1 MAAFGMLSYE
11 HRPLKRPRLGPP
23 DVYPQDP
30 KQKEDELTAL
40 NVKQGFNNQP
50 AVSGDEHGSAKNV
63 NFNPSKISS
72 NFSSIIAEK
81 LRCNTFPDTGK
92 RKPQVNQK
100 DNFWLVTAR
109 SQSSINN
116 WFTDLAG
123 TKPLTQLAKKVP
135 IFSKKEEVFGY
146 LAKYSVPVMRSAWM
160 IKMTCAYHAAIT
172 ETKVKKRHVI
182 DPCIEWTQIITKYLS
197 EQLQKVAE
205 FYRQSPSQG
214 CGSPLPAPP
223 AEVETAMKQWEYNE
237 KLAMFMFQDGMLDRH
252 EFLTWVLE
260 CFEKIRP
267 GEDELLKLLLPLL
280 LQYSG
285 EFVQSAYLSR
295 RLAYFCTRRLNLLLS
310 DGSIGPSSGGHPP
323 HGITSQPSNALPTTP
338 TSQPAGATQP
348 QTPFTDFY
356 ICPQHRPVVFGLS
369 CMLQSIVLCCPSAL
383 VWHYSLT
390 DSRNKTGSPL
400 DLLPIA
406 PSNLPMPGANST
418 FNQQVRAKLR
428 EIEEQIKERGQAVE
442 FRWSFDKCQETTAG
456 FTIGRV
462 LHTLEVLDNHSF
474 EKSDFSNSLDSLYNR
489 IFGSGQSKDGHEMSP
504 DDDAVVTLL
513 CEWAVCCK
521 RSGRHR
527 AMVVAKLL
535 EKRQT
540 EIEAERCGE
549 SEVVD
554 EKGSVS
560 SGSLSAATL
569 PVFQD
574 VLLQFLD
581 TQAPILTEPGNE
593 SERVEFSNLV
603 LLFCE
608 LIRHDVFSHNIYM
621 CTLISRGD
629 LASDSHLPRPR
640 SPSDEPSD
648 ESERKEQDTG
658 SGVKME
664 DTGLSEPMEI
674 DNNDEMFS
682 PPMHCEAKG
691 SPSPEKGAPEQ
702 DGKSTA
708 KEKGLDPTF
717 PQVYEQPRHIQ
728 YATHFPIP
736 QEESASHECNQRLVV
751 LYGVGKQRDE
761 ARHSI
766 KKITKDILKVL
777 NRKSTAE
784 TGGEEGQK
792 RKRSKPEAFPT
803 AEDIFSK
810 FQHLSHFDQHQV
822 TSQVSR
828 NVLEQITSFALGM
841 SYHLPL
847 VQHIQFIFDLME
859 YSLNISGLIDFA
871 IQLLNE
877 LSLVEAELLLKS
889 SSLAGSYTTSL
900 CLCIVAVL
908 RRYHSCLI
916 LNPDQTAQVFDG
928 LRIVVKSG
936 VNPADC
942 SSAERC
948 ILAYL
953 YDLYTSCSHLKSK
966 FGEIFSEFC
975 SKVKNSI
982 YWNIDP
988 SDSNMLWDQ
997 VFMIDAIANPSAHN
1011 LNHSMVGKILNDSPA
1026 NRYSFVCNV
1035 LMDVCVDHRDPDRVN
1050 DIGILCAEL
1059 TAYCRSLS
1067 AEWLGVLKALCCSSN
1082 NGNCGFNDLLCNVDV
1097 SDLSFHDSLATFVAI
1112 LIARQCLL
1120 LEDLVRC
1127 VAIPSLLNAACSEQD
1142 SEPGAR
1148 LTCRILL
1155 HLFRTPQ
1162 RNPCP
1167 QDSKTDKAT
1176 VGIRSSCDRHL
1187 LAASQNSIVV
1197 GAVFAVLKAVFML
1210 GDAELKGSGFSHP
1223 AGLDD
1228 IGEDDMGSKK
1238 SGGRNISIETASL
1251 DVYAK
1256 YVLKSICQQ
1265 EWVGERCL
1273 KSLSEDSS
1281 ALQDPVLVNI
1291 QAQRL
1296 LQLICYPHRQLDSE
1310 EGENPQRQRI
1320 KRILQNLDQWT
1331 MRQSSLELQ
1340 LMIKQSSNN
1349 ELYSLLENIAKA
1361 TIEVFQKSAEM
1372 NSSNPSW
1379 NGSAASSSS
1388 VSNSNNTS
1396 KLKPVL
1402 SSSERSGV
1410 WLVAPLIAKLP
1421 TSVQGHVLKAAGEE
1435 LEKGQHL
1442 GSSSRKER
1450 DRQKQKSMSLLSQQ
1464 PFLSL
1469 VLTCLKGQDEQR
1481 EGLLTSLYSQV
1492 QQIVTNWR
1500 EDQYQDDCKAK
1511 QMMHEALKLRLN
1523 LVGGM
1528 FDTVQRST
1536 QQTTEW
1542 AVLLLD
1548 IISSGTVDM
1557 QSNNELFTTVLD
1569 MLSVLINGTLAAD
1582 MSSISQGGMEENKR
1596 AYMNLVKKL
1605 RKELGDRQSESLEKV
1620 RQLLPLPKQTRDVIT
1635 CEPQGS
1641 LIDTKGNKIAGF
1653 EKEGLQVSTKQ
1664 KISPWDVFEGLKHS
1678 APLSWGWFGTV
1689 RVDRKVTRFEEQQ
1702 RLLLYHTHLKPK
1714 PRSYYLEPLPLP
1726 PEEEEPPTPV
1736 PQEPEKKMV
1745 EAVKTDKSMPSVGPD
1760 TVKKKSKKKKTS
1772 SVNKPEDFPAR
1783 NPAVMSFHTP
1793 SMNPDIMNINQ
1804 PNHSYRAMPYSQ
1816 PIMYTQNQPLP
1827 PGGPGLEPP
1836 YRPRMPMNNHQKIMP
1851 TRANYPG
1858 MISNLPGGMGM
1869 IGIDN
1874 KQYQI
1879 GFKPQPAMPQG
1890 QILRQQLQVRLSMI
1904 GQQIRQMAPNQSYS
1918 SMPASQGYTS
1928 YGSHVGMQP
1937 HPSQTAGIVP
1947 SSYSNQGFPGAHPG
1961 TNPGVVDPLRQMQQR
1976 PSGYVHQQAPGA
1988 YPANMQNTP
1997 RFTHQPMQQTP
2008 MMHGLGQGHMQTQG
2022 MHPNMR
2028 TNQML
2033 DQQQQQQQQA
2043 QAQAQA
2049 QQQQQFMRQQALR
2062 QAQQVQQQ
2070 QQQVQQQQVP
2080 SQQVQQ
2086 SQQVPSQQVQQQQ
2099 VGTAQPP
2106 GQPQSQ
2112 ALGMQPLPPQQ
2123 PMFPRQGQG
2132 MQQTQQQQQTAAL
2145 VRQLQQQLSNT
2156 QPGQNT
2162 SSYYPKYE

>member
-1 MAAFGMLSYE
+1 
-11 HRPLKRPRLGPP
+11 
-23 DVYPQDP
+23 
-30 KQKEDELTAL
+30 
-40 NVKQGFNNQP
+40 
-50 AVSGDEHGSAKNV
+50 
-63 NFNPSKISS
+63 
-72 NFSSIIAEK
+72 
-81 LRCNTFPDTGK
+81 
-92 RKPQVNQK
+92 
-100 DNFWLVTAR
+100 
-109 SQSSINN
+109 
-116 WFTDLAG
+116 
-123 TKPLTQLAKKVP
+123 
-135 IFSKKEEVFGY
+135 
-146 LAKYSVPVMRSAWM
+146 
-160 IKMTCAYHAAIT
+160 
-172 ETKVKKRHVI
+172 
-182 DPCIEWTQIITKYLS
+182 
-197 EQLQKVAE
+197 
-205 FYRQSPSQG
+205 
-214 CGSPLPAPP
+214 
-223 AEVETAMKQWEYNE
+223 
-237 KLAMFMFQDGMLDRH
+237 
-252 EFLTWVLE
+252 
-260 CFEKIRP
+260 
-267 GEDELLKLLLPLL
+267 
-280 LQYSG
+280 
-285 EFVQSAYLSR
+285 
-295 RLAYFCTRRLNLLLS
+295 
-310 DGSIGPSSGGHPP
+310 
-323 HGITSQPSNALPTTP
+323 
-338 TSQPAGATQP
+338 
-348 QTPFTDFY
+348 
-356 ICPQHRPVVFGLS
+356 
-369 CMLQSIVLCCPSAL
+369 
-383 VWHYSLT
+383 
-390 DSRNKTGSPL
+390 
-400 DLLPIA
+400 
-406 PSNLPMPGANST
+406 
-418 FNQQVRAKLR
+418 
-428 EIEEQIKERGQAVE
+428 
-442 FRWSFDKCQETTAG
+442 
-456 FTIGRV
+456 
-462 LHTLEVLDNHSF
+462 
-474 EKSDFSNSLDSLYNR
+474 
-489 IFGSGQSKDGHEMSP
+489 MSP

-513 CEWAVCCK
+513 CEWAVSCK
-521 RSGRHR
+521 RSGPHR

-581 TQAPILTEPGNE
+581 TQAPVLTEPRNE

-640 SPSDEPSD
+640 SPGDEPSD
-648 ESERKEQDTG
+648 ESERKEQDAG
-658 SGVKME
+658 SSVKME
-664 DTGLSEPMEI
+664 DTGMSESMEI
-674 DNNDEMFS
+674 DHNSSANFDEQMFS
-682 PPMHCEAKG
+682 PPMHCESKG
-691 SPSPEKGAPEQ
+691 SPSPEKPASEQ
-702 DGKSTA
+702 ESKSTA
-708 KEKGLDPTF
+708 KDKGMDPAF
-717 PQVYEQPRHIQ
+717 PLVYEQPRHIQ

-761 ARHSI
+761 ARHAI

-889 SSLAGSYTTSL
+889 SNLAGSYTTSL

-982 YWNIDP
+982 YYNIDP

-997 VFMIDAIANPSAHN
+997 MFMIDAIANPTAHN

-1035 LMDVCVDHRDPDRVN
+1035 LMDVCVDHRDPERVN

-1167 QDSKTDKAT
+1167 QDGTKSDKST

-1197 GAVFAVLKAVFML
+1197 GAVFAVMQCYFVLISP
-1210 GDAELKGSGFSHP
+1210 GDAELKGSGFSHS

-1238 SGGRNISIETASL
+1238 SGGRNVSIETASL
-1251 DVYAK
+1251 VVYAK

-1320 KRILQNLDQWT
+1320 KRILQNMDQWT

-1372 NSSNPSW
+1372 NSSNPTW
-1379 NGSAASSSS
+1379 NGSAVSGSS
-1388 VSNSNNTS
+1388 VSNSNSAS

-1410 WLVAPLIAKLP
+1410 WLVAPLIGRLP

-1442 GSSSRKER
+1442 GPSSRKER

-1582 MSSISQGGMEENKR
+1582 MSSISQGSMEENKR

-1605 RKELGDRQSESLEKV
+1605 RKELGERQSESLEKV

-1664 KISPWDVFEGLKHS
+1664 KISPWDVFEGLKYS
-1678 APLSWGWFGTV
+1678 APLSWGWFGSV
-1689 RVDRKVTRFEEQQ
+1689 RVDRKVTKYEEQQ
-1702 RLLLYHTHLKPK
+1702 RLLLYHTHIKPK
-1714 PRSYYLEPLPLP
+1714 QRSYYLAPLNLP
-1726 PEEEEPPTPV
+1726 QEEEEPPTPV
-1736 PQEPEKKMV
+1736 PPEPDKKVDPGKPEK
-1745 EAVKTDKSMPSVGPD
+1745 SVSNVAPD
-1760 TVKKKSKKKKTS
+1760 TAKKKKKKKQTS
-1772 SVNKPEDFPAR
+1772 ANKQEDYKPH
-1783 NPAVMSFHTP
+1783 NPVMQYTPGMAPDLINMGQSNLSFRMGYP
-1793 SMNPDIMNINQ
+1793 PMSM
-1804 PNHSYRAMPYSQ
+1804 YA
-1816 PIMYTQNQPLP
+1816 QNQPLP

-1836 YRPRMPMNNHQKIMP
+1836 FRPRGPMGKIPPRPAYSMANMPG
-1851 TRANYPG
+1851 A
-1858 MISNLPGGMGM
+1858 GMGNM
-1869 IGIDN
+1869 MGMD
-1874 KQYQI
+1874 KQFQMGY
-1879 GFKPQPAMPQG
+1879 KPPQSMPQG
-1890 QILRQQLQVRLSMI
+1890 QILRHQLQVRL
-1904 GQQIRQMAPNQSYS
+1904 QQ
-1918 SMPASQGYTS
+1918 
-1928 YGSHVGMQP
+1928 V
-1937 HPSQTAGIVP
+1937 
-1947 SSYSNQGFPGAHPG
+1947 
-1961 TNPGVVDPLRQMQQR
+1961 QQ
-1976 PSGYVHQQAPGA
+1976 QQV
-1988 YPANMQNTP
+1988 
-1997 RFTHQPMQQTP
+1997 QQ
-2008 MMHGLGQGHMQTQG
+2008 QV
-2022 MHPNMR
+2022 
-2028 TNQML
+2028 
-2033 DQQQQQQQQA
+2033 QQQQQQQVQP
-2043 QAQAQA
+2043 
-2049 QQQQQFMRQQALR
+2049 QQQVPQ
-2062 QAQQVQQQ
+2062 QQVQ
-2070 QQQVQQQQVP
+2070 QQQVQQQQV
-2080 SQQVQQ
+2080 
-2086 SQQVPSQQVQQQQ
+2086 QQQQ
-2099 VGTAQPP
+2099 VAAAQPP
-2106 GQPQSQ
+2106 AQ
-2112 ALGMQPLPPQQ
+2112 ALGMQP
-2123 PMFPRQGQG
+2123 MFPRQG

-2145 VRQLQQQLSNT
+2145 VRQLQQQLSST

-2162 SSYYPKYE
+2162 NSYF

>member
-109 SQSSINN
+109 SQSSINI

-182 DPCIEWTQIITKYLS
+182 DPCIEWTQIITKYLW

-214 CGSPLPAPP
+214 CGSPLPATP

-310 DGSIGPSSGGHPP
+310 DGSLGLSTGGHPP
-323 HGITSQPSNALPTTP
+323 HSISGQPGNALPPTP
-338 TSQPAGATQP
+338 TSQPAGGNQP

-406 PSNLPMPGANST
+406 PSNLPMPGGNST
-418 FNQQVRAKLR
+418 FNQQVRAKVR

-489 IFGSGQSKDGHEMSP
+489 IFGSGQSKDGHEVTTP

-560 SGSLSAATL
+560 SGSLSAATV

-581 TQAPILTEPGNE
+581 TQAPVLTEPGNE

-658 SGVKME
+658 SSVKM
-664 DTGLSEPMEI
+664 
-674 DNNDEMFS
+674 EMFS
-682 PPMHCEAKG
+682 PPMHGEAKG
-691 SPSPEKGAPEQ
+691 SPSPEKAAPEQ

-708 KEKGLDPTF
+708 KEKCMDPAF

-736 QEESASHECNQRLVV
+736 QEESASHECNQRQVV

-761 ARHSI
+761 ARHAI

-1035 LMDVCVDHRDPDRVN
+1035 LMDVCVDHRDPERVN

-1167 QDSKTDKAT
+1167 QDDKST

-1238 SGGRNISIETASL
+1238 SGGRNVSIETASL

-1310 EGENPQRQRI
+1310 EGDNPQRQRI
-1320 KRILQNLDQWT
+1320 KRILQNMDQWT

-1388 VSNSNNTS
+1388 DCMVFFCC
-1396 KLKPVL
+1396 

-1523 LVGGM
+1523 LVRD
-1528 FDTVQRST
+1528 F
-1536 QQTTEW
+1536 
-1542 AVLLLD
+1542 AFHLLFL
-1548 IISSGTVDM
+1548 
-1557 QSNNELFTTVLD
+1557 QSKLTIVNHVELFTTVLD

-1582 MSSISQGGMEENKR
+1582 MSSISQGSMEENKR

-1702 RLLLYHTHLKPK
+1702 RLLLYHTHVKPR

-1745 EAVKTDKSMPSVGPD
+1745 EAVKSEKNV
-1760 TVKKKSKKKKTS
+1760 TS
-1772 SVNKPEDFPAR
+1772 DYPAR
-1783 NPAVMSFHTP
+1783 NPGV
-1793 SMNPDIMNINQ
+1793 
-1804 PNHSYRAMPYSQ
+1804 MPYGPGTNNELMNMGQSGHTYRMGYNQ
-1816 PIMYTQNQPLP
+1816 TSIIYTQNQPLP
-1827 PGGPGLEPP
+1827 PGGSGQRIALC
-1836 YRPRMPMNNHQKIMP
+1836 YLNLNFFMFCLFSFQN
-1851 TRANYPG
+1851 
-1858 MISNLPGGMGM
+1858 IS
-1869 IGIDN
+1869 
-1874 KQYQI
+1874 Q
-1879 GFKPQPAMPQG
+1879 
-1890 QILRQQLQVRLSMI
+1890 
-1904 GQQIRQMAPNQSYS
+1904 
-1918 SMPASQGYTS
+1918 QGYTS
-1928 YGSHVGMQP
+1928 YGSHMVMQP
-1937 HPSQTAGIVP
+1937 HPSQTGAIVP
-1947 SSYSNQGFPGAHPG
+1947 SQYGNQAFQGAHPG
-1961 TNPGVVDPLRQMQQR
+1961 TNPGVVDPLRQMPR
-1976 PSGYVHQQAPGA
+1976 PSGYVHQQASSA
-1988 YPANMQNTP
+1988 YGMQNTQRYIYP
-1997 RFTHQPMQQTP
+1997 E
-2008 MMHGLGQGHMQTQG
+2008 GNLGI
-2022 MHPNMR
+2022 
-2028 TNQML
+2028 
-2033 DQQQQQQQQA
+2033 QQQQH
-2043 QAQAQA
+2043 
-2049 QQQQQFMRQQALR
+2049 
-2062 QAQQVQQQ
+2062 
-2070 QQQVQQQQVP
+2070 
-2080 SQQVQQ
+2080 
-2086 SQQVPSQQVQQQQ
+2086 
-2099 VGTAQPP
+2099 
-2106 GQPQSQ
+2106 
-2112 ALGMQPLPPQQ
+2112 
-2123 PMFPRQGQG
+2123 
-2132 MQQTQQQQQTAAL
+2132 
-2145 VRQLQQQLSNT
+2145 NT
-2156 QPGQNT
+2156 IRNIFKHKLKQRRIENI
-2162 SSYYPKYE
+2162 

>member
-1 MAAFGMLSYE
+1 MMAAFGILSYE

-50 AVSGDEHGSAKNV
+50 AVSGDEHGSARNV

-81 LRCNTFPDTGK
+81 LRYNTFPDTGK

-182 DPCIEWTQIITKYLS
+182 DPCIEWTQIITKYLW

-205 FYRQSPSQG
+205 FYRQFPNQG
-214 CGSPLPAPP
+214 CSSPLPAMP
-223 AEVETAMKQWEYNE
+223 ADVDTAMKQWEYNE

-260 CFEKIRP
+260 CFEKVRP
-267 GEDELLKLLLPLL
+267 GEDELLRFLLPLL

-310 DGSIGPSSGGHPP
+310 DGSMGPSAAGHPG
-323 HGITSQPSNALPTTP
+323 HGILAQQGNALPPTP
-338 TSQPAGATQP
+338 TSQPSGGNQP

-356 ICPQHRPVVFGLS
+356 ICPQHRPIVYGLS

-390 DSRNKTGSPL
+390 DCRNKTGSPL

-406 PSNLPMPGANST
+406 PSSLPMPGGNTALT
-418 FNQQVRAKLR
+418 QQVRTKLR
-428 EIEEQIKERGQAVE
+428 EIEEQVKERGQAVE

-462 LHTLEVLDNHSF
+462 LHTLEVLDSHSF
-474 EKSDFSNSLDSLYNR
+474 EKSDFNNSLDLLYNR
-489 IFGSGQSKDGHEMSP
+489 IFGSGQSKDSHEMSP

-535 EKRQT
+535 EKRQA
-540 EIEAERCGE
+540 EIEAERCGD

-560 SGSLSAATL
+560 SGSLSAATV

-581 TQAPILTEPGNE
+581 TQAPTLTEPGNE

-648 ESERKEQDTG
+648 ESERKDQEAG
-658 SGVKME
+658 SNCKNE
-664 DTGLSEPMEI
+664 DTSLSESMEI
-674 DNNDEMFS
+674 DHNSSANFDEMFS
-682 PPMHCEAKG
+682 PPMHCESKG
-691 SPSPEKGAPEQ
+691 SPSPEKPAPEQ
-702 DGKSTA
+702 DS
-708 KEKGLDPTF
+708 KGSSKDKGMDPAF
-717 PQVYEQPRHIQ
+717 PQLYDQPRHIQ

-736 QEESASHECNQRLVV
+736 QEESSSHECNQRLVV
-751 LYGVGKQRDE
+751 LYGVGKLRDE
-761 ARHSI
+761 ARHTI

-792 RKRSKPEAFPT
+792 RKKSKPEAFPT

-889 SSLAGSYTTSL
+889 SNLVGSYTTSL

-916 LNPDQTAQVFDG
+916 LNPEQTAQVFDG

-953 YDLYTSCSHLKSK
+953 YDLYNSCSHLKNK

-982 YWNIDP
+982 YCNIDP
-988 SDSNMLWDQ
+988 SDSNMLWDPG
-997 VFMIDAIANPSAHN
+997 FMMEAIANPSAHN
-1011 LNHSMVGKILNDSPA
+1011 FNHSMVGKILNDSPV

-1035 LMDVCVDHRDPDRVN
+1035 LMDVCVDHRDPERVN

-1067 AEWLGVLKALCCSSN
+1067 AEWLGILKALCCSSN

-1155 HLFRTPQ
+1155 HLFKTPQ
-1162 RNPCP
+1162 RNPVP
-1167 QDSKTDKAT
+1167 QDGVKS

-1210 GDAELKGSGFSHP
+1210 GDAELRGSGLSHTS
-1223 AGLDD
+1223 GLDD
-1228 IGEDDMGSKK
+1228 ISE
-1238 SGGRNISIETASL
+1238 GGNVSIETASL
-1251 DVYAK
+1251 DAYAK
-1256 YVLKSICQQ
+1256 YVLKTICQQ

-1296 LQLICYPHRQLDSE
+1296 LQLICYPHRQLDSDD
-1310 EGENPQRQRI
+1310 GDNPQRQRI
-1320 KRILQNLDQWT
+1320 KRILQNMDQWT

-1340 LMIKQSSNN
+1340 LMIKQSTNN

-1372 NSSNPSW
+1372 NSSNPSG
-1379 NGSAASSSS
+1379 NGAVGSGGST
-1388 VSNSNNTS
+1388 SNSNSTAS
-1396 KLKPVL
+1396 KMKPIL

-1410 WLVAPLIAKLP
+1410 WLVAPLIAKLS
-1421 TSVQGHVLKAAGEE
+1421 TAVQGHVLKAAGEE

-1481 EGLLTSLYSQV
+1481 EGLLTSLYSQL

-1582 MSSISQGGMEENKR
+1582 MSSISQGSMEENKR

-1678 APLSWGWFGTV
+1678 APLSWGWFGTI
-1689 RVDRKVTRFEEQQ
+1689 RVDRKVNKFEEQQ
-1702 RLLLYHTHLKPK
+1702 RFLLYHTHLKPK

-1726 PEEEEPPTPV
+1726 PEEEEPLTPV
-1736 PQEPEKKMV
+1736 SQEPEKKMM
-1745 EAVKTDKSMPSVGPD
+1745 EAVKPEKTVPGVPSD
-1760 TVKKKSKKKKTS
+1760 SNKKKSNKKKKNS
-1772 SVNKPEDFPAR
+1772 SNKTEDGVNRAAGGVSYGTNMPPELMQ
-1783 NPAVMSFHTP
+1783 NPYGRLPYGQQA
-1793 SMNPDIMNINQ
+1793 MN
-1804 PNHSYRAMPYSQ
+1804 
-1816 PIMYTQNQPLP
+1816 MYTQNQPLP

-1836 YRPRMPMNNHQKIMP
+1836 YRPARNQQMNKMMPVRPNYTGMMSGMQGNMP
-1851 TRANYPG
+1851 S
-1858 MISNLPGGMGM
+1858 MMGL
-1869 IGIDN
+1869 D
-1874 KQYQI
+1874 KQYSM
-1879 GFKPQPAMPQG
+1879 GFKPQPSMPQG
-1890 QILRQQLQVRLSMI
+1890 QILRHQLQVRLNQSMI
-1904 GQQIRQMAPNQSYS
+1904 GQQMRQMTPNQPYT
-1918 SMPASQGYTS
+1918 SMQASQNLSQGYTTF
-1928 YGSHVGMQP
+1928 GSHMGMQQ
-1937 HPSQTAGIVP
+1937 HPSQTGGMAP
-1947 SSYSNQGFPGAHPG
+1947 SSYGNQNFQGTHPAN
-1961 TNPGVVDPLRQMQQR
+1961 NPAVVDPHRQLQQR
-1976 PSGYVHQQAPGA
+1976 PSGYVHQQAPG
-1988 YPANMQNTP
+1988 YPHNMQNTQ
-1997 RFTHQPMQQTP
+1997 RFPHQPIQQNP
-2008 MMHGLGQGHMQTQG
+2008 IMHSMGHMGGQGVHPG
-2022 MHPNMR
+2022 MRP
-2028 TNQML
+2028 NQML
-2033 DQQQQQQQQA
+2033 AEQQQQQQQQQQA
-2043 QAQAQA
+2043 A
-2049 QQQQQFMRQQALR
+2049 QQQQQYLRQQQALR
-2062 QAQQVQQQ
+2062 QQQQQAQQVQQQ
-2070 QQQVQQQQVP
+2070 QVQPQQVPPQQQVQQQQ
-2080 SQQVQQ
+2080 QQ
-2086 SQQVPSQQVQQQQ
+2086 QQQQ
-2099 VGTAQPP
+2099 VSSVPPP
-2106 GQPQSQ
+2106 GQAQNQ
-2112 ALGMQPLPPQQ
+2112 GLGMQPLPPQQ
-2123 PMFPRQGQG
+2123 PMFPRQG

-2145 VRQLQQQLSNT
+2145 VRQLQQQLSNS
-2156 QPGQNT
+2156 QPGQGTN
-2162 SSYYPKYE
+2162 SYF

>member
-1 MAAFGMLSYE
+1 M
-11 HRPLKRPRLGPP
+11 RLGSCPP
-23 DVYPQDP
+23 SVRRSLTPSLAQ
-30 KQKEDELTAL
+30 DELTAL

-50 AVSGDEHGSAKNV
+50 AVSGDEHGTAKNV
-63 NFNPSKISS
+63 NFNPAKISS

-81 LRCNTFPDTGK
+81 LRCNTLPDTGR

-109 SQSSINN
+109 SQSAINN
-116 WFTDLAG
+116 WFTDLSG
-123 TKPLTQLAKKVP
+123 TKPLTHLAKKVP

-146 LAKYSVPVMRSAWM
+146 LAKYTVPVMRAAWL
-160 IKMTCAYHAAIT
+160 IKMTCAYYAAIT

-182 DPCIEWTQIITKYLS
+182 DPFIEWTQIITKYLS
-197 EQLQKVAE
+197 EQLQKISE
-205 FYRQSPSQG
+205 FYRQLSGQG
-214 CGSPLPAPP
+214 CGSPSGPMPQ
-223 AEVETAMKQWEYNE
+223 EVEHALKQWDYNE

-280 LQYSG
+280 LRYSG

-295 RLAYFCTRRLNLLLS
+295 RLAYFCTRRLAMQVDGTGGHLPHILSAQTGAALPSTPAPQPAAGNPPPSPFSDLLL
-310 DGSIGPSSGGHPP
+310 
-323 HGITSQPSNALPTTP
+323 
-338 TSQPAGATQP
+338 
-348 QTPFTDFY
+348 
-356 ICPQHRPVVFGLS
+356 CPQHRPVVFGLS
-369 CMLQSIVLCCPSAL
+369 CILQSIILCCPSAL

-390 DSRNKTGSPL
+390 DSRIKTGSPL
-400 DLLPIA
+400 DHLPIA
-406 PSNLPMPGANST
+406 PSNLPMPGGNSAFT
-418 FNQQVRAKLR
+418 QQVRAKLR
-428 EIEEQIKERGQAVE
+428 EIEQQIKERGQAVE
-442 FRWSFDKCQETTAG
+442 VRWSFDKCQETTAG

-462 LHTLEVLDNHSF
+462 LHTLEVLDSHSF
-474 EKSDFSNSLDSLYNR
+474 ERSDFSNSLDSLYNR
-489 IFGSGQSKDGHEMSP
+489 IFGLGPSKDSHEISP
-504 DDDAVVTLL
+504 DDDAVVALL
-513 CEWAVCCK
+513 CEWAVSCK

-535 EKRQT
+535 EKRQA
-540 EIEAERCGE
+540 EIEAERCGD

-554 EKGSVS
+554 EKGSIS
-560 SGSLSAATL
+560 SGSLSAAST

-574 VLLQFLD
+574 VLMQFLD
-581 TQAPILTEPGNE
+581 TQAPVLTDPANE
-593 SERVEFSNLV
+593 SEKVEFFNLV

-629 LASDSHLPRPR
+629 LAMDSHGPRPP
-640 SPSDEPSD
+640 SPFDDPAEEHD
-648 ESERKEQDTG
+648 RKEG
-658 SGVKME
+658 MGNSGIKLE
-664 DTGLSEPMEI
+664 DTGLSESMDIDHSSSVLFDDMEKT
-674 DNNDEMFS
+674 DFSMFS
-682 PPMHCEAKG
+682 PPMHCESKA
-691 SPSPEKGAPEQ
+691 SPSPEKPDPE
-702 DGKSTA
+702 KEA
-708 KEKGLDPTF
+708 KPLLKEKAAEGTLASLYD
-717 PQVYEQPRHIQ
+717 QPRHIQ

-736 QEESASHECNQRLVV
+736 QEESCSHECNQRLVV
-751 LYGVGKQRDE
+751 LFGVGKQRDD
-761 ARHSI
+761 ARHTI

-784 TGGEEGQK
+784 TDEMLLKPSGEEGQK

-803 AEDIFSK
+803 AEDIFAK

-847 VQHIQFIFDLME
+847 VQHVQFIFDLME

-877 LSLVEAELLLKS
+877 LSVVEAELLLKS
-889 SSLAGSYTTSL
+889 SDLVGSYTTSL

-908 RRYHSCLI
+908 RHYHSCLI
-916 LNPDQTAQVFDG
+916 LNQDQMAQVFEG
-928 LRIVVKSG
+928 LCGVVKHGMNRSDG
-936 VNPADC
+936 

-966 FGEIFSEFC
+966 FGELFSDFC
-975 SKVKNSI
+975 SKVKNTI
-982 YWNIDP
+982 YCNVEP
-988 SDSNMLWDQ
+988 SDSNMLWEPE
-997 VFMIDAIANPSAHN
+997 FMIDTIENPSAHN
-1011 LNHSMVGKILNDSPA
+1011 FTYTNLGKSLNDNPA
-1026 NRYSFVCNV
+1026 NRYSFVCNA
-1035 LMDVCVDHRDPDRVN
+1035 LMHVCVGHHDPDRVN
-1050 DIGILCAEL
+1050 DIAILCAEL
-1059 TAYCRSLS
+1059 TGYCKSLS

-1082 NGNCGFNDLLCNVDV
+1082 NGTCGFNDLLCNVDV

-1120 LEDLVRC
+1120 LEDLIRC
-1127 VAIPSLLNAACSEQD
+1127 AAIPSLLNAGSSTQQWD
-1142 SEPGAR
+1142 SGALKPLRTVMLHIIPALGPGGN
-1148 LTCRILL
+1148 RIQVQRPLCEWLWFLLLL
-1155 HLFRTPQ
+1155 HKVTL
-1162 RNPCP
+1162 C
-1167 QDSKTDKAT
+1167 
-1176 VGIRSSCDRHL
+1176 L
-1187 LAASQNSIVV
+1187 LVT
-1197 GAVFAVLKAVFML
+1197 

-1223 AGLDD
+1223 GGVDD
-1228 IGEDDMGSKK
+1228 LMEDELGAKK
-1238 SGGRNISIETASL
+1238 SAGRTVSIETASL
-1251 DVYAK
+1251 DIYAK
-1256 YVLKSICQQ
+1256 YVLRSICQQ

-1273 KSLSEDSS
+1273 KSLCEDSND
-1281 ALQDPVLVNI
+1281 LQDPVLSST

-1296 LQLICYPHRQLDSE
+1296 MQLICYPHRLLDNE

-1340 LMIKQSSNN
+1340 LMIKQTANN
-1349 ELYSLLENIAKA
+1349 EMNSLLENIAKA
-1361 TIEVFQKSAEM
+1361 TIEVFQQSAETSSA
-1372 NSSNPSW
+1372 NSTGTGVNSLSTAPVSTASASNK
-1379 NGSAASSSS
+1379 
-1388 VSNSNNTS
+1388 V
-1396 KLKPVL
+1396 KPIL
-1402 SSSERSGV
+1402 SSLERSGV

-1442 GSSSRKER
+1442 GSSSPLGRGQE
-1450 DRQKQKSMSLLSQQ
+1450 Q

-1511 QMMHEALKLRLN
+1511 QLMHEALKLRLN

-1582 MSSISQGGMEENKR
+1582 MSSISQGSMEENKR

-1605 RKELGDRQSESLEKV
+1605 RKELGDRQSDSLEKV

-1653 EKEGLQVSTKQ
+1653 DSIFKKEGLQVSTKQ
-1664 KISPWDVFEGLKHS
+1664 KISPWDLFEGLKHS

-1689 RVDRKVTRFEEQQ
+1689 RVDRKVSRFEEQQ

-1736 PQEPEKKMV
+1736 ALEPEKKVV
-1745 EAVKTDKSMPSVGPD
+1745 EPAKADKTSSNPATSTEERKKKPS
-1760 TVKKKSKKKKTS
+1760 KSKKRNQPA
-1772 SVNKPEDFPAR
+1772 NKSEDFVLGPGRGVSYGVGMPADLMHHQAG
-1783 NPAVMSFHTP
+1783 NSMSRLAYGQSP
-1793 SMNPDIMNINQ
+1793 VGL
-1804 PNHSYRAMPYSQ
+1804 YA
-1816 PIMYTQNQPLP
+1816 QNQPLP
-1827 PGGPGLEPP
+1827 AGGPRLDTS
-1836 YRPRMPMNNHQKIMP
+1836 YRPVRVPLGKLVQSRP
-1851 TRANYPG
+1851 SYSGVLPSG
-1858 MISNLPGGMGM
+1858 MSGMM
-1869 IGIDN
+1869 GIDPS
-1874 KQYQI
+1874 Y
-1879 GFKPQPAMPQG
+1879 KPAVYRQQPPVSQG
-1890 QILRQQLQVRLSMI
+1890 QLLRQQLQAKLQGQGMLGQPPVRHMTPTPSYGGYTPYVSHI
-1904 GQQIRQMAPNQSYS
+1904 GLQQHPPQSSTMVPPNYS
-1918 SMPASQGYTS
+1918 S
-1928 YGSHVGMQP
+1928 QP
-1937 HPSQTAGIVP
+1937 YQNSHPS
-1947 SSYSNQGFPGAHPG
+1947 SNPAL
-1961 TNPGVVDPLRQMQQR
+1961 VDPVRQMQQR
-1976 PSGYVHQQAPGA
+1976 PSGYVHQQAPGYGHA
-1988 YPANMQNTP
+1988 LGNTQ
-1997 RFTHQPMQQTP
+1997 RFPHQSIQQAP
-2008 MMHGLGQGHMQTQG
+2008 MMSGMNHMSAQGVPSGIRPSQIL
-2022 MHPNMR
+2022 P
-2028 TNQML
+2028 
-2033 DQQQQQQQQA
+2033 DQQQQQQQQ
-2043 QAQAQA
+2043 QY
-2049 QQQQQFMRQQALR
+2049 LR
-2062 QAQQVQQQ
+2062 QQQ
-2070 QQQVQQQQVP
+2070 QQQQMLRVSEEPELRGGGP
-2080 SQQVQQ
+2080 SSTTSPDV
-2086 SQQVPSQQVQQQQ
+2086 SSNLCSTLSLPAGGADDSR
-2099 VGTAQPP
+2099 G
-2106 GQPQSQ
+2106 
-2112 ALGMQPLPPQQ
+2112 ALCHA
-2123 PMFPRQGQG
+2123 F
-2132 MQQTQQQQQTAAL
+2132 
-2145 VRQLQQQLSNT
+2145 V
-2156 QPGQNT
+2156 
-2162 SSYYPKYE
+2162 

>member
-1 MAAFGMLSYE
+1 MAAFGILSYE

-50 AVSGDEHGSAKNV
+50 AVSGDEHGTAKNV

-81 LRCNTFPDTGK
+81 LRCNTLPDTGR

-109 SQSSINN
+109 SQSAINN
-116 WFTDLAG
+116 WFNDLAG
-123 TKPLTQLAKKVP
+123 TKPLTHLAKKVP

-146 LAKYSVPVMRSAWM
+146 LAKYTVPVMRAAWL
-160 IKMTCAYHAAIT
+160 IKMTCAYYAAIT

-182 DPCIEWTQIITKYLS
+182 DPFSEWTQIITKFLW
-197 EQLQKVAE
+197 EQLQKISD
-205 FYRQSPSQG
+205 FHRQLLAQACASPSSLMPQ
-214 CGSPLPAPP
+214 
-223 AEVETAMKQWEYNE
+223 EVEYSVKQWDYNE

-267 GEDELLKLLLPLL
+267 GPP
-280 LQYSG
+280 SW
-285 EFVQSAYLSR
+285 
-295 RLAYFCTRRLNLLLS
+295 RLAYFCTRRLAILL
-310 DGSIGPSSGGHPP
+310 DSIGGHPAHHLTAQSTP
-323 HGITSQPSNALPTTP
+323 ALPSTP
-338 TSQPAGATQP
+338 TPQPAAGNP
-348 QTPFTDFY
+348 PPSPFGDLLH
-356 ICPQHRPVVFGLS
+356 CPQHRPVVYGLS
-369 CMLQSIVLCCPSAL
+369 CILQSIVLCCPSAL

-390 DSRNKTGSPL
+390 DSRIKTGSPL
-400 DLLPIA
+400 DHLPIS
-406 PSNLPMPGANST
+406 PSNLPMPGVSAG
-418 FNQQVRAKLR
+418 FMQQVRARLR
-428 EIEEQIKERGQAVE
+428 EIEQQIKERGQAVE
-442 FRWSFDKCQETTAG
+442 VRWSFDKCQEATAG
-456 FTIGRV
+456 FTISRV
-462 LHTLEVLDNHSF
+462 LHTLEVLDSHSF
-474 EKSDFSNSLDSLYNR
+474 ERSDFSNSLDSLYNR
-489 IFGSGQSKDGHEMSP
+489 IFGGGPSKDSHEISP
-504 DDDAVVTLL
+504 DDDAVVALL
-513 CEWAVCCK
+513 CEWAVSHK

-535 EKRQT
+535 EKRNS
-540 EIEAERCGE
+540 EIEAERCGD

-554 EKGSVS
+554 EKGSIS
-560 SGSLSAATL
+560 SGSLSPVVT

-574 VLLQFLD
+574 VLMQFLD
-581 TQAPILTEPGNE
+581 TQAPVLTDPSNE
-593 SERVEFSNLV
+593 NERVEFFNLV

-608 LIRHDVFSHNIYM
+608 LIRHDVFSHNMYM

-629 LASDSHLPRPR
+629 LAIEHGPRPP
-640 SPSDEPSD
+640 SPFDDTADEHD
-648 ESERKEQDTG
+648 RKEVEG
-658 SGVKME
+658 SSSMKLE
-664 DTGLSEPMEI
+664 DTGLSECQMDIDHNSSVIFDDMEKT
-674 DNNDEMFS
+674 DFSMFS
-682 PPMHCEAKG
+682 PPMHCESKA
-691 SPSPEKGAPEQ
+691 SPSPEKLDLEKDIKPLLKDRVA
-702 DGKSTA
+702 DGMLAS
-708 KEKGLDPTF
+708 LYD
-717 PQVYEQPRHIQ
+717 QPRHIQ
-728 YATHFPIP
+728 YSMHFPIP
-736 QEESASHECNQRLVV
+736 QEESSSHECNQRLVV
-751 LYGVGKQRDE
+751 LFGVGKQRDE
-761 ARHSI
+761 ARHAI

-784 TGGEEGQK
+784 TGLWVLVGEITFGGEEGQK
-792 RKRSKPEAFPT
+792 RKRNKPEAFPT
-803 AEDIFSK
+803 AEDIFAK
-810 FQHLSHFDQHQV
+810 FQHLSHFDQHLV

-847 VQHIQFIFDLME
+847 VQHVQFIFDLME

-877 LSLVEAELLLKS
+877 LSVVEAELLLKS
-889 SSLAGSYTTSL
+889 SNLVGSYTTSL

-908 RRYHSCLI
+908 RHYHSCLI
-916 LNPDQTAQVFDG
+916 LNQDQMAQVFEG
-928 LRIVVKSG
+928 LCGVVKHGMNRSDG
-936 VNPADC
+936 

-966 FGEIFSEFC
+966 FGELFSDFC
-975 SKVKNSI
+975 SKVKNTI
-982 YWNIDP
+982 YCNVEP
-988 SDSNMLWDQ
+988 SDSNMLWEPL
-997 VFMIDAIANPSAHN
+997 FMIDTIENPSAHN
-1011 LNHSMVGKILNDSPA
+1011 FTYTNLGKSLTDNPA
-1026 NRYSFVCNV
+1026 NRYSFVCNA
-1035 LMDVCVDHRDPDRVN
+1035 LMHVCVGHHDPDRVN
-1050 DIGILCAEL
+1050 DIAILCAEL
-1059 TAYCRSLS
+1059 TGYCKSLS

-1082 NGNCGFNDLLCNVDV
+1082 NGTCGFNDLLCNVDV

-1120 LEDLVRC
+1120 LEDLIRC
-1127 VAIPSLLNAACSEQD
+1127 AAIPSLLNAACSEQD

-1155 HLFRTPQ
+1155 HLFKTPQ
-1162 RNPCP
+1162 LNPCQ
-1167 QDSKTDKAT
+1167 QDSSKPS

-1187 LAASQNSIVV
+1187 LAASQNRIVD
-1197 GAVFAVLKAVFML
+1197 GAVFAVLKAVFVL

-1223 AGLDD
+1223 AGVDD
-1228 IGEDDMGSKK
+1228 LVEDDKK
-1238 SGGRNISIETASL
+1238 PASRMVSIETASL

-1256 YVLKSICQQ
+1256 YVLRSICQQ

-1273 KSLSEDSS
+1273 KSLCEDSND
-1281 ALQDPVLVNI
+1281 LQDPVLSST

-1296 LQLICYPHRQLDSE
+1296 MQLICYPHRLLDNE

-1331 MRQSSLELQ
+1331 MRQSLLELQ
-1340 LMIKQSSNN
+1340 LMIKQTANN
-1349 ELYSLLENIAKA
+1349 EMNSLLENIAKA
-1361 TIEVFQKSAEM
+1361 TIEVFQQSAET
-1372 NSSNPSW
+1372 NSASNGIVSLCSSTSFVP
-1379 NGSAASSSS
+1379 AS
-1388 VSNSNNTS
+1388 T
-1396 KLKPVL
+1396 KAKPIL
-1402 SSSERSGV
+1402 SSLERSGV

-1421 TSVQGHVLKAAGEE
+1421 TSVQGYVLKAAGDE

-1511 QMMHEALKLRLN
+1511 QLMHEALKLRLN

-1582 MSSISQGGMEENKR
+1582 MSSISQGSMEENKR

-1605 RKELGDRQSESLEKV
+1605 RKELGDRQSDSLEKV

-1653 EKEGLQVSTKQ
+1653 DSIFKKEGLQVSTKQ
-1664 KISPWDVFEGLKHS
+1664 KISPWDLFEGVKHS

-1689 RVDRKVTRFEEQQ
+1689 RVDRKVSRFEEQQ

-1736 PQEPEKKMV
+1736 ALEPEKKAV
-1745 EAVKTDKSMPSVGPD
+1745 EPTKVEKTSANPTNSATEP
-1760 TVKKKSKKKKTS
+1760 KKKTKTKKRPPPA
-1772 SVNKPEDFPAR
+1772 NKNEDYMMSTGRGVSYGSGMPTDLLHHQTG
-1783 NPAVMSFHTP
+1783 NPMSRLAYGQSP
-1793 SMNPDIMNINQ
+1793 MGL
-1804 PNHSYRAMPYSQ
+1804 YA
-1816 PIMYTQNQPLP
+1816 QNQPLP
-1827 PGGPGLEPP
+1827 AGGPRLDTS
-1836 YRPRMPMNNHQKIMP
+1836 YRPMRMPMGTRVPSRPPYTGVLP
-1851 TRANYPG
+1851 TS
-1858 MISNLPGGMGM
+1858 MGGMM
-1869 IGIDN
+1869 GIDPSY
-1874 KQYQI
+1874 KSSIYRQQ
-1879 GFKPQPAMPQG
+1879 QPPGPQG
-1890 QILRQQLQVRLSMI
+1890 QLLRQQLQAKLQSQGML
-1904 GQQIRQMAPNQSYS
+1904 GQPPVRQMAPA
-1918 SMPASQGYTS
+1918 PAYGSGYTP
-1928 YGSHVGMQP
+1928 YVSHVGLQP
-1937 HPSQTAGIVP
+1937 HPSQSSAMVP
-1947 SSYSNQGFPGAHPG
+1947 PTYSSQTYPNTHPG
-1961 TNPGVVDPLRQMQQR
+1961 SNPAFVDTVRPMQR
-1976 PSGYVHQQAPGA
+1976 PSGYVHQQAPGYGHA
-1988 YPANMQNTP
+1988 LNAAQRY
-1997 RFTHQPMQQTP
+1997 F
-2008 MMHGLGQGHMQTQG
+2008 LGPGTRSASRG
-2022 MHPNMR
+2022 GGCGEPLAL
-2028 TNQML
+2028 QMFCSCNS
-2033 DQQQQQQQQA
+2033 QKQA
-2043 QAQAQA
+2043 WPSGQRWWEQS
-2049 QQQQQFMRQQALR
+2049 MSNVREPE
-2062 QAQQVQQQ
+2062 
-2070 QQQVQQQQVP
+2070 VP
-2080 SQQVQQ
+2080 HTW
-2086 SQQVPSQQVQQQQ
+2086 PSRRRRW
-2099 VGTAQPP
+2099 
-2106 GQPQSQ
+2106 
-2112 ALGMQPLPPQQ
+2112 M
-2123 PMFPRQGQG
+2123 
-2132 MQQTQQQQQTAAL
+2132 
-2145 VRQLQQQLSNT
+2145 
-2156 QPGQNT
+2156 
-2162 SSYYPKYE
+2162 K

>member
-1 MAAFGMLSYE
+1 MMAAFGILSYE

-81 LRCNTFPDTGK
+81 LRYNTFPDTGK

-182 DPCIEWTQIITKYLS
+182 DPCIEWTQIITKYLW

-205 FYRQSPSQG
+205 YYRQFPSQG
-214 CGSPLPAPP
+214 CSSPLPATP
-223 AEVETAMKQWEYNE
+223 ADVETAMKQWEYNE

-260 CFEKIRP
+260 CFEKVRP
-267 GEDELLKLLLPLL
+267 GEDELLRLLLPLL

-310 DGSIGPSSGGHPP
+310 DGSLGPGTGGHPA
-323 HGITSQPSNALPTTP
+323 HGILAQQGNALPPTP
-338 TSQPAGATQP
+338 TSQPAGGNQP

-356 ICPQHRPVVFGLS
+356 ICPQHRPLVFGLS

-406 PSNLPMPGANST
+406 PSSLPMPGGNTAFT
-418 FNQQVRAKLR
+418 QQVRTKLR
-428 EIEEQIKERGQAVE
+428 EIEEQVKERGQAVE

-474 EKSDFSNSLDSLYNR
+474 EKSDFNNSLDSLYNR

-535 EKRQT
+535 EKRQA

-581 TQAPILTEPGNE
+581 TQAPTLTEPGNE

-629 LASDSHLPRPR
+629 LASDSHLLRPR

-648 ESERKEQDTG
+648 ESERKEQEAGG
-658 SGVKME
+658 SGKNEARWEASVVGYVESDESSVQQHKATARCQKSNMRFLFVQQ
-664 DTGLSEPMEI
+664 DTGLSESMEI
-674 DNNDEMFS
+674 DQNSSANFDEMFS
-682 PPMHCEAKG
+682 PTMHCESKG
-691 SPSPEKGAPEQ
+691 SPSPEKPAAEQ
-702 DGKSTA
+702 DSKASC
-708 KEKGLDPTF
+708 KDKGMDPAF
-717 PQVYEQPRHIQ
+717 PQLYEQPRHIQ

-751 LYGVGKQRDE
+751 LYGVGKLRDE
-761 ARHSI
+761 ARHAI

-828 NVLEQITSFALGM
+828 NVLDQITNFALGM

-847 VQHIQFIFDLME
+847 VQHIQLIFDLME

-871 IQLLNE
+871 LHLLTE

-889 SSLAGSYTTSL
+889 SSLVGSYTTSL

-916 LNPDQTAQVFDG
+916 LNPEQTAQVFDG

-953 YDLYTSCSHLKSK
+953 YDLYTSCSHLKNK

-982 YWNIDP
+982 YCNIDP
-988 SDSNMLWDQ
+988 SDSNMLWDP
-997 VFMIDAIANPSAHN
+997 VFMMEAIANPSAHN
-1011 LNHSMVGKILNDSPA
+1011 FNHSMVGTILNDSPA

-1035 LMDVCVDHRDPDRVN
+1035 LMDVCVDHRDPERVN

-1067 AEWLGVLKALCCSSN
+1067 AEWLGILKALCCSSN

-1155 HLFRTPQ
+1155 HLFKTPQ
-1162 RNPCP
+1162 RNPVP
-1167 QDSKTDKAT
+1167 QDGVKSDKSS

-1210 GDAELKGSGFSHP
+1210 GDAELRGSGLSHP

-1228 IGEDDMGSKK
+1228 ISE
-1238 SGGRNISIETASL
+1238 GRNVSIETASL

-1256 YVLKSICQQ
+1256 YVLKTICQQ

-1296 LQLICYPHRQLDSE
+1296 LQLICYPHRQLDSDD
-1310 EGENPQRQRI
+1310 GDNPQRQRI
-1320 KRILQNLDQWT
+1320 KRILQNMDQWT

-1340 LMIKQSSNN
+1340 LMIKQSTNN

-1372 NSSNPSW
+1372 NSSNPSG
-1379 NGSAASSSS
+1379 NGAAAQGGAASNN
-1388 VSNSNNTS
+1388 NSTTS
-1396 KLKPVL
+1396 KMKPIL

-1421 TSVQGHVLKAAGEE
+1421 TTVQGHVLKAAGEE

-1582 MSSISQGGMEENKR
+1582 MSSISQGSMEENKR

-1689 RVDRKVTRFEEQQ
+1689 RVDRKVTKFEEQQ
-1702 RLLLYHTHLKPK
+1702 RFLLYHTHLKPK

-1726 PEEEEPPTPV
+1726 PEEEEPLTPV
-1736 PQEPEKKMV
+1736 SQEPEKKMM
-1745 EAVKTDKSMPSVGPD
+1745 EAVKPEKAVPAVPSD
-1760 TVKKKSKKKKTS
+1760 SSKKKSNKKKKAPSTKTEQDYVRS
-1772 SVNKPEDFPAR
+1772 AQGGGGYPTNMPPELMQ
-1783 NPAVMSFHTP
+1783 N
-1793 SMNPDIMNINQ
+1793 
-1804 PNHSYRAMPYSQ
+1804 PYSRLPYGQ
-1816 PIMYTQNQPLP
+1816 QGMGMGMYTQNQPLP

-1836 YRPRMPMNNHQKIMP
+1836 YRPARNPQMKQMMP
-1851 TRANYPG
+1851 TRPSYPTMMPG
-1858 MISNLPGGMGM
+1858 MQGSM
-1869 IGIDN
+1869 IGLD
-1874 KQYQI
+1874 KQYPM
-1879 GFKPQPAMPQG
+1879 GYKPQPMPQG
-1890 QILRQQLQVRLSMI
+1890 QILRQQLQVRLNQSMI
-1904 GQQIRQMAPNQSYS
+1904 GQQIRPITPNQPYT
-1918 SMPASQGYTS
+1918 SMQPSQNISQGYTS
-1928 YGSHVGMQP
+1928 YGSHMGMQP
-1937 HPSQTAGIVP
+1937 HPSQGGGIGP
-1947 SSYSNQGFPGAHPG
+1947 SSYGNQNFQGAHPG
-1961 TNPGVVDPLRQMQQR
+1961 ANPAVVDPLRQMQQR
-1976 PSGYVHQQAPGA
+1976 PSGYVHQQAPGYA
-1988 YPANMQNTP
+1988 HNMQNTQ
-1997 RFTHQPMQQTP
+1997 RFAHQPLQQNP
-2008 MMHGLGQGHMQTQG
+2008 IMHGLSHMAGQGVHPG
-2022 MHPNMR
+2022 MRP
-2028 TNQML
+2028 NQML
-2033 DQQQQQQQQA
+2033 AEQQQQQQQQQQA
-2043 QAQAQA
+2043 A
-2049 QQQQQFMRQQALR
+2049 QQQQQYLRQQALR
-2062 QAQQVQQQ
+2062 
-2070 QQQVQQQQVP
+2070 
-2080 SQQVQQ
+2080 
-2086 SQQVPSQQVQQQQ
+2086 
-2099 VGTAQPP
+2099 
-2106 GQPQSQ
+2106 
-2112 ALGMQPLPPQQ
+2112 
-2123 PMFPRQGQG
+2123 
-2132 MQQTQQQQQTAAL
+2132 
-2145 VRQLQQQLSNT
+2145 VRHWMIMM
-2156 QPGQNT
+2156 
-2162 SSYYPKYE
+2162 

>member
-1 MAAFGMLSYE
+1 MAAFGILSYE

-81 LRCNTFPDTGK
+81 LRYNTFPDTGK

-182 DPCIEWTQIITKYLS
+182 DPCIEWTQIITKYLW

-205 FYRQSPSQG
+205 FYRQFPSQG
-214 CGSPLPAPP
+214 CSSPLPATP
-223 AEVETAMKQWEYNE
+223 ADVETAMKQWEYNE

-260 CFEKIRP
+260 CFEKVRP
-267 GEDELLKLLLPLL
+267 GEDELLRLLLPLL

-310 DGSIGPSSGGHPP
+310 DGSLGPGTGGHPA
-323 HGITSQPSNALPTTP
+323 HGILTQQGNALPSTP
-338 TSQPAGATQP
+338 TSQPAGGNQP

-356 ICPQHRPVVFGLS
+356 ICPQHRPLVFGLS

-406 PSNLPMPGANST
+406 PSNLPMPGGNTAFT
-418 FNQQVRAKLR
+418 QQVRAKLR
-428 EIEEQIKERGQAVE
+428 EIEEQVKERGQAVE

-474 EKSDFSNSLDSLYNR
+474 EKSDFNNSLDSLYNR

-535 EKRQT
+535 EKRQA

-581 TQAPILTEPGNE
+581 TQAPTLTEPGNE

-648 ESERKEQDTG
+648 ESERKEQDAG
-658 SGVKME
+658 SSVKME
-664 DTGLSEPMEI
+664 DTGLSESMEI
-674 DNNDEMFS
+674 DHNSSANFDEMFS
-682 PPMHCEAKG
+682 PPMHCESKG
-691 SPSPEKGAPEQ
+691 SPSPEKPAAEQ
-702 DGKSTA
+702 DSKASC
-708 KEKGLDPTF
+708 KDKGMDPAF
-717 PQVYEQPRHIQ
+717 PQLYEQPRHIQ

-751 LYGVGKQRDE
+751 LYGVGKLRDE
-761 ARHSI
+761 ARHTI

-784 TGGEEGQK
+784 TGNIVSCCFPSYCFPPFFPTYAGGEEGQK

-889 SSLAGSYTTSL
+889 SSLVGSYTTSL

-916 LNPDQTAQVFDG
+916 LNPEQTAQVFDG

-953 YDLYTSCSHLKSK
+953 YDLYTSCSHLKNK

-982 YWNIDP
+982 YCNIDP
-988 SDSNMLWDQ
+988 SDSNMLWDP
-997 VFMIDAIANPSAHN
+997 VFMMEAIANPSAN
-1011 LNHSMVGKILNDSPA
+1011 NFNHSMVGKILNDSPA

-1035 LMDVCVDHRDPDRVN
+1035 LMDVCVDHRDPERVN

-1067 AEWLGVLKALCCSSN
+1067 AEWLGILKALCCSSN

-1148 LTCRILL
+1148 LTCRVLL
-1155 HLFRTPQ
+1155 HLFKTPQ
-1162 RNPCP
+1162 RNPVP
-1167 QDSKTDKAT
+1167 QHGMKSS

-1210 GDAELKGSGFSHP
+1210 GDAELRGSGLSHP

-1228 IGEDDMGSKK
+1228 ISE
-1238 SGGRNISIETASL
+1238 GRNVSIETASL

-1256 YVLKSICQQ
+1256 YVLKTICQQ

-1296 LQLICYPHRQLDSE
+1296 LQLICYPHRQLDSDD
-1310 EGENPQRQRI
+1310 GDNPQRQRI
-1320 KRILQNLDQWT
+1320 KRILQNMDQWT

-1340 LMIKQSSNN
+1340 LMIKQSTPN

-1372 NSSNPSW
+1372 NSSNPSG
-1379 NGSAASSSS
+1379 NGAT
-1388 VSNSNNTS
+1388 VQG
-1396 KLKPVL
+1396 
-1402 SSSERSGV
+1402 ERSGV

-1582 MSSISQGGMEENKR
+1582 MSSISQGSMEENKR

-1689 RVDRKVTRFEEQQ
+1689 RVDRKVTKFEEQQ
-1702 RLLLYHTHLKPK
+1702 RFLLYHTHLKPK

-1726 PEEEEPPTPV
+1726 PEEEEPLTPV
-1736 PQEPEKKMV
+1736 SQEPEKKMM
-1745 EAVKTDKSMPSVGPD
+1745 EAVKPEKNVP
-1760 TVKKKSKKKKTS
+1760 TVPADSNKKKSNKKKKTPAKTEDYGNRTPGG
-1772 SVNKPEDFPAR
+1772 VNYGPNMPPELMPNHPYNR
-1783 NPAVMSFHTP
+1783 LPYG
-1793 SMNPDIMNINQ
+1793 Q
-1804 PNHSYRAMPYSQ
+1804 PNIS
-1816 PIMYTQNQPLP
+1816 MYTQNQPLP

-1836 YRPRMPMNNHQKIMP
+1836 YRPNRTPQMNKMMNPRPSYQGMM
-1851 TRANYPG
+1851 PG
-1858 MISNLPGGMGM
+1858 MQGSMPGMMGL
-1869 IGIDN
+1869 D
-1874 KQYQI
+1874 KQYQM
-1879 GFKPQPAMPQG
+1879 GYKPQPSMPQG
-1890 QILRQQLQVRLSMI
+1890 QILRHQLQVRLVS
-1904 GQQIRQMAPNQSYS
+1904 QSTLTDQNI
-1918 SMPASQGYTS
+1918 SQGYTT
-1928 YGSHVGMQP
+1928 YGSHMGMQQ
-1937 HPSQTAGIVP
+1937 HPSQGGGIGP
-1947 SSYSNQGFPGAHPG
+1947 SSYGNQNFQGTHPGA
-1961 TNPGVVDPLRQMQQR
+1961 NPAVVDPLRQMQQK
-1976 PSGYVHQQAPGA
+1976 PSGYVHQHAPGYA
-1988 YPANMQNTP
+1988 HNMQNTQ
-1997 RFTHQPMQQTP
+1997 RSTQTEKFRP
-2008 MMHGLGQGHMQTQG
+2008 SFSSFSAFLKLKCYKTC
-2022 MHPNMR
+2022 N
-2028 TNQML
+2028 L
-2033 DQQQQQQQQA
+2033 LLSLFCFLQQQ
-2043 QAQAQA
+2043 
-2049 QQQQQFMRQQALR
+2049 

-2070 QQQVQQQQVP
+2070 QQQQQQQQVQP
-2080 SQQVQQ
+2080 
-2086 SQQVPSQQVQQQQ
+2086 QQVPPQQQVPQQQQQQ
-2099 VGTAQPP
+2099 VSAVPPP
-2106 GQPQSQ
+2106 GQAQNQGLS
-2112 ALGMQPLPPQQ
+2112 MQPLPPQQ
-2123 PMFPRQGQG
+2123 PMVGPNQ
-2132 MQQTQQQQQTAAL
+2132 
-2145 VRQLQQQLSNT
+2145 VRPNQ
-2156 QPGQNT
+2156 
-2162 SSYYPKYE
+2162 

>member
-1 MAAFGMLSYE
+1 MAAFGILSYE

-30 KQKEDELTAL
+30 KQKEDDLTAL

-63 NFNPSKISS
+63 NFNSSKISS

-146 LAKYSVPVMRSAWM
+146 LAKYCVPVMRSAWM

-182 DPCIEWTQIITKYLS
+182 DPCIEWTQIITKYLW

-267 GEDELLKLLLPLL
+267 GEDELLRFLLPLL
-280 LQYSG
+280 LQ
-285 EFVQSAYLSR
+285 
-295 RLAYFCTRRLNLLLS
+295 
-310 DGSIGPSSGGHPP
+310 
-323 HGITSQPSNALPTTP
+323 
-338 TSQPAGATQP
+338 
-348 QTPFTDFY
+348 
-356 ICPQHRPVVFGLS
+356 
-369 CMLQSIVLCCPSAL
+369 
-383 VWHYSLT
+383 
-390 DSRNKTGSPL
+390 
-400 DLLPIA
+400 
-406 PSNLPMPGANST
+406 
-418 FNQQVRAKLR
+418 VRVKVR

-456 FTIGRV
+456 FTISRV

-513 CEWAVCCK
+513 CEWAVSCK
-521 RSGRHR
+521 RSGPHR

-560 SGSLSAATL
+560 SGSLALSKLKLLYFMNTL
-569 PVFQD
+569 EYRPK
-574 VLLQFLD
+574 
-581 TQAPILTEPGNE
+581 

-648 ESERKEQDTG
+648 ESERKEQDAG
-658 SGVKME
+658 SSVKME
-664 DTGLSEPMEI
+664 ARKPFPGETCP
-674 DNNDEMFS
+674 
-682 PPMHCEAKG
+682 
-691 SPSPEKGAPEQ
+691 GAGGQ
-702 DGKSTA
+702 KHS
-708 KEKGLDPTF
+708 
-717 PQVYEQPRHIQ
+717 EQP
-728 YATHFPIP
+728 IP
-736 QEESASHECNQRLVV
+736 KFSIVVYVTNVTELVVFQEESASHECNQRLVV

-761 ARHSI
+761 ARHAI

-828 NVLEQITSFALGM
+828 NVMEQITSFALGM

-889 SSLAGSYTTSL
+889 SNLAGSYTTGL

-982 YWNIDP
+982 YYNIDP
-988 SDSNMLWDQ
+988 SDSNMLWEQ
-997 VFMIDAIANPSAHN
+997 MFMIDAIANPTAHN

-1035 LMDVCVDHRDPDRVN
+1035 LMDVCVDHRDPERVN

-1142 SEPGAR
+1142 SESGAR

-1162 RNPCP
+1162 IIFL
-1167 QDSKTDKAT
+1167 STDKST

-1210 GDAELKGSGFSHP
+1210 GDAELKGSGFSHS

-1238 SGGRNISIETASL
+1238 SGGRNVSIETASL
-1251 DVYAK
+1251 VVYAK

-1320 KRILQNLDQWT
+1320 KRILQNMDQWT

-1372 NSSNPSW
+1372 NSSNPTW
-1379 NGSAASSSS
+1379 NGSAVSGSS
-1388 VSNSNNTS
+1388 VSNSNSAS

-1410 WLVAPLIAKLP
+1410 WLVAPLIGKLP

-1442 GSSSRKER
+1442 GPSSRKER

-1582 MSSISQGGMEENKR
+1582 MSSISQGSMEENKR

-1678 APLSWGWFGTV
+1678 APLSWGWFGSV
-1689 RVDRKVTRFEEQQ
+1689 RVDRKVMKYDEQQ
-1702 RLLLYHTHLKPK
+1702 RLLLYHTHIKPK
-1714 PRSYYLEPLPLP
+1714 PRSYYLAPLNLP
-1726 PEEEEPPTPV
+1726 QEEEEPPTPV
-1736 PQEPEKKMV
+1736 PPEPDKKVDPGKMQKILQYTPGM
-1745 EAVKTDKSMPSVGPD
+1745 APDLMNMSQSNMPFRMGYQ
-1760 TVKKKSKKKKTS
+1760 T
-1772 SVNKPEDFPAR
+1772 A
-1783 NPAVMSFHTP
+1783 
-1793 SMNPDIMNINQ
+1793 
-1804 PNHSYRAMPYSQ
+1804 
-1816 PIMYTQNQPLP
+1816 MYTQNQPLP
-1827 PGGPGLEPP
+1827 AGQCVPFNLL
-1836 YRPRMPMNNHQKIMP
+1836 YCLTSQSSCFSKLSIMIC
-1851 TRANYPG
+1851 
-1858 MISNLPGGMGM
+1858 M
-1869 IGIDN
+1869 
-1874 KQYQI
+1874 
-1879 GFKPQPAMPQG
+1879 
-1890 QILRQQLQVRLSMI
+1890 
-1904 GQQIRQMAPNQSYS
+1904 
-1918 SMPASQGYTS
+1918 
-1928 YGSHVGMQP
+1928 
-1937 HPSQTAGIVP
+1937 
-1947 SSYSNQGFPGAHPG
+1947 
-1961 TNPGVVDPLRQMQQR
+1961 
-1976 PSGYVHQQAPGA
+1976 
-1988 YPANMQNTP
+1988 
-1997 RFTHQPMQQTP
+1997 
-2008 MMHGLGQGHMQTQG
+2008 
-2022 MHPNMR
+2022 
-2028 TNQML
+2028 
-2033 DQQQQQQQQA
+2033 
-2043 QAQAQA
+2043 
-2049 QQQQQFMRQQALR
+2049 
-2062 QAQQVQQQ
+2062 
-2070 QQQVQQQQVP
+2070 
-2080 SQQVQQ
+2080 
-2086 SQQVPSQQVQQQQ
+2086 
-2099 VGTAQPP
+2099 
-2106 GQPQSQ
+2106 
-2112 ALGMQPLPPQQ
+2112 
-2123 PMFPRQGQG
+2123 
-2132 MQQTQQQQQTAAL
+2132 
-2145 VRQLQQQLSNT
+2145 
-2156 QPGQNT
+2156 
-2162 SSYYPKYE
+2162 

>member
-1 MAAFGMLSYE
+1 MMAAFGILSYE

-81 LRCNTFPDTGK
+81 LRYNTFPDTGK

-182 DPCIEWTQIITKYLS
+182 DPCIEWTQIITKYLW

-214 CGSPLPAPP
+214 CSSPLPATP
-223 AEVETAMKQWEYNE
+223 ADVETAMKQWEYNE

-260 CFEKIRP
+260 CFEKVRP
-267 GEDELLKLLLPLL
+267 GEDELLRLLLPLL

-310 DGSIGPSSGGHPP
+310 DGSLGPGTGGHPA
-323 HGITSQPSNALPTTP
+323 HGILTQQGNALPPTP
-338 TSQPAGATQP
+338 TSQPAGGNQP

-356 ICPQHRPVVFGLS
+356 ICPQHRPLVFGLS

-406 PSNLPMPGANST
+406 SSSLPMPGGNTAFT
-418 FNQQVRAKLR
+418 QQVRAKLR

-474 EKSDFSNSLDSLYNR
+474 EKSDFNNSLDSLYNR

-535 EKRQT
+535 EKRQA

-581 TQAPILTEPGNE
+581 TQAPTLTEPGNE

-648 ESERKEQDTG
+648 ESERKEQDAG
-658 SGVKME
+658 SSVKME
-664 DTGLSEPMEI
+664 DTGLSESMEI
-674 DNNDEMFS
+674 DHNSSANFDEMFS
-682 PPMHCEAKG
+682 PPMHCESKG
-691 SPSPEKGAPEQ
+691 SPSPEKPAPEQ
-702 DGKSTA
+702 DSKASC
-708 KEKGLDPTF
+708 KDKGMDPAF
-717 PQVYEQPRHIQ
+717 PQLYEQPRHIQ

-751 LYGVGKQRDE
+751 LYGVGKLRDE
-761 ARHSI
+761 ARHTI

-889 SSLAGSYTTSL
+889 SSLVGSYTTSL

-916 LNPDQTAQVFDG
+916 LNPEQTAQVFDG

-953 YDLYTSCSHLKSK
+953 YDLYTSCSHLKNK

-982 YWNIDP
+982 YCNIDP
-988 SDSNMLWDQ
+988 SDSNMLWDP
-997 VFMIDAIANPSAHN
+997 VFMMEAIGNPSAHN
-1011 LNHSMVGKILNDSPA
+1011 FNHSMVGKILNDSPA

-1035 LMDVCVDHRDPDRVN
+1035 LMDVCVDHRDPERVN

-1067 AEWLGVLKALCCSSN
+1067 AEWLGILKALCCSSN

-1155 HLFRTPQ
+1155 HLFKTPQ
-1162 RNPCP
+1162 RNPVP
-1167 QDSKTDKAT
+1167 QDGVKSDKSS

-1210 GDAELKGSGFSHP
+1210 GDAELRGSGLSHP

-1228 IGEDDMGSKK
+1228 ISE
-1238 SGGRNISIETASL
+1238 GRNVSIETASL

-1256 YVLKSICQQ
+1256 YVLKTICQQ

-1296 LQLICYPHRQLDSE
+1296 LQLICYPHRQLDSDD
-1310 EGENPQRQRI
+1310 GDNPQRQRI
-1320 KRILQNLDQWT
+1320 KRILQNMDQWT

-1340 LMIKQSSNN
+1340 LMIKQSTNN

-1372 NSSNPSW
+1372 NSNNPSG
-1379 NGSAASSSS
+1379 NGAAVQGGSA
-1388 VSNSNNTS
+1388 SNNNSTTS
-1396 KLKPVL
+1396 KMKPIL

-1582 MSSISQGGMEENKR
+1582 MSSISQGSMEENKR

-1689 RVDRKVTRFEEQQ
+1689 RVDRKVTKFEEQQ
-1702 RLLLYHTHLKPK
+1702 RFLLYHTHLKPK

-1726 PEEEEPPTPV
+1726 PEEEEPLTPV
-1736 PQEPEKKMV
+1736 SQEQEKKMEPV
-1745 EAVKTDKSMPSVGPD
+1745 KPEKNVPAVPSD
-1760 TVKKKSKKKKTS
+1760 SNKKKSNKKKKTPS
-1772 SVNKPEDFPAR
+1772 TKTEDYVNRTPGGVSYGTNMPTELMQ
-1783 NPAVMSFHTP
+1783 NPYGRMQY
-1793 SMNPDIMNINQ
+1793 NQ
-1804 PNHSYRAMPYSQ
+1804 Q
-1816 PIMYTQNQPLP
+1816 PMGVYPQNQPLP

-1836 YRPRMPMNNHQKIMP
+1836 YRPARNQQINKMMP
-1851 TRANYPG
+1851 TRPSYPG
-1858 MISNLPGGMGM
+1858 MMPGMQGNMPGMMGL
-1869 IGIDN
+1869 D
-1874 KQYQI
+1874 KQYPM
-1879 GFKPQPAMPQG
+1879 GYKPQPSMPQS
-1890 QILRQQLQVRLSMI
+1890 QILRQQLQVRLNQSMI
-1904 GQQIRQMAPNQSYS
+1904 GQQMRQITPNQPYTPIQASQNI
-1918 SMPASQGYTS
+1918 SQGYTP
-1928 YGSHVGMQP
+1928 YASHLGMQQ
-1937 HPSQTAGIVP
+1937 HPSQGGGIVP
-1947 SSYSNQGFPGAHPG
+1947 SSYGNQSFPGTHPG
-1961 TNPGVVDPLRQMQQR
+1961 ANPAVVDPLRQMQQR
-1976 PSGYVHQQAPGA
+1976 PSGYVHQQAPGYA
-1988 YPANMQNTP
+1988 HNMQNTQ
-1997 RFTHQPMQQTP
+1997 RFAHQPLQQNAI
-2008 MMHGLGQGHMQTQG
+2008 MHGLSHMGNQGV
-2022 MHPNMR
+2022 HPGLR
-2028 TNQML
+2028 PNQML
-2033 DQQQQQQQQA
+2033 AEQQQQQQQQQQA
-2043 QAQAQA
+2043 A
-2049 QQQQQFMRQQALR
+2049 QQQQYLRQQALR
-2062 QAQQVQQQ
+2062 QQQQAQQVQQQ
-2070 QQQVQQQQVP
+2070 QQQQQQQVQP
-2080 SQQVQQ
+2080 
-2086 SQQVPSQQVQQQQ
+2086 QQVPPQQQVPQQQQQQ
-2099 VGTAQPP
+2099 VSSVPPP
-2106 GQPQSQ
+2106 GQAQNQ
-2112 ALGMQPLPPQQ
+2112 GLGMQPLPPQQ
-2123 PMFPRQGQG
+2123 PMFPRQG

-2156 QPGQNT
+2156 QPGQGTN
-2162 SSYYPKYE
+2162 SYY

>member
-1 MAAFGMLSYE
+1 ELRA
-11 HRPLKRPRLGPP
+11 LGVEGPCRALLIVLPP
-23 DVYPQDP
+23 Q
-30 KQKEDELTAL
+30 DELTAL

-63 NFNPSKISS
+63 NFNPAKISS

-81 LRCNTFPDTGK
+81 LRCNTLPDTGR

-109 SQSSINN
+109 SQSAINN

-123 TKPLTQLAKKVP
+123 TKPLTHLAKKVP

-146 LAKYSVPVMRSAWM
+146 LAKYTVPVMRAAWL
-160 IKMTCAYHAAIT
+160 IKMTCAYYAAIT

-182 DPCIEWTQIITKYLS
+182 DPFIEWTQIITKYLS
-197 EQLQKVAE
+197 EQLQKIAE
-205 FYRQSPSQG
+205 FYRQLPGQG
-214 CGSPLPAPP
+214 CGSPSGPMTQ
-223 AEVETAMKQWEYNE
+223 EVEQTLKQWDYNE

-260 CFEKIRP
+260 CFEKIRS
-267 GEDELLKLLLPLL
+267 GEDEFLKMLLPLL
-280 LQYSG
+280 LRYSG

-295 RLAYFCTRRLNLLLS
+295 RLAYFCTRRLAMQL
-310 DGSIGPSSGGHPP
+310 DGAGGHPP
-323 HGITSQPSNALPTTP
+323 HILSAQTGNALPSTP
-338 TSQPAGATQP
+338 TPQPAAGNP
-348 QTPFTDFY
+348 PPSPFSDLLL
-356 ICPQHRPVVFGLS
+356 CPQHRPVVYGLS
-369 CMLQSIVLCCPSAL
+369 CILQSIILCCPSAL

-390 DSRNKTGSPL
+390 DSRIKTGSPL
-400 DLLPIA
+400 DHLPIA
-406 PSNLPMPGANST
+406 PSNLPMPGGNSAFT
-418 FNQQVRAKLR
+418 QQVRAKLR
-428 EIEEQIKERGQAVE
+428 EIEQQIKERGQAVE
-442 FRWSFDKCQETTAG
+442 VRWSFDKCQETTAG

-462 LHTLEVLDNHSF
+462 LHTLEVLDSHSF
-474 EKSDFSNSLDSLYNR
+474 ERSDFSNSLDSLYNR
-489 IFGSGQSKDGHEMSP
+489 IFGLGPTKDSHEVPWDFSAGPWSCMWLCSCLYSMVTMQSP
-504 DDDAVVTLL
+504 L
-513 CEWAVCCK
+513 K
-521 RSGRHR
+521 RISF
-527 AMVVAKLL
+527 
-535 EKRQT
+535 
-540 EIEAERCGE
+540 
-549 SEVVD
+549 VD
-554 EKGSVS
+554 EKGSIS
-560 SGSLSAATL
+560 SGSLSAASA

-574 VLLQFLD
+574 VLMQFLD
-581 TQAPILTEPGNE
+581 TQAPMLTDPGKENE
-593 SERVEFSNLV
+593 KVEFFNLV

-629 LASDSHLPRPR
+629 LAMDSHGPRPP
-640 SPSDEPSD
+640 SPFDDPAEEHD
-648 ESERKEQDTG
+648 RKETEG
-658 SGVKME
+658 NSG
-664 DTGLSEPMEI
+664 I
-674 DNNDEMFS
+674 N
-682 PPMHCEAKG
+682 
-691 SPSPEKGAPEQ
+691 PSPEKPDPEKEAKPLLK
-702 DGKSTA
+702 DKSVEGMLA
-708 KEKGLDPTF
+708 SLYD
-717 PQVYEQPRHIQ
+717 QPRHIQ

-736 QEESASHECNQRLVV
+736 QEESCSHECNQRLVV
-751 LYGVGKQRDE
+751 LFGVGKQRDD
-761 ARHSI
+761 ARHTI

-792 RKRSKPEAFPT
+792 RKKSKPEAFPT
-803 AEDIFSK
+803 AEDIFAK

-847 VQHIQFIFDLME
+847 VQHVQFIFDLME

-877 LSLVEAELLLKS
+877 LSVVEAELLLKS
-889 SSLAGSYTTSL
+889 SDLVGSYTTSL

-908 RRYHSCLI
+908 RHYHSCLI
-916 LNPDQTAQVFDG
+916 LNQDQMAQVFEG
-928 LRIVVKSG
+928 LCGVVKHGMNRSDG
-936 VNPADC
+936 

-966 FGEIFSEFC
+966 FGELFSDFC
-975 SKVKNSI
+975 SKVKNTI
-982 YWNIDP
+982 YCNVEP
-988 SDSNMLWDQ
+988 SDSNMLWEPE
-997 VFMIDAIANPSAHN
+997 FMIDTIENPSAHN
-1011 LNHSMVGKILNDSPA
+1011 FTYTNLGKSLNENPA
-1026 NRYSFVCNV
+1026 NRYSFVCNA
-1035 LMDVCVDHRDPDRVN
+1035 LMHVCVGHHDPDRVN
-1050 DIGILCAEL
+1050 DIAILCAEL
-1059 TAYCRSLS
+1059 TGYCKSLS

-1082 NGNCGFNDLLCNVDV
+1082 NGTCGFNDLLCNVDV

-1120 LEDLVRC
+1120 LEDLIRC
-1127 VAIPSLLNAACSEQD
+1127 AAIPSLLNAACSEQD

-1155 HLFRTPQ
+1155 HLFKTPQ
-1162 RNPCP
+1162 LNPCQ
-1167 QDSKTDKAT
+1167 QDGNKPT

-1187 LAASQNSIVV
+1187 LAASQNRIVD
-1197 GAVFAVLKAVFML
+1197 GAVFAVLKAVFVL

-1223 AGLDD
+1223 GGVDD
-1228 IGEDDMGSKK
+1228 LMDDELGTRRA
-1238 SGGRNISIETASL
+1238 GGRVVTVETASL
-1251 DVYAK
+1251 DIYAK
-1256 YVLKSICQQ
+1256 YVLRSICQQ

-1273 KSLSEDSS
+1273 KSLCEDSND
-1281 ALQDPVLVNI
+1281 LQDPVLSST

-1296 LQLICYPHRQLDSE
+1296 MQLICYPHRLLDNE

-1340 LMIKQSSNN
+1340 LMIKQTASNEMN
-1349 ELYSLLENIAKA
+1349 SLLENIAKA
-1361 TIEVFQKSAEM
+1361 TIEVFQQSAET
-1372 NSSNPSW
+1372 SS
-1379 NGSAASSSS
+1379 ASSAGNG
-1388 VSNSNNTS
+1388 VNSI
-1396 KLKPVL
+1396 
-1402 SSSERSGV
+1402 SSSASWIANCFSLLCCHSSLERSGV

-1511 QMMHEALKLRLN
+1511 QLMHEALKLRLN

-1582 MSSISQGGMEENKR
+1582 MSSISQGSMEENKR

-1605 RKELGDRQSESLEKV
+1605 RKELGDRQSDSLEKV

-1653 EKEGLQVSTKQ
+1653 DSIFKKEASEGLQVSTKQ
-1664 KISPWDVFEGLKHS
+1664 KISPWDLFEGLKHS

-1689 RVDRKVTRFEEQQ
+1689 RVDRKVSRFEEQQ

-1736 PQEPEKKMV
+1736 ALEPEKKAV
-1745 EAVKTDKSMPSVGPD
+1745 EPAKAD
-1760 TVKKKSKKKKTS
+1760 KTS
-1772 SVNKPEDFPAR
+1772 S
-1783 NPAVMSFHTP
+1783 NPATSTEERKKKQ
-1793 SMNPDIMNINQ
+1793 SKTKKRNQ
-1804 PNHSYRAMPYSQ
+1804 SSRPPYSGV
-1816 PIMYTQNQPLP
+1816 LP
-1827 PGGPGLEPP
+1827 PG
-1836 YRPRMPMNNHQKIMP
+1836 
-1851 TRANYPG
+1851 
-1858 MISNLPGGMGM
+1858 MGSM
-1869 IGIDN
+1869 MGIDPS
-1874 KQYQI
+1874 Y
-1879 GFKPQPAMPQG
+1879 KPAVYRQQPPVSQG
-1890 QILRQQLQVRLSMI
+1890 QILRHCALGVAGPHSMTSPSCLLGLSLLPRRLQPCLCFCSGKMICLVSVPLAQLFVLF
-1904 GQQIRQMAPNQSYS
+1904 
-1918 SMPASQGYTS
+1918 QGYTP
-1928 YGSHVGMQP
+1928 YVSHIGLQQ
-1937 HPSQTAGIVP
+1937 HPSQSGTMVPPTYSGQPYQNSHP
-1947 SSYSNQGFPGAHPG
+1947 SS
-1961 TNPGVVDPLRQMQQR
+1961 NPALVDPVRQMQQR
-1976 PSGYVHQQAPGA
+1976 PSGYVHQQAPG
-1988 YPANMQNTP
+1988 YGHTLGNTQ
-1997 RFTHQPMQQTP
+1997 RFPHQSIQQAP
-2008 MMHGLGQGHMQTQG
+2008 MMSGMNHLGPQGVPSGIRPSQILPDQQQQQQYL
-2022 MHPNMR
+2022 R
-2028 TNQML
+2028 
-2033 DQQQQQQQQA
+2033 QQQQQQQQMLRVSGCCQEEGCWSWRRLA
-2043 QAQAQA
+2043 QCC
-2049 QQQQQFMRQQALR
+2049 L
-2062 QAQQVQQQ
+2062 
-2070 QQQVQQQQVP
+2070 
-2080 SQQVQQ
+2080 
-2086 SQQVPSQQVQQQQ
+2086 
-2099 VGTAQPP
+2099 
-2106 GQPQSQ
+2106 
-2112 ALGMQPLPPQQ
+2112 PLC
-2123 PMFPRQGQG
+2123 
-2132 MQQTQQQQQTAAL
+2132 
-2145 VRQLQQQLSNT
+2145 QQLSALHLCARKDV
-2156 QPGQNT
+2156 
-2162 SSYYPKYE
+2162 SSVGDCLIIC

>member
-1 MAAFGMLSYE
+1 MAAFGILSYE

-81 LRCNTFPDTGK
+81 LRYNTFPDTGK

-135 IFSKKEEVFGY
+135 IFSKKEEAFGY
-146 LAKYSVPVMRSAWM
+146 LAKYTVPVMRSAWM

-172 ETKVKKRHVI
+172 ETKVKKRHVV
-182 DPCIEWTQIITKYLS
+182 DPCIEWTQIITKYLW

-214 CGSPLPAPP
+214 CVSPLPATS
-223 AEVETAMKQWEYNE
+223 AEVDTAMKQWEYNE

-260 CFEKIRP
+260 CSEKVRP

-280 LQYSG
+280 LQYLG

-310 DGSIGPSSGGHPP
+310 DGSLGPGAGGHPA
-323 HGITSQPSNALPTTP
+323 HSILAQPGNALPPTP
-338 TSQPAGATQP
+338 TSQPAGGNQP

-356 ICPQHRPVVFGLS
+356 ICPQHRPLVFGLS
-369 CMLQSIVLCCPSAL
+369 CMLQSIMLCCPSAL

-400 DLLPIA
+400 DLLPIS
-406 PSNLPMPGANST
+406 PSNLPMPGGNGT
-418 FNQQVRAKLR
+418 FTQQVRAKVR
-428 EIEEQIKERGQAVE
+428 EIEEQVKDRGQAVE

-513 CEWAVCCK
+513 CEWAVCSK

-535 EKRQT
+535 EKKQA

-581 TQAPILTEPGNE
+581 TQAPMLSDNE
-593 SERVEFSNLV
+593 SERVEFSNQV

-648 ESERKEQDTG
+648 ESERKEAG
-658 SGVKME
+658 SSVKNE
-664 DTGLSEPMEI
+664 ACYVEAV
-674 DNNDEMFS
+674 MFS
-682 PPMHCEAKG
+682 PPMHCESKG
-691 SPSPEKGAPEQ
+691 SPSPEKTAQ
-702 DGKSTA
+702 DPA
-708 KEKGLDPTF
+708 F
-717 PQVYEQPRHIQ
+717 PLVYEQPRHIQ

-761 ARHSI
+761 ARHAI

-889 SSLAGSYTTSL
+889 SSLVGSYTTGL

-916 LNPDQTAQVFDG
+916 LNPEQTAQVFDG

-982 YWNIDP
+982 YCNIDP
-988 SDSNMLWDQ
+988 SDSNMLWDP
-997 VFMIDAIANPSAHN
+997 VFMMEALANPSAHN
-1011 LNHSMVGKILNDSPA
+1011 FNYSMVGKILNDSPA

-1035 LMDVCVDHRDPDRVN
+1035 LMDVCVDHRDPERVN

-1155 HLFRTPQ
+1155 HLFKTPQ

-1167 QDSKTDKAT
+1167 QDGAKSDKSS

-1228 IGEDDMGSKK
+1228 IADDDIGSKK
-1238 SGGRNISIETASL
+1238 SGGHTVSIETASL
-1251 DVYAK
+1251 DMYAK

-1310 EGENPQRQRI
+1310 EGDNPQRQRI
-1320 KRILQNLDQWT
+1320 KRILQVRVELVFVV
-1331 MRQSSLELQ
+1331 SLQ
-1340 LMIKQSSNN
+1340 
-1349 ELYSLLENIAKA
+1349 ELYSLLEHIAKV

-1372 NSSNPSW
+1372 NSSNPSG
-1379 NGSAASSSS
+1379 NSSACAGSST
-1388 VSNSNNTS
+1388 SNSNNTS
-1396 KLKPVL
+1396 KTKPVL

-1548 IISSGTVDM
+1548 IISSVPTHL
-1557 QSNNELFTTVLD
+1557 ELFTTVLD

-1582 MSSISQGGMEENKR
+1582 MSSISQGSMEENKR

-1653 EKEGLQVSTKQ
+1653 EKERKQIGLQVSNKQ

-1689 RVDRKVTRFEEQQ
+1689 RVDRKVTKFEEQQ
-1702 RLLLYHTHLKPK
+1702 RFLLYHTHLKPK

-1726 PEEEEPPTPV
+1726 PEEEETPTPV

-1745 EAVKTDKSMPSVGPD
+1745 EAVKPEKSVPAASSD
-1760 TVKKKSKKKKTS
+1760 ATKKKPKKKKT
-1772 SVNKPEDFPAR
+1772 
-1783 NPAVMSFHTP
+1783 P
-1793 SMNPDIMNINQ
+1793 STSKTEVRGRHWDRSCPNI
-1804 PNHSYRAMPYSQ
+1804 
-1816 PIMYTQNQPLP
+1816 
-1827 PGGPGLEPP
+1827 
-1836 YRPRMPMNNHQKIMP
+1836 
-1851 TRANYPG
+1851 
-1858 MISNLPGGMGM
+1858 
-1869 IGIDN
+1869 
-1874 KQYQI
+1874 
-1879 GFKPQPAMPQG
+1879 
-1890 QILRQQLQVRLSMI
+1890 
-1904 GQQIRQMAPNQSYS
+1904 
-1918 SMPASQGYTS
+1918 SQGYTT
-1928 YGSHVGMQP
+1928 YGSHMGMQP
-1937 HPSQTAGIVP
+1937 QPSQVGGIVP
-1947 SSYSNQGFPGAHPG
+1947 PSYGNQSFQGSHPGA
-1961 TNPGVVDPLRQMQQR
+1961 NLGVVDSLRQMVQR
-1976 PSGYVHQQAPGA
+1976 PSGYVHQQAPG
-1988 YPANMQNTP
+1988 YSHTLQNTQ
-1997 RFTHQPMQQTP
+1997 RWAGGKSCGGLDNTLYCTP
-2008 MMHGLGQGHMQTQG
+2008 VAQGC
-2022 MHPNMR
+2022 
-2028 TNQML
+2028 L
-2033 DQQQQQQQQA
+2033 LSIIKDILAQQQ
-2043 QAQAQA
+2043 QA
-2049 QQQQQFMRQQALR
+2049 QQQQQQYLRQQALR
-2062 QAQQVQQQ
+2062 VCF
-2070 QQQVQQQQVP
+2070 VYL
-2080 SQQVQQ
+2080 
-2086 SQQVPSQQVQQQQ
+2086 
-2099 VGTAQPP
+2099 
-2106 GQPQSQ
+2106 
-2112 ALGMQPLPPQQ
+2112 LGLL
-2123 PMFPRQGQG
+2123 
-2132 MQQTQQQQQTAAL
+2132 AI
-2145 VRQLQQQLSNT
+2145 SNT
-2156 QPGQNT
+2156 TDQHGT
-2162 SSYYPKYE
+2162 VD

>member
-1 MAAFGMLSYE
+1 MMAAFGILSYE

-81 LRCNTFPDTGK
+81 LRYNTFPDTGK

-146 LAKYSVPVMRSAWM
+146 LAKYTVPVMRSAWM

-182 DPCIEWTQIITKYLS
+182 DPCIEWTQIITKYLW

-214 CGSPLPAPP
+214 CGSPLPATS
-223 AEVETAMKQWEYNE
+223 AEVDTAMKQWEYNE

-260 CFEKIRP
+260 CSEKVRP

-280 LQYSG
+280 LQ
-285 EFVQSAYLSR
+285 
-295 RLAYFCTRRLNLLLS
+295 
-310 DGSIGPSSGGHPP
+310 
-323 HGITSQPSNALPTTP
+323 
-338 TSQPAGATQP
+338 
-348 QTPFTDFY
+348 
-356 ICPQHRPVVFGLS
+356 
-369 CMLQSIVLCCPSAL
+369 
-383 VWHYSLT
+383 
-390 DSRNKTGSPL
+390 
-400 DLLPIA
+400 
-406 PSNLPMPGANST
+406 
-418 FNQQVRAKLR
+418 VRAKVR
-428 EIEEQIKERGQAVE
+428 EIEEQVKDRGQAVE

-489 IFGSGQSKDGHEMSP
+489 IFGSGMNKDGHEMSP

-535 EKRQT
+535 EKRQA

-581 TQAPILTEPGNE
+581 TQAPVLSDNE
-593 SERVEFSNLV
+593 SERVEFSNQV

-648 ESERKEQDTG
+648 ESERREAG
-658 SGVKME
+658 SSVK
-664 DTGLSEPMEI
+664 
-674 DNNDEMFS
+674 NEMFS
-682 PPMHCEAKG
+682 PPIHCESKG
-691 SPSPEKGAPEQ
+691 SPSPEKTDQ
-702 DGKSTA
+702 DPA
-708 KEKGLDPTF
+708 F
-717 PQVYEQPRHIQ
+717 PLVYEQPRHIQ

-761 ARHSI
+761 ARHAI

-784 TGGEEGQK
+784 TGGDEGQK

-889 SSLAGSYTTSL
+889 SSLVGSYTTGL

-916 LNPDQTAQVFDG
+916 LNPEQTAQVFDG

-982 YWNIDP
+982 YCNIDP
-988 SDSNMLWDQ
+988 SDSNMLWDP
-997 VFMIDAIANPSAHN
+997 VFMMEAIANPSAHN
-1011 LNHSMVGKILNDSPA
+1011 FNHSMVGKILNDSPA

-1035 LMDVCVDHRDPDRVN
+1035 LMDVCVDHRDPERVN

-1155 HLFRTPQ
+1155 HLFKTPQ
-1162 RNPCP
+1162 RNPYK
-1167 QDSKTDKAT
+1167 SS

-1210 GDAELKGSGFSHP
+1210 GDAELKGSGFSR
-1223 AGLDD
+1223 LDD
-1228 IGEDDMGSKK
+1228 DDIGSKK
-1238 SGGRNISIETASL
+1238 SGGHTGSIETASL
-1251 DVYAK
+1251 DMYAK

-1310 EGENPQRQRI
+1310 EGDNPQRQRI
-1320 KRILQNLDQWT
+1320 KRILQVMDELVFIV
-1331 MRQSSLELQ
+1331 SLQ
-1340 LMIKQSSNN
+1340 
-1349 ELYSLLENIAKA
+1349 ELYSLLENIAKV

-1372 NSSNPSW
+1372 NSNNPLGNSSAGA
-1379 NGSAASSSS
+1379 GSST
-1388 VSNSNNTS
+1388 SNSNNTS
-1396 KLKPVL
+1396 KMKPVL
-1402 SSSERSGV
+1402 SSSERTGV

-1548 IISSGTVDM
+1548 IISSVPKHTC
-1557 QSNNELFTTVLD
+1557 SHIFNFITLLLFTTVLD

-1582 MSSISQGGMEENKR
+1582 MSSISQGSMEENKR

-1653 EKEGLQVSTKQ
+1653 EKERKQIGLQVSNKQ

-1689 RVDRKVTRFEEQQ
+1689 RVDRKVTKFEEQQ
-1702 RLLLYHTHLKPK
+1702 RFLLYHTHLKPK

-1736 PQEPEKKMV
+1736 PQELEKKMV
-1745 EAVKTDKSMPSVGPD
+1745 EALKPEKSVPLVSSDV
-1760 TVKKKSKKKKTS
+1760 TKKKPKKKKTPS
-1772 SVNKPEDFPAR
+1772 TSKTEVRGRHWDRSCPA
-1783 NPAVMSFHTP
+1783 
-1793 SMNPDIMNINQ
+1793 
-1804 PNHSYRAMPYSQ
+1804 
-1816 PIMYTQNQPLP
+1816 
-1827 PGGPGLEPP
+1827 
-1836 YRPRMPMNNHQKIMP
+1836 K
-1851 TRANYPG
+1851 
-1858 MISNLPGGMGM
+1858 
-1869 IGIDN
+1869 
-1874 KQYQI
+1874 
-1879 GFKPQPAMPQG
+1879 
-1890 QILRQQLQVRLSMI
+1890 LR
-1904 GQQIRQMAPNQSYS
+1904 
-1918 SMPASQGYTS
+1918 
-1928 YGSHVGMQP
+1928 
-1937 HPSQTAGIVP
+1937 
-1947 SSYSNQGFPGAHPG
+1947 
-1961 TNPGVVDPLRQMQQR
+1961 
-1976 PSGYVHQQAPGA
+1976 
-1988 YPANMQNTP
+1988 
-1997 RFTHQPMQQTP
+1997 
-2008 MMHGLGQGHMQTQG
+2008 
-2022 MHPNMR
+2022 
-2028 TNQML
+2028 
-2033 DQQQQQQQQA
+2033 
-2043 QAQAQA
+2043 
-2049 QQQQQFMRQQALR
+2049 
-2062 QAQQVQQQ
+2062 
-2070 QQQVQQQQVP
+2070 
-2080 SQQVQQ
+2080 
-2086 SQQVPSQQVQQQQ
+2086 
-2099 VGTAQPP
+2099 
-2106 GQPQSQ
+2106 
-2112 ALGMQPLPPQQ
+2112 
-2123 PMFPRQGQG
+2123 
-2132 MQQTQQQQQTAAL
+2132 
-2145 VRQLQQQLSNT
+2145 
-2156 QPGQNT
+2156 
-2162 SSYYPKYE
+2162 

>member
-1 MAAFGMLSYE
+1 MAAFGILSYE

-30 KQKEDELTAL
+30 KQKEDDLTAL

-146 LAKYSVPVMRSAWM
+146 LAKYCVPVMRSAWM

-182 DPCIEWTQIITKYLS
+182 DPCIEWTQIITKYLW

-267 GEDELLKLLLPLL
+267 GEDELLRFLLPLL

-310 DGSIGPSSGGHPP
+310 DGSLGPGPGGHPA
-323 HGITSQPSNALPTTP
+323 HGISGQQGNALPPTP
-338 TSQPAGATQP
+338 TSQPAGGNQP

-406 PSNLPMPGANST
+406 SSNLPMPGGNSS
-418 FNQQVRAKLR
+418 FNQQVRAKVR

-456 FTIGRV
+456 FTISRV

-513 CEWAVCCK
+513 CEWAVSCK
-521 RSGRHR
+521 RSGPHR

-581 TQAPILTEPGNE
+581 TQAP
-593 SERVEFSNLV
+593 
-603 LLFCE
+603 
-608 LIRHDVFSHNIYM
+608 
-621 CTLISRGD
+621 
-629 LASDSHLPRPR
+629 
-640 SPSDEPSD
+640 
-648 ESERKEQDTG
+648 Q
-658 SGVKME
+658 
-664 DTGLSEPMEI
+664 
-674 DNNDEMFS
+674 MFS
-682 PPMHCEAKG
+682 PPMHCESKG
-691 SPSPEKGAPEQ
+691 SPSPEKPASEQ
-702 DGKSTA
+702 ESKSTA
-708 KEKGLDPTF
+708 KDKGMDPAF
-717 PQVYEQPRHIQ
+717 PLVYEQPRHIQ

-761 ARHSI
+761 ARHAI

-889 SSLAGSYTTSL
+889 SNLAGSYTTGL

-982 YWNIDP
+982 YYNIDP

-997 VFMIDAIANPSAHN
+997 VFMIDAIANPTAHN

-1035 LMDVCVDHRDPDRVN
+1035 LMDVCVDHRDPERVN

-1167 QDSKTDKAT
+1167 QDGTKSDKST

-1210 GDAELKGSGFSHP
+1210 GDAELKGSGFSHS

-1238 SGGRNISIETASL
+1238 SGGRNVSIETASL
-1251 DVYAK
+1251 VVYAK

-1320 KRILQNLDQWT
+1320 KRILQNMDQWT

-1372 NSSNPSW
+1372 NSSNPTW
-1379 NGSAASSSS
+1379 NGSVVSGSS
-1388 VSNSNNTS
+1388 VSNSNSAS

-1410 WLVAPLIAKLP
+1410 WLVAPLIGRLP

-1442 GSSSRKER
+1442 GPSSRKER

-1582 MSSISQGGMEENKR
+1582 MSSISQGSMEENKR

-1605 RKELGDRQSESLEKV
+1605 RKELGERQSESLEKV

-1678 APLSWGWFGTV
+1678 APLSWGWFGSV
-1689 RVDRKVTRFEEQQ
+1689 RVDRKVTKYEEQQ
-1702 RLLLYHTHLKPK
+1702 RLLLYHTHIKPK
-1714 PRSYYLEPLPLP
+1714 QRSYYLAPLNLP
-1726 PEEEEPPTPV
+1726 QEEEEPPTPV
-1736 PQEPEKKMV
+1736 PPEPDKKVDPGKPEK
-1745 EAVKTDKSMPSVGPD
+1745 SVSNVAPD
-1760 TVKKKSKKKKTS
+1760 TAKKKKKKKQTS
-1772 SVNKPEDFPAR
+1772 ANKQEDYKPH
-1783 NPAVMSFHTP
+1783 NPVMQYTPGMAPDLINMGQSNMSFRGYQAPMHL
-1793 SMNPDIMNINQ
+1793 
-1804 PNHSYRAMPYSQ
+1804 YG
-1816 PIMYTQNQPLP
+1816 QNQPLP

-1836 YRPRMPMNNHQKIMP
+1836 FRPRGPMAKIPPRPAYSMANMPG
-1851 TRANYPG
+1851 A
-1858 MISNLPGGMGM
+1858 GMGNM
-1869 IGIDN
+1869 MGMD
-1874 KQYQI
+1874 KQFQMGY
-1879 GFKPQPAMPQG
+1879 KPPQSMPQG
-1890 QILRQQLQVRLSMI
+1890 QILRHQLQNHNHLL
-1904 GQQIRQMAPNQSYS
+1904 GQQIRQVAPNQQYP
-1918 SMPASQGYTS
+1918 SMQPTQNISQGYTS
-1928 YGSHVGMQP
+1928 YGSHMGMQP
-1937 HPSQTAGIVP
+1937 HPSQPGGIVP
-1947 SSYSNQGFPGAHPG
+1947 ASYGNQGFQGGHPG
-1961 TNPGVVDPLRQMQQR
+1961 TNPAMVDSLRQMQQR
-1976 PSGYVHQQAPGA
+1976 PSGYVHQQAPAA
-1988 YPANMQNTP
+1988 YAHTMQNTQ
-1997 RFTHQPMQQTP
+1997 RFSHQSMQQS
-2008 MMHGLGQGHMQTQG
+2008 MMHGLGQGHLGAQG
-2022 MHPNMR
+2022 MHPNIIS
-2028 TNQML
+2028 NQMME
-2033 DQQQQQQQQA
+2033 QQQQQQQQ
-2043 QAQAQA
+2043 
-2049 QQQQQFMRQQALR
+2049 
-2062 QAQQVQQQ
+2062 
-2070 QQQVQQQQVP
+2070 
-2080 SQQVQQ
+2080 
-2086 SQQVPSQQVQQQQ
+2086 
-2099 VGTAQPP
+2099 
-2106 GQPQSQ
+2106 
-2112 ALGMQPLPPQQ
+2112 
-2123 PMFPRQGQG
+2123 
-2132 MQQTQQQQQTAAL
+2132 
-2145 VRQLQQQLSNT
+2145 QQLIR
-2156 QPGQNT
+2156 QHPFQNSGPIRRPRRRGKRCELLFT
-2162 SSYYPKYE
+2162 VAS

>member
-109 SQSSINN
+109 SQSSINI

-182 DPCIEWTQIITKYLS
+182 DPCIEWTQIITKYLW

-214 CGSPLPAPP
+214 CGSPLPATP

-310 DGSIGPSSGGHPP
+310 DGSLGLSTGGHPP
-323 HGITSQPSNALPTTP
+323 HSISGQPGNALPPTP
-338 TSQPAGATQP
+338 TSQPAGGNQP

-406 PSNLPMPGANST
+406 PSNLPMPGGNST
-418 FNQQVRAKLR
+418 FNQQVRAKVR

-560 SGSLSAATL
+560 SGSLSAATV

-581 TQAPILTEPGNE
+581 TQAPVLTEPGNE

-658 SGVKME
+658 SSVKME

-674 DNNDEMFS
+674 EHNSSANFDEMFS
-682 PPMHCEAKG
+682 PPMHGEAKG
-691 SPSPEKGAPEQ
+691 SPSPEKAAPEQ

-708 KEKGLDPTF
+708 KEKCMDPAF

-736 QEESASHECNQRLVV
+736 QEESASHECNQRQVV

-761 ARHSI
+761 ARHAI

-1035 LMDVCVDHRDPDRVN
+1035 LMDVCVDHRDPERVN

-1167 QDSKTDKAT
+1167 QDGKSDKST

-1238 SGGRNISIETASL
+1238 SGGRNVSIETASL

-1310 EGENPQRQRI
+1310 EGDNPQRQRI
-1320 KRILQNLDQWT
+1320 KRILQNMDQWT

-1388 VSNSNNTS
+1388 VSNSNNAS

-1402 SSSERSGV
+1402 RWVTPIRAYPRTE
-1410 WLVAPLIAKLP
+1410 
-1421 TSVQGHVLKAAGEE
+1421 TD
-1435 LEKGQHL
+1435 EKCIQNL
-1442 GSSSRKER
+1442 SRE
-1450 DRQKQKSMSLLSQQ
+1450 
-1464 PFLSL
+1464 
-1469 VLTCLKGQDEQR
+1469 
-1481 EGLLTSLYSQV
+1481 
-1492 QQIVTNWR
+1492 IVTNWR

-1536 QQTTEW
+1536 QQTNEW

-1582 MSSISQGGMEENKR
+1582 MSSISQGSMEENKR

-1702 RLLLYHTHLKPK
+1702 RLLLYHTHVKPR

-1745 EAVKTDKSMPSVGPD
+1745 EAVKSEKNVTSVPPD
-1760 TVKKKSKKKKTS
+1760 ANKKKKKKKTPS
-1772 SVNKPEDFPAR
+1772 TSKQEDYPAR
-1783 NPAVMSFHTP
+1783 NPGV
-1793 SMNPDIMNINQ
+1793 
-1804 PNHSYRAMPYSQ
+1804 MPYGPGTNNELMNMGQSGHTYRMGYNQ
-1816 PIMYTQNQPLP
+1816 TSIIYTQNQPLP

-1836 YRPRMPMNNHQKIMP
+1836 YRPRMPVNKMP
-1851 TRANYPG
+1851 TRPNYPG
-1858 MISNLPGGMGM
+1858 NYHPGGMGIM
-1869 IGIDN
+1869 GMDN
-1874 KQYQI
+1874 KQYTM
-1879 GFKPQPAMPQG
+1879 GFKPQTAMSQG
-1890 QILRQQLQVRLSMI
+1890 QMLRQQIQSML
-1904 GQQIRQMAPNQSYS
+1904 GQQMRPMAPNQQYS
-1918 SMPASQGYTS
+1918 SMQPAQNISQQGYTS
-1928 YGSHVGMQP
+1928 YGSHMVMQP
-1937 HPSQTAGIVP
+1937 HPSQTGAIVP
-1947 SSYSNQGFPGAHPG
+1947 SQYGNQAFQGAHPG
-1961 TNPGVVDPLRQMQQR
+1961 TNPGVVDPLRQMPR
-1976 PSGYVHQQAPGA
+1976 PSGYVHQQASSA
-1988 YPANMQNTP
+1988 YGMQNTQ
-1997 RFTHQPMQQTP
+1997 RFAHQPMQQAS
-2008 MMHGLGQGHMQTQG
+2008 MMHGLPQGHMAAQG
-2022 MHPNMR
+2022 VHPGMR
-2028 TNQML
+2028 PNQIL
-2033 DQQQQQQQQA
+2033 DQQQQA
-2043 QAQAQA
+2043 A
-2049 QQQQQFMRQQALR
+2049 QQQQQQFLRQQALR
-2062 QAQQVQQQ
+2062 VCAHQHCYSLFSWDFVLIISSASYSTGCYPQDTVGGLFSFQQC
-2070 QQQVQQQQVP
+2070 
-2080 SQQVQQ
+2080 
-2086 SQQVPSQQVQQQQ
+2086 
-2099 VGTAQPP
+2099 
-2106 GQPQSQ
+2106 
-2112 ALGMQPLPPQQ
+2112 
-2123 PMFPRQGQG
+2123 
-2132 MQQTQQQQQTAAL
+2132 
-2145 VRQLQQQLSNT
+2145 N
-2156 QPGQNT
+2156 
-2162 SSYYPKYE
+2162 

>member
-1 MAAFGMLSYE
+1 MAGMGIPTRNP

-63 NFNPSKISS
+63 NFNPAKISS

-81 LRCNTFPDTGK
+81 LRCNTLPDTGR

-109 SQSSINN
+109 SQSAINN

-123 TKPLTQLAKKVP
+123 TKPLTHLAKKVP

-146 LAKYSVPVMRSAWM
+146 LAKYTVPVMRAAWL
-160 IKMTCAYHAAIT
+160 IKMTCAYYAAIT

-182 DPCIEWTQIITKYLS
+182 DPFIEWTQIITKYLS
-197 EQLQKVAE
+197 EQLQKIAE
-205 FYRQSPSQG
+205 FYRQLPGQG
-214 CGSPLPAPP
+214 CGSPSGPMPQ
-223 AEVETAMKQWEYNE
+223 EVEQALKQWDYNE

-260 CFEKIRP
+260 CFEKIRS
-267 GEDELLKLLLPLL
+267 GEDEFLKMLLPLL
-280 LQYSG
+280 LRYSG

-295 RLAYFCTRRLNLLLS
+295 RLAYFCTRRLAMQL
-310 DGSIGPSSGGHPP
+310 DGAGGHPP
-323 HGITSQPSNALPTTP
+323 HILSAQTGNALPSTP
-338 TSQPAGATQP
+338 TPQPAAGNP
-348 QTPFTDFY
+348 PPSPFSDLLL
-356 ICPQHRPVVFGLS
+356 CPQHRPVVYGLS
-369 CMLQSIVLCCPSAL
+369 CILQSIILCCPSAL

-390 DSRNKTGSPL
+390 DSRIKTGSPL
-400 DLLPIA
+400 DHLPIA
-406 PSNLPMPGANST
+406 PSNLPMPGGNSAFT
-418 FNQQVRAKLR
+418 QQVRAKLR
-428 EIEEQIKERGQAVE
+428 EIEQQIKERGQAVE
-442 FRWSFDKCQETTAG
+442 VRWSFDKCQETTAG

-462 LHTLEVLDNHSF
+462 LHTLEVLDSHSF
-474 EKSDFSNSLDSLYNR
+474 ERSDFSNSLDSLYNR
-489 IFGSGQSKDGHEMSP
+489 IFGLGPTKDSHEISP
-504 DDDAVVTLL
+504 DDDAVVALL
-513 CEWAVCCK
+513 CEWAVSYK

-535 EKRQT
+535 EKRQA
-540 EIEAERCGE
+540 EIEAERCGD

-554 EKGSVS
+554 EKGSIS
-560 SGSLSAATL
+560 SGSLSAASA

-574 VLLQFLD
+574 VLMQFLD
-581 TQAPILTEPGNE
+581 TQAPMLTDPGKENE
-593 SERVEFSNLV
+593 KVEFFNLV

-629 LASDSHLPRPR
+629 LAMDSHGPRP
-640 SPSDEPSD
+640 
-648 ESERKEQDTG
+648 
-658 SGVKME
+658 
-664 DTGLSEPMEI
+664 
-674 DNNDEMFS
+674 
-682 PPMHCEAKG
+682 
-691 SPSPEKGAPEQ
+691 PSPF
-702 DGKSTA
+702 D
-708 KEKGLDPTF
+708 DPPSCTSVCCSCLF
-717 PQVYEQPRHIQ
+717 LPLLMQLSLSV
-728 YATHFPIP
+728 P
-736 QEESASHECNQRLVV
+736 QEESCSHECNQRLVV
-751 LYGVGKQRDE
+751 LFGVGKQRDD
-761 ARHSI
+761 ARHTI

-792 RKRSKPEAFPT
+792 RKKSKPEAFPT
-803 AEDIFSK
+803 AEDIFAK

-847 VQHIQFIFDLME
+847 VQHVQFIFDLME

-877 LSLVEAELLLKS
+877 LSVVEAELLLKS
-889 SSLAGSYTTSL
+889 SDLVGSYTTSL

-908 RRYHSCLI
+908 RHYHSCLI
-916 LNPDQTAQVFDG
+916 LNQDQMAQVFEG
-928 LRIVVKSG
+928 LCGVVKHGMNRSDG
-936 VNPADC
+936 

-966 FGEIFSEFC
+966 FGELFSDFC
-975 SKVKNSI
+975 SKVKNTI
-982 YWNIDP
+982 YCNVEP
-988 SDSNMLWDQ
+988 SDSNMLWEPE
-997 VFMIDAIANPSAHN
+997 FMIDTIENPSAHN
-1011 LNHSMVGKILNDSPA
+1011 FTYTNLGKSLNENPA
-1026 NRYSFVCNV
+1026 NRYSFVCNA
-1035 LMDVCVDHRDPDRVN
+1035 LMHVCVGHHDPDRVN
-1050 DIGILCAEL
+1050 DIAILCAEL
-1059 TAYCRSLS
+1059 TGYCKSLS

-1082 NGNCGFNDLLCNVDV
+1082 NGTCGFNDLLCNVDV

-1120 LEDLVRC
+1120 LEDLIRC
-1127 VAIPSLLNAACSEQD
+1127 AAIPSLLNAACSEQD

-1155 HLFRTPQ
+1155 HLFKTPQ
-1162 RNPCP
+1162 LNPCQ
-1167 QDSKTDKAT
+1167 QDGNKPT

-1187 LAASQNSIVV
+1187 LAASQNRIVD
-1197 GAVFAVLKAVFML
+1197 GAVFAVLKAVFVL

-1223 AGLDD
+1223 GGVDD
-1228 IGEDDMGSKK
+1228 LMDDELGTRKA
-1238 SGGRNISIETASL
+1238 GGRIVTVETASL
-1251 DVYAK
+1251 DIYAK
-1256 YVLKSICQQ
+1256 YVLRSICQQ

-1273 KSLSEDSS
+1273 KSLCEDSND
-1281 ALQDPVLVNI
+1281 LQDPVLSST

-1296 LQLICYPHRQLDSE
+1296 MQLICYPHRLLDNE

-1340 LMIKQSSNN
+1340 LMIKQTASNEMN
-1349 ELYSLLENIAKA
+1349 SLLENIAKA
-1361 TIEVFQKSAEM
+1361 TIEVFQQSAET
-1372 NSSNPSW
+1372 SSASCAG
-1379 NGSAASSSS
+1379 NGVNNISSSTS
-1388 VSNSNNTS
+1388 ATPASNKS
-1396 KLKPVL
+1396 KPIL
-1402 SSSERSGV
+1402 SSLERSGV

-1511 QMMHEALKLRLN
+1511 QLMHEALKLRLN

-1582 MSSISQGGMEENKR
+1582 MSSISQGSMEENKR

-1605 RKELGDRQSESLEKV
+1605 RKELGDRQSDSLEKV

-1653 EKEGLQVSTKQ
+1653 DSIFKKEGLQVSTKQ
-1664 KISPWDVFEGLKHS
+1664 KISPWDLFEGLKHS

-1689 RVDRKVTRFEEQQ
+1689 RVDRKVSRFEEQQ

-1736 PQEPEKKMV
+1736 ALEPEKKTA
-1745 EAVKTDKSMPSVGPD
+1745 EPAKAD
-1760 TVKKKSKKKKTS
+1760 KTS
-1772 SVNKPEDFPAR
+1772 S
-1783 NPAVMSFHTP
+1783 NPAASTEE
-1793 SMNPDIMNINQ
+1793 
-1804 PNHSYRAMPYSQ
+1804 R
-1816 PIMYTQNQPLP
+1816 
-1827 PGGPGLEPP
+1827 
-1836 YRPRMPMNNHQKIMP
+1836 KK
-1851 TRANYPG
+1851 
-1858 MISNLPGGMGM
+1858 
-1869 IGIDN
+1869 
-1874 KQYQI
+1874 KQS
-1879 GFKPQPAMPQG
+1879 KTKK
-1890 QILRQQLQVRLSMI
+1890 R
-1904 GQQIRQMAPNQSYS
+1904 NQSASKTEVMGCPTAVDVPCPPLLVTEHFLES
-1918 SMPASQGYTS
+1918 SRGMEADVLCFCSLFHPMTENGLFVSFQGYTP
-1928 YGSHVGMQP
+1928 YVSHIGLQQ
-1937 HPSQTAGIVP
+1937 HPSQSGTMVPPTYSGQPYQNSHP
-1947 SSYSNQGFPGAHPG
+1947 SS
-1961 TNPGVVDPLRQMQQR
+1961 NPALVDPVRQMQQR
-1976 PSGYVHQQAPGA
+1976 PSGYVHQQAPG
-1988 YPANMQNTP
+1988 YGHSLGNTQRYFLP
-1997 RFTHQPMQQTP
+1997 C
-2008 MMHGLGQGHMQTQG
+2008 G
-2022 MHPNMR
+2022 MLISCISLRVSFLFPSGIR
-2028 TNQML
+2028 PSQIL
-2033 DQQQQQQQQA
+2033 PDQQQQQY
-2043 QAQAQA
+2043 
-2049 QQQQQFMRQQALR
+2049 LR
-2062 QAQQVQQQ
+2062 QQQ
-2070 QQQVQQQQVP
+2070 QQQIWRRL
-2080 SQQVQQ
+2080 
-2086 SQQVPSQQVQQQQ
+2086 
-2099 VGTAQPP
+2099 AQFC
-2106 GQPQSQ
+2106 
-2112 ALGMQPLPPQQ
+2112 LPLP
-2123 PMFPRQGQG
+2123 
-2132 MQQTQQQQQTAAL
+2132 L
-2145 VRQLQQQLSNT
+2145 CVRKDVTLLGS
-2156 QPGQNT
+2156 GCRDLLG
-2162 SSYYPKYE
+2162 SSPFLRAGYS

>member
-1 MAAFGMLSYE
+1 MAAFGILSYE

-30 KQKEDELTAL
+30 KQKEDDLTAL

-146 LAKYSVPVMRSAWM
+146 LAKYCVPVMRSAWM

-182 DPCIEWTQIITKYLS
+182 DPCIEWTQIITKYLW

-260 CFEKIRP
+260 C
-267 GEDELLKLLLPLL
+267 DELLRFLLPLL

-310 DGSIGPSSGGHPP
+310 DGSLGPGPSGHPA
-323 HGITSQPSNALPTTP
+323 HGISAQQGNALPPTP
-338 TSQPAGATQP
+338 TSQPAGGNQP

-406 PSNLPMPGANST
+406 PSNLPMPGGNSS
-418 FNQQVRAKLR
+418 FNQQVRAKVR

-456 FTIGRV
+456 FTISRV

-513 CEWAVCCK
+513 CEWAVSCK
-521 RSGRHR
+521 RSGPHR
-527 AMVVAKLL
+527 AMVVSKLL

-581 TQAPILTEPGNE
+581 TQAPVL
-593 SERVEFSNLV
+593 SEFI
-603 LLFCE
+603 F
-608 LIRHDVFSHNIYM
+608 Y
-621 CTLISRGD
+621 IS
-629 LASDSHLPRPR
+629 LHLP
-640 SPSDEPSD
+640 S
-648 ESERKEQDTG
+648 
-658 SGVKME
+658 
-664 DTGLSEPMEI
+664 
-674 DNNDEMFS
+674 
-682 PPMHCEAKG
+682 KG
-691 SPSPEKGAPEQ
+691 SPSPEKPASEQ
-702 DGKSTA
+702 ESKSTA
-708 KEKGLDPTF
+708 KDKGMDPAF
-717 PQVYEQPRHIQ
+717 PLVYEQPRHIQ

-761 ARHSI
+761 ARHAI

-784 TGGEEGQK
+784 TDIKRLNPQLLIFQEGQK

-889 SSLAGSYTTSL
+889 SNLAGSYTTGL

-982 YWNIDP
+982 YYNIDP

-997 VFMIDAIANPSAHN
+997 VFMIDAIANPTAHN

-1035 LMDVCVDHRDPDRVN
+1035 LMDVCVDHRDPERVN

-1167 QDSKTDKAT
+1167 QDGTKS

-1210 GDAELKGSGFSHP
+1210 GDAELKGSGFSHS

-1238 SGGRNISIETASL
+1238 SGGRNVSIETASL
-1251 DVYAK
+1251 VVYAK

-1320 KRILQNLDQWT
+1320 KRILQNMDQWT

-1372 NSSNPSW
+1372 NSSNPTW
-1379 NGSAASSSS
+1379 NGSAVSGSS
-1388 VSNSNNTS
+1388 VSNSNSAS

-1410 WLVAPLIAKLP
+1410 WLVAPLIGRLP

-1442 GSSSRKER
+1442 GPSSRKER

-1582 MSSISQGGMEENKR
+1582 MSSISQGSMEENKR

-1605 RKELGDRQSESLEKV
+1605 RKELGERQSESLEKV

-1664 KISPWDVFEGLKHS
+1664 KISPWDVFEGLKYS

-1689 RVDRKVTRFEEQQ
+1689 RVDRKVTKYEEQQ
-1702 RLLLYHTHLKPK
+1702 RLLLYHTHIKPK
-1714 PRSYYLEPLPLP
+1714 QRSYYLDIIYYFFLLVFYAFFPQP
-1726 PEEEEPPTPV
+1726 P
-1736 PQEPEKKMV
+1736 
-1745 EAVKTDKSMPSVGPD
+1745 
-1760 TVKKKSKKKKTS
+1760 
-1772 SVNKPEDFPAR
+1772 F
-1783 NPAVMSFHTP
+1783 
-1793 SMNPDIMNINQ
+1793 
-1804 PNHSYRAMPYSQ
+1804 
-1816 PIMYTQNQPLP
+1816 
-1827 PGGPGLEPP
+1827 
-1836 YRPRMPMNNHQKIMP
+1836 RPRGPMGKIPPRPAYSMANMPG
-1851 TRANYPG
+1851 A
-1858 MISNLPGGMGM
+1858 GMGNM
-1869 IGIDN
+1869 MGMD
-1874 KQYQI
+1874 KQFQMGY
-1879 GFKPQPAMPQG
+1879 KPPQSMPQG
-1890 QILRQQLQVRLSMI
+1890 QILRHQLQVRLVSLHSLKPGDNSPCFSLQNI
-1904 GQQIRQMAPNQSYS
+1904 
-1918 SMPASQGYTS
+1918 SQGYTS
-1928 YGSHVGMQP
+1928 YGSHMGMQP
-1937 HPSQTAGIVP
+1937 HTSQ
-1947 SSYSNQGFPGAHPG
+1947 
-1961 TNPGVVDPLRQMQQR
+1961 QMQQR
-1976 PSGYVHQQAPGA
+1976 PSGYVHQQAPAA
-1988 YPANMQNTP
+1988 YAHTMQNTQ
-1997 RFTHQPMQQTP
+1997 RFSHQSMQQS
-2008 MMHGLGQGHMQTQG
+2008 MMHGLGQGHLGAQG
-2022 MHPNMR
+2022 MHPSMR
-2028 TNQML
+2028 PNQMME
-2033 DQQQQQQQQA
+2033 QQQQQQQQ
-2043 QAQAQA
+2043 QLI
-2049 QQQQQFMRQQALR
+2049 RQHPALR
-2062 QAQQVQQQ
+2062 VRT
-2070 QQQVQQQQVP
+2070 P
-2080 SQQVQQ
+2080 H
-2086 SQQVPSQQVQQQQ
+2086 
-2099 VGTAQPP
+2099 T
-2106 GQPQSQ
+2106 
-2112 ALGMQPLPPQQ
+2112 
-2123 PMFPRQGQG
+2123 PMHCGRAGRLIEKKSKP
-2132 MQQTQQQQQTAAL
+2132 T
-2145 VRQLQQQLSNT
+2145 
-2156 QPGQNT
+2156 
-2162 SSYYPKYE
+2162 

>member
-1 MAAFGMLSYE
+1 MAAFGVLSYE

-63 NFNPSKISS
+63 NFNPAKISS

-81 LRCNTFPDTGK
+81 LRCNTLPDTGR

-109 SQSSINN
+109 SQSAINN

-123 TKPLTQLAKKVP
+123 TKPLTHLAKKVP

-146 LAKYSVPVMRSAWM
+146 LAKYTVPVMRAAWL
-160 IKMTCAYHAAIT
+160 IKMTCAYYAAIT

-182 DPCIEWTQIITKYLS
+182 DPFIEWTQIITKYLS
-197 EQLQKVAE
+197 EQLQKIAE
-205 FYRQSPSQG
+205 FYRQLPGQG
-214 CGSPLPAPP
+214 CGSPSGPMPQ
-223 AEVETAMKQWEYNE
+223 EVEQALKQWDYNE

-260 CFEKIRP
+260 CFEKIRS
-267 GEDELLKLLLPLL
+267 GEDEFLKMLLPLL
-280 LQYSG
+280 LRYSG

-295 RLAYFCTRRLNLLLS
+295 RLAYFCTRRLAMQL
-310 DGSIGPSSGGHPP
+310 DGAGGHPP
-323 HGITSQPSNALPTTP
+323 HILSAQTGNALPSTP
-338 TSQPAGATQP
+338 TPQPAAGNP
-348 QTPFTDFY
+348 PPSPFSDLLL
-356 ICPQHRPVVFGLS
+356 CPQHRPVVYGLS
-369 CMLQSIVLCCPSAL
+369 CILQSIILCCPSAL

-390 DSRNKTGSPL
+390 DSRIKTGSPL
-400 DLLPIA
+400 DHLPIA
-406 PSNLPMPGANST
+406 PSNLPMPGGNSAFT
-418 FNQQVRAKLR
+418 QQVRAKLR
-428 EIEEQIKERGQAVE
+428 EIEQQIKERGQAVE
-442 FRWSFDKCQETTAG
+442 VRWSFDKCQETTAG

-462 LHTLEVLDNHSF
+462 LHTLEVLDSHSF
-474 EKSDFSNSLDSLYNR
+474 ERSDFSNSLDSLYNR
-489 IFGSGQSKDGHEMSP
+489 IFGLGPAKDSHEISP
-504 DDDAVVTLL
+504 DDDAVVALL
-513 CEWAVCCK
+513 CEWAVSYK

-535 EKRQT
+535 EKRQA
-540 EIEAERCGE
+540 EIEAERCGD

-554 EKGSVS
+554 EKGSIS
-560 SGSLSAATL
+560 SGSLSAASA

-574 VLLQFLD
+574 VLMQFLD
-581 TQAPILTEPGNE
+581 TQAPMLTDPGKENE
-593 SERVEFSNLV
+593 KVEFFNLV

-629 LASDSHLPRPR
+629 LAMDSHGPRPP
-640 SPSDEPSD
+640 SPFDDPAEEHD
-648 ESERKEQDTG
+648 RKETEG
-658 SGVKME
+658 SSGIK
-664 DTGLSEPMEI
+664 L
-674 DNNDEMFS
+674 EMFS
-682 PPMHCEAKG
+682 PPMHCESKA
-691 SPSPEKGAPEQ
+691 SPSPEKPDPEKE
-702 DGKSTA
+702 GKTLLKDKSVEGMLA
-708 KEKGLDPTF
+708 SLYD
-717 PQVYEQPRHIQ
+717 QPRHIQ

-736 QEESASHECNQRLVV
+736 QEESCSHECNQRLVV
-751 LYGVGKQRDE
+751 LFGVGKQRDD
-761 ARHSI
+761 ARHTI

-792 RKRSKPEAFPT
+792 RKKSKPEAFPT
-803 AEDIFSK
+803 AEDIFAK

-847 VQHIQFIFDLME
+847 VQHVQFIFDLME

-877 LSLVEAELLLKS
+877 LSVVEAELLLKS
-889 SSLAGSYTTSL
+889 SDLVGSYTTSL

-908 RRYHSCLI
+908 RHYHSCLI
-916 LNPDQTAQVFDG
+916 LNQDQMAQVFEG
-928 LRIVVKSG
+928 LCGVVKHGMNRSDG
-936 VNPADC
+936 

-966 FGEIFSEFC
+966 FGELFSDFC
-975 SKVKNSI
+975 SKVKNTI
-982 YWNIDP
+982 YCNVEP
-988 SDSNMLWDQ
+988 SDSNMLWEPE
-997 VFMIDAIANPSAHN
+997 FMIDTIENPSAHN
-1011 LNHSMVGKILNDSPA
+1011 FTYTNLGKSLNENPA
-1026 NRYSFVCNV
+1026 NRYSFVCNA
-1035 LMDVCVDHRDPDRVN
+1035 LMHVCVGHHDPDRVN
-1050 DIGILCAEL
+1050 DIAILCAEL
-1059 TAYCRSLS
+1059 TGYCKSLS

-1082 NGNCGFNDLLCNVDV
+1082 NGTCGFNDLLCNVDV

-1120 LEDLVRC
+1120 LEDLIRC
-1127 VAIPSLLNAACSEQD
+1127 AAIPSLLNAGKCIPA
-1142 SEPGAR
+1142 
-1148 LTCRILL
+1148 LTCLTL
-1155 HLFRTPQ
+1155 SPGPKAFR
-1162 RNPCP
+1162 RG
-1167 QDSKTDKAT
+1167 TDKPT

-1187 LAASQNSIVV
+1187 LAASQNRIVD
-1197 GAVFAVLKAVFML
+1197 GAVFAVLKAVFVL

-1223 AGLDD
+1223 GGVDD
-1228 IGEDDMGSKK
+1228 LMDDELGTRKA
-1238 SGGRNISIETASL
+1238 GGRVVTVETASL
-1251 DVYAK
+1251 DIYAK
-1256 YVLKSICQQ
+1256 YVLRSICQQ

-1273 KSLSEDSS
+1273 KSLCEDSND
-1281 ALQDPVLVNI
+1281 LQDPVLSST

-1296 LQLICYPHRQLDSE
+1296 MQLICYPHRLLDNE

-1320 KRILQNLDQWT
+1320 KRILQVQLLA
-1331 MRQSSLELQ
+1331 QSVALREGLAYLFLPYLQ
-1340 LMIKQSSNN
+1340 EMN
-1349 ELYSLLENIAKA
+1349 SLLENIAKA
-1361 TIEVFQKSAEM
+1361 TIEVFQQSAET
-1372 NSSNPSW
+1372 SSASCTG
-1379 NGSAASSSS
+1379 NGVNNISSSTS
-1388 VSNSNNTS
+1388 ATPASNKS
-1396 KLKPVL
+1396 KPIL
-1402 SSSERSGV
+1402 SSLERSGV

-1511 QMMHEALKLRLN
+1511 QLMHEALKLRLN

-1582 MSSISQGGMEENKR
+1582 MSSISQGSMEENKR

-1605 RKELGDRQSESLEKV
+1605 RKELGDRQSDSLEKV

-1653 EKEGLQVSTKQ
+1653 DSIFKKEGLQVSTKQ
-1664 KISPWDVFEGLKHS
+1664 KISPWDLFEGLKHS

-1689 RVDRKVTRFEEQQ
+1689 RVDRKVSRFEEQQ

-1736 PQEPEKKMV
+1736 ALEPEKKSA
-1745 EAVKTDKSMPSVGPD
+1745 EPAKAD
-1760 TVKKKSKKKKTS
+1760 KTS
-1772 SVNKPEDFPAR
+1772 S
-1783 NPAVMSFHTP
+1783 NPAASTEERKKKQSKTKKRNQSASKTEVMECPAALDVPCPPLLVTE
-1793 SMNPDIMNINQ
+1793 
-1804 PNHSYRAMPYSQ
+1804 HSLESRPPYSGV
-1816 PIMYTQNQPLP
+1816 LP
-1827 PGGPGLEPP
+1827 PG
-1836 YRPRMPMNNHQKIMP
+1836 
-1851 TRANYPG
+1851 
-1858 MISNLPGGMGM
+1858 MGSM
-1869 IGIDN
+1869 MGIDPS
-1874 KQYQI
+1874 Y
-1879 GFKPQPAMPQG
+1879 KPAVYRQQPPVSQG
-1890 QILRQQLQVRLSMI
+1890 QILRQQLQAKLVSQSCALAVADSTVQH
-1904 GQQIRQMAPNQSYS
+1904 GQAVWCLFVSF
-1918 SMPASQGYTS
+1918 QGYTP
-1928 YGSHVGMQP
+1928 YVSHIGLQQ
-1937 HPSQTAGIVP
+1937 HPSQSGTMVPPTYSGQPYQNSHP
-1947 SSYSNQGFPGAHPG
+1947 SS
-1961 TNPGVVDPLRQMQQR
+1961 NPALVDPVRQMQQR
-1976 PSGYVHQQAPGA
+1976 PSGYVHQQAPG
-1988 YPANMQNTP
+1988 YGHTLGNTQRYLLP
-1997 RFTHQPMQQTP
+1997 YGMLIISVLLNGSLLSCQPGAVPITVF
-2008 MMHGLGQGHMQTQG
+2008 LS
-2022 MHPNMR
+2022 
-2028 TNQML
+2028 L
-2033 DQQQQQQQQA
+2033 
-2043 QAQAQA
+2043 
-2049 QQQQQFMRQQALR
+2049 QFQ
-2062 QAQQVQQQ
+2062 
-2070 QQQVQQQQVP
+2070 
-2080 SQQVQQ
+2080 
-2086 SQQVPSQQVQQQQ
+2086 
-2099 VGTAQPP
+2099 
-2106 GQPQSQ
+2106 
-2112 ALGMQPLPPQQ
+2112 
-2123 PMFPRQGQG
+2123 RQGL
-2132 MQQTQQQQQTAAL
+2132 QQTQQQQQTAAL
-2145 VRQLQQQLSNT
+2145 SPPCCFLLQVLWCREVRLSQT
-2156 QPGQNT
+2156 VCLRT
-2162 SSYYPKYE
+2162 

>member
-1 MAAFGMLSYE
+1 MAAFGVLSYE

-63 NFNPSKISS
+63 NFNPAKISS

-81 LRCNTFPDTGK
+81 LRCNTLPDTGR

-100 DNFWLVTAR
+100 DNFWPVTAR
-109 SQSSINN
+109 SQSAINN
-116 WFTDLAG
+116 WFNDLAG
-123 TKPLTQLAKKVP
+123 TKPLTHLAKKVP
-135 IFSKKEEVFGY
+135 IFSKKEEIFSY
-146 LAKYSVPVMRSAWM
+146 LAKYAVPVMRAAWL
-160 IKMTCAYHAAIT
+160 IKMTCAYYAAIT

-182 DPCIEWTQIITKYLS
+182 DPFSEWTQIITKFLW
-197 EQLQKVAE
+197 EQLQKIAD
-205 FYRQSPSQG
+205 FHRQLLAQA
-214 CGSPLPAPP
+214 CGSPSSIMPQ
-223 AEVETAMKQWEYNE
+223 EVEHSVKQWDYNE

-280 LQYSG
+280 LQYSS

-295 RLAYFCTRRLNLLLS
+295 RLAYFCTRRLAILL
-310 DGSIGPSSGGHPP
+310 DTSGGHSAHHLP
-323 HGITSQPSNALPTTP
+323 SQAAPTLPSTP
-338 TSQPAGATQP
+338 TPQPAAGNSSAS
-348 QTPFTDFY
+348 PFSDLLL
-356 ICPQHRPVVFGLS
+356 CPQHRPVVFGLS
-369 CMLQSIVLCCPSAL
+369 CILQSIVLCCPSAL

-390 DSRNKTGSPL
+390 DSRIKTGSPL
-400 DLLPIA
+400 DHLPIA
-406 PSNLPMPGANST
+406 PSNLPMPGVNAS
-418 FNQQVRAKLR
+418 FIQQVRARLR
-428 EIEEQIKERGQAVE
+428 ETEQQIKERGQAVE
-442 FRWSFDKCQETTAG
+442 VRWSFDKCQEATAG
-456 FTIGRV
+456 FTISRV
-462 LHTLEVLDNHSF
+462 LHTLEVLDSHSF
-474 EKSDFSNSLDSLYNR
+474 ERSDFSNSLDSLYNR
-489 IFGSGQSKDGHEMSP
+489 IFGGGPSKDSHEISP
-504 DDDAVVTLL
+504 DDDAVVALL
-513 CEWAVCCK
+513 CEWAVSHK

-535 EKRQT
+535 EKRQS
-540 EIEAERCGE
+540 EIEAERCGD

-554 EKGSVS
+554 EKGSIS
-560 SGSLSAATL
+560 SGSLSAASA
-569 PVFQD
+569 PVFQE
-574 VLLQFLD
+574 VLMQFLD
-581 TQAPILTEPGNE
+581 SQAPMLTDPS
-593 SERVEFSNLV
+593 SEDERSEFFNLV

-608 LIRHDVFSHNIYM
+608 LIRHDVFSPNMYM

-629 LASDSHLPRPR
+629 LAIDHGPRPT
-640 SPSDEPSD
+640 SPFDDATEEPH
-648 ESERKEQDTG
+648 ERKEREGT
-658 SGVKME
+658 
-664 DTGLSEPMEI
+664 
-674 DNNDEMFS
+674 
-682 PPMHCEAKG
+682 
-691 SPSPEKGAPEQ
+691 SPSPEKVDPEKDRGV
-702 DGKSTA
+702 DGTLA
-708 KEKGLDPTF
+708 ALYD
-717 PQVYEQPRHIQ
+717 QPRHIQ
-728 YATHFPIP
+728 YCTHFPIP
-736 QEESASHECNQRLVV
+736 QEESSSHECNQRLVV
-751 LYGVGKQRDE
+751 LFGVGKQRDE
-761 ARHSI
+761 ARHAI
-766 KKITKDILKVL
+766 KRISKDILKVL

-792 RKRSKPEAFPT
+792 RKRNKPEAFPT
-803 AEDIFSK
+803 AEDIFAK
-810 FQHLSHFDQHQV
+810 FQHLSHFDQHLV

-877 LSLVEAELLLKS
+877 LSVVEAELLLKS
-889 SSLAGSYTTSL
+889 SDLVGSYTTSL

-908 RRYHSCLI
+908 RHYHSFLCTTLC
-916 LNPDQTAQVFDG
+916 G
-928 LRIVVKSG
+928 VVKHGMNRSDG
-936 VNPADC
+936 

-966 FGEIFSEFC
+966 FGELFSDFC
-975 SKVKNSI
+975 SKVKSTI
-982 YWNIDP
+982 YCNVEP
-988 SDSNMLWDQ
+988 SDSNMLWEPL
-997 VFMIDAIANPSAHN
+997 FMIDTIENPSAHN
-1011 LNHSMVGKILNDSPA
+1011 FTYTNLGKSLADNPA
-1026 NRYSFVCNV
+1026 NRYSFVCNA
-1035 LMDVCVDHRDPDRVN
+1035 LMHVCVGHHDPDRVN
-1050 DIGILCAEL
+1050 DIAILCAEL
-1059 TAYCRSLS
+1059 TGYCKLLS

-1082 NGNCGFNDLLCNVDV
+1082 NGTCGFNDLLCNVDV

-1120 LEDLVRC
+1120 LEDLIRC
-1127 VAIPSLLNAACSEQD
+1127 AAIPSLLNAACSEQD

-1155 HLFRTPQ
+1155 HLFKTPQ
-1162 RNPCP
+1162 AESGLSTGKP
-1167 QDSKTDKAT
+1167 S

-1187 LAASQNSIVV
+1187 LAASQNRIVD
-1197 GAVFAVLKAVFML
+1197 GAVFAVLKAVFVL
-1210 GDAELKGSGFSHP
+1210 GTSLDTAGWGEWVWVGLSQKP
-1223 AGLDD
+1223 AGR
-1228 IGEDDMGSKK
+1228 MV
-1238 SGGRNISIETASL
+1238 SIETASL

-1256 YVLKSICQQ
+1256 YVLRSICQQ

-1273 KSLSEDSS
+1273 KSLCEDSND
-1281 ALQDPVLVNI
+1281 LQDPVLSST

-1296 LQLICYPHRQLDSE
+1296 MQLICYPHRLLDNE

-1331 MRQSSLELQ
+1331 MRQSLLELQ
-1340 LMIKQSSNN
+1340 LMIKQTARPPPSCLLQQEMN
-1349 ELYSLLENIAKA
+1349 SLLENIAKA
-1361 TIEVFQKSAEM
+1361 TIEVFQQSAET
-1372 NSSNPSW
+1372 NGIVSLGQPSLTLLSRPPSS
-1379 NGSAASSSS
+1379 
-1388 VSNSNNTS
+1388 
-1396 KLKPVL
+1396 L
-1402 SSSERSGV
+1402 ERSGV

-1421 TSVQGHVLKAAGEE
+1421 TSVQGYVLKAAGDE

-1450 DRQKQKSMSLLSQQ
+1450 DRQKQKSMTLLSQQ

-1511 QMMHEALKLRLN
+1511 QLMHEALKLRLN

-1582 MSSISQGGMEENKR
+1582 MSSISQGSMEENKR

-1653 EKEGLQVSTKQ
+1653 DSIFKKEGLQVSTKQ
-1664 KISPWDVFEGLKHS
+1664 RISPWDLFEGLKHS

-1689 RVDRKVTRFEEQQ
+1689 RVDRKVSRFEEQQ

-1736 PQEPEKKMV
+1736 ALEPEKKAV
-1745 EAVKTDKSMPSVGPD
+1745 EPAKAEKATASAGSSAAEPKNKNKNKNKKRAQTASKNEVRPGNSMSRLAYGQPPVGLY
-1760 TVKKKSKKKKTS
+1760 
-1772 SVNKPEDFPAR
+1772 A
-1783 NPAVMSFHTP
+1783 
-1793 SMNPDIMNINQ
+1793 
-1804 PNHSYRAMPYSQ
+1804 
-1816 PIMYTQNQPLP
+1816 QNQPLP
-1827 PGGPGLEPP
+1827 AGQSRSGLSLGKGALCPLLEPGGSEGLPVGLPPASLGAAPSWPGALGWGAEWE
-1836 YRPRMPMNNHQKIMP
+1836 RE
-1851 TRANYPG
+1851 
-1858 MISNLPGGMGM
+1858 L
-1869 IGIDN
+1869 
-1874 KQYQI
+1874 
-1879 GFKPQPAMPQG
+1879 QPSASSFAQ
-1890 QILRQQLQVRLSMI
+1890 RLS
-1904 GQQIRQMAPNQSYS
+1904 SDS
-1918 SMPASQGYTS
+1918 PALFSRQGYTP
-1928 YGSHVGMQP
+1928 YGVPHLGLQQ
-1937 HPSQTAGIVP
+1937 HPSQASAMVP
-1947 SSYSNQGFPGAHPG
+1947 ATYSGQTYQNSHPS
-1961 TNPGVVDPLRQMQQR
+1961 TNPAFVEAVRSMQR
-1976 PSGYVHQQAPGA
+1976 PSGYVHQQAPA
-1988 YPANMQNTP
+1988 YGHTLSAAQRYSGGCIPPPDPAEALPGSRLWP
-1997 RFTHQPMQQTP
+1997 R
-2008 MMHGLGQGHMQTQG
+2008 
-2022 MHPNMR
+2022 
-2028 TNQML
+2028 
-2033 DQQQQQQQQA
+2033 
-2043 QAQAQA
+2043 
-2049 QQQQQFMRQQALR
+2049 
-2062 QAQQVQQQ
+2062 
-2070 QQQVQQQQVP
+2070 
-2080 SQQVQQ
+2080 
-2086 SQQVPSQQVQQQQ
+2086 
-2099 VGTAQPP
+2099 
-2106 GQPQSQ
+2106 
-2112 ALGMQPLPPQQ
+2112 
-2123 PMFPRQGQG
+2123 
-2132 MQQTQQQQQTAAL
+2132 AAL
-2145 VRQLQQQLSNT
+2145 
-2156 QPGQNT
+2156 
-2162 SSYYPKYE
+2162 

>member
-1 MAAFGMLSYE
+1 MAAFGILSYE

-81 LRCNTFPDTGK
+81 LRYNTFPDTGK

-146 LAKYSVPVMRSAWM
+146 LAKYTVPVMRSAWM

-182 DPCIEWTQIITKYLS
+182 DPCIEWTQIITKYLW

-214 CGSPLPAPP
+214 CGSPLPATP
-223 AEVETAMKQWEYNE
+223 AEVDTAMKQWEYNE

-260 CFEKIRP
+260 CFEKVRP

-280 LQYSG
+280 LQ
-285 EFVQSAYLSR
+285 
-295 RLAYFCTRRLNLLLS
+295 
-310 DGSIGPSSGGHPP
+310 
-323 HGITSQPSNALPTTP
+323 
-338 TSQPAGATQP
+338 
-348 QTPFTDFY
+348 
-356 ICPQHRPVVFGLS
+356 
-369 CMLQSIVLCCPSAL
+369 
-383 VWHYSLT
+383 
-390 DSRNKTGSPL
+390 
-400 DLLPIA
+400 
-406 PSNLPMPGANST
+406 
-418 FNQQVRAKLR
+418 VRAKVR
-428 EIEEQIKERGQAVE
+428 EIEEQVKDRGQAVE
-442 FRWSFDKCQETTAG
+442 FRWSFDKCQEKTAG
-456 FTIGRV
+456 FTIGSV

-489 IFGSGQSKDGHEMSP
+489 IFGSGQSKDGHEMST
-504 DDDAVVTLL
+504 DDNAVVTLL

-535 EKRQT
+535 EKRQA

-554 EKGSVS
+554 EKASVS

-581 TQAPILTEPGNE
+581 TQAPMLTEPGNE

-648 ESERKEQDTG
+648 ESERKEQEVG
-658 SGVKME
+658 SSVKNE
-664 DTGLSEPMEI
+664 V
-674 DNNDEMFS
+674 NVVEMVS
-682 PPMHCEAKG
+682 C
-691 SPSPEKGAPEQ
+691 
-702 DGKSTA
+702 
-708 KEKGLDPTF
+708 KEKGLDPVF
-717 PQVYEQPRHIQ
+717 LLVYEQPRHIQ

-761 ARHSI
+761 ARHTI
-766 KKITKDILKVL
+766 RKITKDILKVL

-828 NVLEQITSFALGM
+828 NVLEQITNFALGM

-889 SSLAGSYTTSL
+889 SSLVGSYTTGL

-916 LNPDQTAQVFDG
+916 LNPEQTAQVFDG

-982 YWNIDP
+982 YCNIDP
-988 SDSNMLWDQ
+988 SDSNMLWDP
-997 VFMIDAIANPSAHN
+997 VFMMEAIANPSAN
-1011 LNHSMVGKILNDSPA
+1011 NFNHSMVGKILNDSPA

-1035 LMDVCVDHRDPDRVN
+1035 LMDVCVDHRDPERVN
-1050 DIGILCAEL
+1050 EVGILCAEL

-1155 HLFRTPQ
+1155 HLFKTPQ
-1162 RNPCP
+1162 RNPYKSP
-1167 QDSKTDKAT
+1167 

-1228 IGEDDMGSKK
+1228 IADEDTGSKK
-1238 SGGRNISIETASL
+1238 SGGRTVSIETASL

-1310 EGENPQRQRI
+1310 EGDNPQRQRI
-1320 KRILQNLDQWT
+1320 KRILQ
-1331 MRQSSLELQ
+1331 
-1340 LMIKQSSNN
+1340 
-1349 ELYSLLENIAKA
+1349 LYSLLENIAKA
-1361 TIEVFQKSAEM
+1361 TIEVFQKSAEL
-1372 NSSNPSW
+1372 NSNNISG
-1379 NGSAASSSS
+1379 NGSAGAGGSA
-1388 VSNSNNTS
+1388 SNSNAS
-1396 KLKPVL
+1396 KTKPV
-1402 SSSERSGV
+1402 SSERSGV

-1582 MSSISQGGMEENKR
+1582 MSSISQGSMEENKR

-1689 RVDRKVTRFEEQQ
+1689 RVDRKVTKFEEQQ
-1702 RLLLYHTHLKPK
+1702 RFLLYHTHLKPK

-1726 PEEEEPPTPV
+1726 PEEEEPPIPV
-1736 PQEPEKKMV
+1736 PQEPEKKMA
-1745 EAVKTDKSMPSVGPD
+1745 ETDYGPRTQSGVPYVTGMP
-1760 TVKKKSKKKKTS
+1760 
-1772 SVNKPEDFPAR
+1772 
-1783 NPAVMSFHTP
+1783 
-1793 SMNPDIMNINQ
+1793 PDIIMGQTHPYNRI
-1804 PNHSYRAMPYSQ
+1804 SYSHQ
-1816 PIMYTQNQPLP
+1816 QLGMYAQNQPLP
-1827 PGGPGLEPP
+1827 PGDC
-1836 YRPRMPMNNHQKIMP
+1836 QKCHIP
-1851 TRANYPG
+1851 TPV
-1858 MISNLPGGMGM
+1858 
-1869 IGIDN
+1869 
-1874 KQYQI
+1874 
-1879 GFKPQPAMPQG
+1879 F
-1890 QILRQQLQVRLSMI
+1890 
-1904 GQQIRQMAPNQSYS
+1904 
-1918 SMPASQGYTS
+1918 
-1928 YGSHVGMQP
+1928 
-1937 HPSQTAGIVP
+1937 
-1947 SSYSNQGFPGAHPG
+1947 
-1961 TNPGVVDPLRQMQQR
+1961 
-1976 PSGYVHQQAPGA
+1976 
-1988 YPANMQNTP
+1988 
-1997 RFTHQPMQQTP
+1997 
-2008 MMHGLGQGHMQTQG
+2008 
-2022 MHPNMR
+2022 
-2028 TNQML
+2028 
-2033 DQQQQQQQQA
+2033 
-2043 QAQAQA
+2043 
-2049 QQQQQFMRQQALR
+2049 
-2062 QAQQVQQQ
+2062 
-2070 QQQVQQQQVP
+2070 
-2080 SQQVQQ
+2080 
-2086 SQQVPSQQVQQQQ
+2086 
-2099 VGTAQPP
+2099 
-2106 GQPQSQ
+2106 
-2112 ALGMQPLPPQQ
+2112 
-2123 PMFPRQGQG
+2123 
-2132 MQQTQQQQQTAAL
+2132 
-2145 VRQLQQQLSNT
+2145 
-2156 QPGQNT
+2156 
-2162 SSYYPKYE
+2162 

>member
-1 MAAFGMLSYE
+1 MMAAFGILSYE

-81 LRCNTFPDTGK
+81 LRYNTFPDTGK

-146 LAKYSVPVMRSAWM
+146 LAKYTVPVMRSAWM

-182 DPCIEWTQIITKYLS
+182 DPCIEWTQIITKYLW

-214 CGSPLPAPP
+214 CGSPLPATS
-223 AEVETAMKQWEYNE
+223 AEVDTAMKQWEYNE

-260 CFEKIRP
+260 CSEKVRP

-280 LQYSG
+280 LQYLG

-310 DGSIGPSSGGHPP
+310 DGSLGPGAGGHPA
-323 HGITSQPSNALPTTP
+323 HSILAQPGNALPPMP
-338 TSQPAGATQP
+338 TSQPAGGNQP

-356 ICPQHRPVVFGLS
+356 ICPQHRPLVFGLS
-369 CMLQSIVLCCPSAL
+369 CMLQSIMLCCPSAL

-400 DLLPIA
+400 DLLPIS
-406 PSNLPMPGANST
+406 PSNLPMPGGNGT
-418 FNQQVRAKLR
+418 FTQQVRAKVR
-428 EIEEQIKERGQAVE
+428 EIEEQVKDRGQAVE

-489 IFGSGQSKDGHEMSP
+489 IFGSGMNKDGHEMSP

-535 EKRQT
+535 EKRQA

-581 TQAPILTEPGNE
+581 TQAPVLTEPSNE
-593 SERVEFSNLV
+593 SERVEFSNQV

-648 ESERKEQDTG
+648 ESERREAG
-658 SGVKME
+658 SSVKNE
-664 DTGLSEPMEI
+664 ACYVEA
-674 DNNDEMFS
+674 MFS
-682 PPMHCEAKG
+682 PPIHCESKG
-691 SPSPEKGAPEQ
+691 SPSPEKTDQ
-702 DGKSTA
+702 DPA
-708 KEKGLDPTF
+708 F
-717 PQVYEQPRHIQ
+717 PLVYEQPRHIQ

-761 ARHSI
+761 ARHAI

-784 TGGEEGQK
+784 TGKTLTGGDEGQK

-889 SSLAGSYTTSL
+889 SSLVGSYTTGL

-916 LNPDQTAQVFDG
+916 LNPEQTAQVFDG

-982 YWNIDP
+982 YCNIDP
-988 SDSNMLWDQ
+988 SDSNMLWDP
-997 VFMIDAIANPSAHN
+997 VFMMEAIANPSAHN
-1011 LNHSMVGKILNDSPA
+1011 FNHSMVGKILNDSPA

-1035 LMDVCVDHRDPDRVN
+1035 LMDVCVDHRDPERVN

-1155 HLFRTPQ
+1155 HLFKTPQ

-1167 QDSKTDKAT
+1167 QDGAKSDKSS

-1210 GDAELKGSGFSHP
+1210 GDAELKGSGFSR
-1223 AGLDD
+1223 LDD
-1228 IGEDDMGSKK
+1228 DDIGSKK
-1238 SGGRNISIETASL
+1238 SGGHTGSIETASL
-1251 DVYAK
+1251 DMYAK

-1310 EGENPQRQRI
+1310 EGDNPQRQRI
-1320 KRILQNLDQWT
+1320 KRILQNMDQWT

-1340 LMIKQSSNN
+1340 LMIKQSTNN
-1349 ELYSLLENIAKA
+1349 ELYSLLENIAKV

-1372 NSSNPSW
+1372 NSNNPLGNSSAGA
-1379 NGSAASSSS
+1379 GSST
-1388 VSNSNNTS
+1388 SNSNNTS
-1396 KLKPVL
+1396 KMKPVL
-1402 SSSERSGV
+1402 SSSERTGV

-1492 QQIVTNWR
+1492 QQVRPNTASPPSSYPTTPPLLGQNPN
-1500 EDQYQDDCKAK
+1500 
-1511 QMMHEALKLRLN
+1511 LRLY
-1523 LVGGM
+1523 GGM

-1557 QSNNELFTTVLD
+1557 KSNNELFTTVLD

-1582 MSSISQGGMEENKR
+1582 MSSISQGSMEENKR

-1653 EKEGLQVSTKQ
+1653 EKEGLQVSNKQ

-1689 RVDRKVTRFEEQQ
+1689 RVDRKVTKFEEQQ
-1702 RLLLYHTHLKPK
+1702 RFLLYHTHLKPK

-1736 PQEPEKKMV
+1736 PQELEKKMV
-1745 EAVKTDKSMPSVGPD
+1745 EAL
-1760 TVKKKSKKKKTS
+1760 
-1772 SVNKPEDFPAR
+1772 KPEKR
-1783 NPAVMSFHTP
+1783 
-1793 SMNPDIMNINQ
+1793 
-1804 PNHSYRAMPYSQ
+1804 
-1816 PIMYTQNQPLP
+1816 
-1827 PGGPGLEPP
+1827 GPGLDTP
-1836 YRPRMPMNNHQKIMP
+1836 YRPVRNPQMGKMMP
-1851 TRANYPG
+1851 TRPNYPG
-1858 MISNLPGGMGM
+1858 VMPGGMPGM
-1869 IGIDN
+1869 MGME
-1874 KQYQI
+1874 KQYPM
-1879 GFKPQPAMPQG
+1879 GYKPQPNIPQG
-1890 QILRQQLQVRLSMI
+1890 QILRQHLQVRLNI
-1904 GQQIRQMAPNQSYS
+1904 
-1918 SMPASQGYTS
+1918 SQGYTT
-1928 YGSHVGMQP
+1928 YGSHMGMQP
-1937 HPSQTAGIVP
+1937 HPSQVGGIVP
-1947 SSYSNQGFPGAHPG
+1947 PSYGNQGFQGSHPGA
-1961 TNPGVVDPLRQMQQR
+1961 NLGVVDSLRQMVQR
-1976 PSGYVHQQAPGA
+1976 PSGYVHQQAPG
-1988 YPANMQNTP
+1988 YSHTMQNTQ
-1997 RFTHQPMQQTP
+1997 RFPHQSIHQAPVMQ
-2008 MMHGLGQGHMQTQG
+2008 GLSHMDTQG
-2022 MHPNMR
+2022 VHPGMR
-2028 TNQML
+2028 PNQML
-2033 DQQQQQQQQA
+2033 AEQQ
-2043 QAQAQA
+2043 QA
-2049 QQQQQFMRQQALR
+2049 QQQQQQYLRQQALR
-2062 QAQQVQQQ
+2062 VCF
-2070 QQQVQQQQVP
+2070 VYL
-2080 SQQVQQ
+2080 
-2086 SQQVPSQQVQQQQ
+2086 
-2099 VGTAQPP
+2099 
-2106 GQPQSQ
+2106 
-2112 ALGMQPLPPQQ
+2112 LGLLL
-2123 PMFPRQGQG
+2123 
-2132 MQQTQQQQQTAAL
+2132 AI
-2145 VRQLQQQLSNT
+2145 SNT
-2156 QPGQNT
+2156 TDQHGT
-2162 SSYYPKYE
+2162 VY

>member
-1 MAAFGMLSYE
+1 MAAFGILSYE

-81 LRCNTFPDTGK
+81 LRYNTFPDTGK

-146 LAKYSVPVMRSAWM
+146 LAKYTVPVMRSAWM

-182 DPCIEWTQIITKYLS
+182 DPCIEWTQIITKYLW

-214 CGSPLPAPP
+214 CGSPLPATS
-223 AEVETAMKQWEYNE
+223 AEVDTAMKQWEYNE

-260 CFEKIRP
+260 CSEKVRP

-280 LQYSG
+280 LQ
-285 EFVQSAYLSR
+285 
-295 RLAYFCTRRLNLLLS
+295 
-310 DGSIGPSSGGHPP
+310 
-323 HGITSQPSNALPTTP
+323 
-338 TSQPAGATQP
+338 
-348 QTPFTDFY
+348 
-356 ICPQHRPVVFGLS
+356 
-369 CMLQSIVLCCPSAL
+369 
-383 VWHYSLT
+383 
-390 DSRNKTGSPL
+390 
-400 DLLPIA
+400 
-406 PSNLPMPGANST
+406 
-418 FNQQVRAKLR
+418 VRAKVR
-428 EIEEQIKERGQAVE
+428 EIEEQVKDRGQAVE

-489 IFGSGQSKDGHEMSP
+489 IFGSGQNKDGHEMSP

-535 EKRQT
+535 EKRQA

-581 TQAPILTEPGNE
+581 TQAPVLSDNE
-593 SERVEFSNLV
+593 SERVEFSNQV

-648 ESERKEQDTG
+648 ESESKEAG
-658 SGVKME
+658 SSVK
-664 DTGLSEPMEI
+664 
-674 DNNDEMFS
+674 NEMFS
-682 PPMHCEAKG
+682 LPMHCESKG
-691 SPSPEKGAPEQ
+691 SPSPEKTAQ
-702 DGKSTA
+702 DPA
-708 KEKGLDPTF
+708 F
-717 PQVYEQPRHIQ
+717 PLVYEQPRHIQ

-761 ARHSI
+761 ARHTI

-784 TGGEEGQK
+784 TGGDEGQK

-889 SSLAGSYTTSL
+889 SSLVGSYTTGL

-916 LNPDQTAQVFDG
+916 LNPEQTAQVFDG

-982 YWNIDP
+982 YCNIDP
-988 SDSNMLWDQ
+988 SDSNMLWDP
-997 VFMIDAIANPSAHN
+997 VFMMEAIANPSAHN
-1011 LNHSMVGKILNDSPA
+1011 FNHSMVGKILNDSPA

-1035 LMDVCVDHRDPDRVN
+1035 LMDVCVDHRDPERVN
-1050 DIGILCAEL
+1050 DIGILCAEM

-1155 HLFRTPQ
+1155 HLFKTPQ
-1162 RNPCP
+1162 RNPYK
-1167 QDSKTDKAT
+1167 SS

-1210 GDAELKGSGFSHP
+1210 GNTLSII
-1223 AGLDD
+1223 LDD
-1228 IGEDDMGSKK
+1228 DDIGSKK
-1238 SGGRNISIETASL
+1238 SGGHTVSIETASL
-1251 DVYAK
+1251 DMYAK

-1310 EGENPQRQRI
+1310 EGDNPQRQRI
-1320 KRILQNLDQWT
+1320 KRILQVMDELVFIV
-1331 MRQSSLELQ
+1331 SLQ
-1340 LMIKQSSNN
+1340 
-1349 ELYSLLENIAKA
+1349 ELYSLLENIATV

-1372 NSSNPSW
+1372 NSNNPSG
-1379 NGSAASSSS
+1379 NISAGAGSST
-1388 VSNSNNTS
+1388 SNSNNTS
-1396 KLKPVL
+1396 KMKPV
-1402 SSSERSGV
+1402 SSERTGV

-1548 IISSGTVDM
+1548 IISSVPTRL
-1557 QSNNELFTTVLD
+1557 ELFTTVLD

-1582 MSSISQGGMEENKR
+1582 MSSISQGSMEENKR

-1653 EKEGLQVSTKQ
+1653 EKERKQIGLQVSNKQ

-1689 RVDRKVTRFEEQQ
+1689 RVDRKVTKFEEQQ
-1702 RLLLYHTHLKPK
+1702 RFLLYHTHLKPK

-1736 PQEPEKKMV
+1736 PQELEKKMV
-1745 EAVKTDKSMPSVGPD
+1745 EAL
-1760 TVKKKSKKKKTS
+1760 
-1772 SVNKPEDFPAR
+1772 KPEKSVPCCVVPFSLSAACSKAPLTHLALHHLIG
-1783 NPAVMSFHTP
+1783 SF
-1793 SMNPDIMNINQ
+1793 
-1804 PNHSYRAMPYSQ
+1804 SQ
-1816 PIMYTQNQPLP
+1816 A
-1827 PGGPGLEPP
+1827 
-1836 YRPRMPMNNHQKIMP
+1836 
-1851 TRANYPG
+1851 TREDRHIRDAT
-1858 MISNLPGGMGM
+1858 
-1869 IGIDN
+1869 
-1874 KQYQI
+1874 
-1879 GFKPQPAMPQG
+1879 
-1890 QILRQQLQVRLSMI
+1890 VRVLI
-1904 GQQIRQMAPNQSYS
+1904 QF
-1918 SMPASQGYTS
+1918 
-1928 YGSHVGMQP
+1928 H
-1937 HPSQTAGIVP
+1937 
-1947 SSYSNQGFPGAHPG
+1947 
-1961 TNPGVVDPLRQMQQR
+1961 
-1976 PSGYVHQQAPGA
+1976 GA
-1988 YPANMQNTP
+1988 Y
-1997 RFTHQPMQQTP
+1997 
-2008 MMHGLGQGHMQTQG
+2008 
-2022 MHPNMR
+2022 
-2028 TNQML
+2028 
-2033 DQQQQQQQQA
+2033 
-2043 QAQAQA
+2043 
-2049 QQQQQFMRQQALR
+2049 
-2062 QAQQVQQQ
+2062 
-2070 QQQVQQQQVP
+2070 
-2080 SQQVQQ
+2080 
-2086 SQQVPSQQVQQQQ
+2086 
-2099 VGTAQPP
+2099 
-2106 GQPQSQ
+2106 
-2112 ALGMQPLPPQQ
+2112 
-2123 PMFPRQGQG
+2123 
-2132 MQQTQQQQQTAAL
+2132 
-2145 VRQLQQQLSNT
+2145 
-2156 QPGQNT
+2156 
-2162 SSYYPKYE
+2162 

>member
-1 MAAFGMLSYE
+1 SKRCCWESERSVVGCKPLLGFALSDQGRAQLGLICRWDHGCLRDVKLRTPAPQAAQTRSSRRLSS
-11 HRPLKRPRLGPP
+11 RPKAKRVEKFPVSASAVKL
-23 DVYPQDP
+23 
-30 KQKEDELTAL
+30 DELTAL

-182 DPCIEWTQIITKYLS
+182 DPCIEWTQIITKYLW

-214 CGSPLPAPP
+214 CGSPLPATP

-260 CFEKIRP
+260 CYEKIRP

-310 DGSIGPSSGGHPP
+310 DGSIGPSTGGHPP
-323 HGITSQPSNALPTTP
+323 HSISGQPGNALPPTP
-338 TSQPAGATQP
+338 TSQPVGGNQP

-356 ICPQHRPVVFGLS
+356 ICPQHRPVVFVLS

-406 PSNLPMPGANST
+406 PSNLPMPGGNST
-418 FNQQVRAKLR
+418 FNQQVRAKVR

-504 DDDAVVTLL
+504 ADDAVVTLL

-560 SGSLSAATL
+560 SGSLSAATV

-581 TQAPILTEPGNE
+581 TQAPVLTEPGNE
-593 SERVEFSNLV
+593 TERVEFSNLV

-648 ESERKEQDTG
+648 ESERKDQDTG
-658 SGVKME
+658 NSVKME

-674 DNNDEMFS
+674 DHNSSANFDEMFS

-691 SPSPEKGAPEQ
+691 SPSPEKAAPEQ
-702 DGKSTA
+702 DGKSTV
-708 KEKGLDPTF
+708 KEKSMDPAF

-736 QEESASHECNQRLVV
+736 QSLLIKQSALQEESASHECNQRQVV

-761 ARHSI
+761 ARHAI

-877 LSLVEAELLLKS
+877 LTLVEAELLLKS
-889 SSLAGSYTTSL
+889 SSLVGSYTTSL

-1035 LMDVCVDHRDPDRVN
+1035 LMDVCVDHRDPERVN

-1127 VAIPSLLNAACSEQD
+1127 VAIPSLLNAVH
-1142 SEPGAR
+1142 
-1148 LTCRILL
+1148 LYLL
-1155 HLFRTPQ
+1155 
-1162 RNPCP
+1162 
-1167 QDSKTDKAT
+1167 
-1176 VGIRSSCDRHL
+1176 SC
-1187 LAASQNSIVV
+1187 ICI
-1197 GAVFAVLKAVFML
+1197 AVL

-1228 IGEDDMGSKK
+1228 IGDDDMGSKK
-1238 SGGRNISIETASL
+1238 SGGRNVSIETASL

-1310 EGENPQRQRI
+1310 EGDNPQRQRI
-1320 KRILQNLDQWT
+1320 KRILQNMDQWT

-1349 ELYSLLENIAKA
+1349 ELHSLLENIAKA

-1388 VSNSNNTS
+1388 VSNSNNAS

-1481 EGLLTSLYSQV
+1481 EGLLTSLCSQV

-1582 MSSISQGGMEENKR
+1582 MSSISQGSMEENKR

-1736 PQEPEKKMV
+1736 QQEPEKKMV
-1745 EAVKTDKSMPSVGPD
+1745 EAVKSEKSVPNVAPD
-1760 TVKKKSKKKKTS
+1760 PSKKKKKKKTPSTS
-1772 SVNKPEDFPAR
+1772 KPEDHTPR
-1783 NPAVMSFHTP
+1783 NPVMPYPQGIT
-1793 SMNPDIMNINQ
+1793 NDLMNITQ
-1804 PNHSYRAMPYSQ
+1804 PNHPYRMTYNPPSVIY
-1816 PIMYTQNQPLP
+1816 QNQPLP

-1836 YRPRMPMNNHQKIMP
+1836 YRPRMSASKMISSRP
-1851 TRANYPG
+1851 NYPI
-1858 MISNLPGGMGM
+1858 MSNIPTGMGM
-1869 IGIDN
+1869 MSMDN
-1874 KQYQI
+1874 KQYPM
-1879 GFKPQPAMPQG
+1879 GFKPQPTMPQG
-1890 QILRQQLQVRLSMI
+1890 QILRQQLQVRLNI
-1904 GQQIRQMAPNQSYS
+1904 
-1918 SMPASQGYTS
+1918 SQGYTS
-1928 YGSHVGMQP
+1928 YGSHMGMQP
-1937 HPSQTAGIVP
+1937 HPSQTGGIVP
-1947 SSYSNQGFPGAHPG
+1947 PSYTNPGFQGAHPG

-1988 YPANMQNTP
+1988 YTHGMQNAQ
-1997 RFTHQPMQQTP
+1997 RFTHQSMQQTP
-2008 MMHGLGQGHMQTQG
+2008 IMHSLGQGHMGAQG
-2022 MHPNMR
+2022 VHPGMR
-2028 TNQML
+2028 PNQML
-2033 DQQQQQQQQA
+2033 DQQQQQQQ
-2043 QAQAQA
+2043 A
-2049 QQQQQFMRQQALR
+2049 QQQQFLRQQALR
-2062 QAQQVQQQ
+2062 QQAQ

-2086 SQQVPSQQVQQQQ
+2086 PQQVPPQQVQQQQ
-2099 VGTAQPP
+2099 VQQQQQVGAAQPP
-2106 GQPQSQ
+2106 AQAQTQ
-2112 ALGMQPLPPQQ
+2112 ALGMQPI
-2123 PMFPRQGQG
+2123 FPRQGQG

-2145 VRQLQQQLSNT
+2145 VRQLQQQLSIKL
-2156 QPGQNT
+2156 PWSMSLDEAVGQAYTPANGFQCFVHM
-2162 SSYYPKYE
+2162 

>member
-1 MAAFGMLSYE
+1 MAAFGILSYE

-63 NFNPSKISS
+63 NFNPAKISS

-81 LRCNTFPDTGK
+81 LRYNTFPDTGK

-182 DPCIEWTQIITKYLS
+182 DPCIEWTQIITKYLW

-205 FYRQSPSQG
+205 FYRQFPSQG
-214 CGSPLPAPP
+214 CSSPLPATP
-223 AEVETAMKQWEYNE
+223 ADVETAMKQWEYNE

-260 CFEKIRP
+260 CFEKVRP
-267 GEDELLKLLLPLL
+267 GEDELLRLLLPLL
-280 LQYSG
+280 LQ
-285 EFVQSAYLSR
+285 
-295 RLAYFCTRRLNLLLS
+295 
-310 DGSIGPSSGGHPP
+310 
-323 HGITSQPSNALPTTP
+323 
-338 TSQPAGATQP
+338 
-348 QTPFTDFY
+348 
-356 ICPQHRPVVFGLS
+356 
-369 CMLQSIVLCCPSAL
+369 
-383 VWHYSLT
+383 
-390 DSRNKTGSPL
+390 
-400 DLLPIA
+400 
-406 PSNLPMPGANST
+406 
-418 FNQQVRAKLR
+418 VRTKLR
-428 EIEEQIKERGQAVE
+428 EIEEQVKERGQAVE

-474 EKSDFSNSLDSLYNR
+474 EKSDFNNSLDSLYNR

-535 EKRQT
+535 EKRQA

-569 PVFQD
+569 PIFQD

-581 TQAPILTEPGNE
+581 TQAPTLSEPLSPGNE

-629 LASDSHLPRPR
+629 LASDSHLQRPR

-658 SGVKME
+658 SSVKM
-664 DTGLSEPMEI
+664 
-674 DNNDEMFS
+674 EMFS
-682 PPMHCEAKG
+682 PPMHCESKG
-691 SPSPEKGAPEQ
+691 SPSPEKPAPEQ
-702 DGKSTA
+702 DSKAGCKD
-708 KEKGLDPTF
+708 KGMDPAF
-717 PQVYEQPRHIQ
+717 PQLYEQPRHIQ

-751 LYGVGKQRDE
+751 LYGVGKLRDE
-761 ARHSI
+761 ARHTI

-889 SSLAGSYTTSL
+889 SSLVGTYTTSL

-916 LNPDQTAQVFDG
+916 LNPEQTAQVFDG

-953 YDLYTSCSHLKSK
+953 YDLYTSCSHLKNK

-982 YWNIDP
+982 YCNIDP
-988 SDSNMLWDQ
+988 SDSNMLWDP
-997 VFMIDAIANPSAHN
+997 VFMMEAIANPSAHN
-1011 LNHSMVGKILNDSPA
+1011 FNHSMVGKILNDSPA

-1035 LMDVCVDHRDPDRVN
+1035 LMDVCVDHRDPERVN

-1067 AEWLGVLKALCCSSN
+1067 AEWLGILKALCCSSN

-1155 HLFRTPQ
+1155 HLFKTPQ
-1162 RNPCP
+1162 RNPVP
-1167 QDSKTDKAT
+1167 QDGVKSGI
-1176 VGIRSSCDRHL
+1176 GIRSSCDRHL

-1210 GDAELKGSGFSHP
+1210 GKNLCSDAELRGSGLSHP

-1228 IGEDDMGSKK
+1228 ISE
-1238 SGGRNISIETASL
+1238 GRNVSIETASL

-1256 YVLKSICQQ
+1256 YVLKTICQQ

-1296 LQLICYPHRQLDSE
+1296 LQLICYPHRQLDSDD
-1310 EGENPQRQRI
+1310 GDNPQRQRI
-1320 KRILQNLDQWT
+1320 KRILQNMDQWT

-1340 LMIKQSSNN
+1340 LMIKQSTNN

-1361 TIEVFQKSAEM
+1361 TIEVFQKSAEL
-1372 NSSNPSW
+1372 NSNPSG
-1379 NGSAASSSS
+1379 NGAAAQGGSA
-1388 VSNSNNTS
+1388 SNNNSTTS
-1396 KLKPVL
+1396 KMN
-1402 SSSERSGV
+1402 SSERSGV

-1582 MSSISQGGMEENKR
+1582 MSSISQGSMEENKR

-1664 KISPWDVFEGLKHS
+1664 KISPWDVFEGLKPS

-1689 RVDRKVTRFEEQQ
+1689 RVDRKVTKFEEQQ
-1702 RLLLYHTHLKPK
+1702 RFLLYHTHLKPK

-1726 PEEEEPPTPV
+1726 PEEEEPLTPV
-1736 PQEPEKKMV
+1736 SQEPEKKMM
-1745 EAVKTDKSMPSVGPD
+1745 EAVKPEKSVPD
-1760 TVKKKSKKKKTS
+1760 Y
-1772 SVNKPEDFPAR
+1772 VNR
-1783 NPAVMSFHTP
+1783 TP
-1793 SMNPDIMNINQ
+1793 SGVTYGTNMPPELMQ
-1804 PNHSYRAMPYSQ
+1804 NHPYGRLPYSQ
-1816 PIMYTQNQPLP
+1816 QTMSMYTQNQPLP
-1827 PGGPGLEPP
+1827 PG
-1836 YRPRMPMNNHQKIMP
+1836 Q
-1851 TRANYPG
+1851 
-1858 MISNLPGGMGM
+1858 
-1869 IGIDN
+1869 
-1874 KQYQI
+1874 
-1879 GFKPQPAMPQG
+1879 F
-1890 QILRQQLQVRLSMI
+1890 
-1904 GQQIRQMAPNQSYS
+1904 MACSLIIIVFVS
-1918 SMPASQGYTS
+1918 SS
-1928 YGSHVGMQP
+1928 
-1937 HPSQTAGIVP
+1937 
-1947 SSYSNQGFPGAHPG
+1947 
-1961 TNPGVVDPLRQMQQR
+1961 
-1976 PSGYVHQQAPGA
+1976 
-1988 YPANMQNTP
+1988 
-1997 RFTHQPMQQTP
+1997 THQELCY
-2008 MMHGLGQGHMQTQG
+2008 GW
-2022 MHPNMR
+2022 N
-2028 TNQML
+2028 NK
-2033 DQQQQQQQQA
+2033 
-2043 QAQAQA
+2043 
-2049 QQQQQFMRQQALR
+2049 
-2062 QAQQVQQQ
+2062 
-2070 QQQVQQQQVP
+2070 
-2080 SQQVQQ
+2080 
-2086 SQQVPSQQVQQQQ
+2086 
-2099 VGTAQPP
+2099 
-2106 GQPQSQ
+2106 
-2112 ALGMQPLPPQQ
+2112 
-2123 PMFPRQGQG
+2123 
-2132 MQQTQQQQQTAAL
+2132 
-2145 VRQLQQQLSNT
+2145 NT
-2156 QPGQNT
+2156 IWDCG
-2162 SSYYPKYE
+2162 

>member
-1 MAAFGMLSYE
+1 MAAFGILSYE

-23 DVYPQDP
+23 D
-30 KQKEDELTAL
+30 DELTAL

-63 NFNPSKISS
+63 NFNPGKISS
-72 NFSSIIAEK
+72 YFSSIIAEK

-100 DNFWLVTAR
+100 DSFWLVTAR
-109 SQSSINN
+109 SQPSIHN

-146 LAKYSVPVMRSAWM
+146 LAKYSVPVMRAAWL
-160 IKMTCAYHAAIT
+160 IKMTCAYYAAIT
-172 ETKVKKRHVI
+172 ETKMKKRHVI
-182 DPCIEWTQIITKYLS
+182 DPCIEWTQIITKYLW
-197 EQLQKVAE
+197 EQLQKIAE
-205 FYRQSPSQG
+205 SYRLPCSQG
-214 CGSPLPAPP
+214 SGTPAQPPAP
-223 AEVETAMKQWEYNE
+223 EVELTMKQWEYNE
-237 KLAMFMFQDGMLDRH
+237 KLALYMFQDGMLDRH

-267 GEDELLKLLLPLL
+267 GEDELLKLLLPLM

-295 RLAYFCTRRLNLLLS
+295 RLAYFCTRRLSMLLGDAS
-310 DGSIGPSSGGHPP
+310 GPAVTGGHQSHVMPTPSTNTLPSTPTPPPSGG
-323 HGITSQPSNALPTTP
+323 
-338 TSQPAGATQP
+338 TQP
-348 QTPFTDFY
+348 QSPFMDFY

-390 DSRNKTGSPL
+390 DCRNKTGSPL

-406 PSNLPMPGANST
+406 PSSLPMPGGNSNFT
-418 FNQQVRAKLR
+418 QQVRAKVR

-442 FRWSFDKCQETTAG
+442 VRWSFDKCQETTAG

-462 LHTLEVLDNHSF
+462 LHTLEVLDSHSF
-474 EKSDFSNSLDSLYNR
+474 EKSDFNNSLDSLYNR
-489 IFGSGQSKDGHEMSP
+489 IFGSGQNKDGHEMLP
-504 DDDAVVTLL
+504 DDDAVMTLL
-513 CEWAVCCK
+513 CEWAVSCK
-521 RSGRHR
+521 RSGRHQ

-535 EKRQT
+535 EKRQA

-560 SGSLSAATL
+560 SGSLTTASV

-574 VLLQFLD
+574 VLVQFLD
-581 TQAPILTEPGNE
+581 TQAPMLTDPSSE
-593 SERVEFSNLV
+593 SEKAEFANLV

-608 LIRHDVFSHNIYM
+608 LIRHDVFSHNVYM

-629 LASDSHLPRPR
+629 LASESQGARAR
-640 SPSDEPSD
+640 SPPRTHFNLRLALLSP
-648 ESERKEQDTG
+648 Q
-658 SGVKME
+658 
-664 DTGLSEPMEI
+664 DTGLSEGMDI
-674 DNNDEMFS
+674 DQNSSAIFEDMFS
-682 PPMHCEAKG
+682 PPMHCESKA
-691 SPSPEKGAPEQ
+691 SPSPEKAGSERELRLLQRERLSGERLSEAP
-702 DGKSTA
+702 
-708 KEKGLDPTF
+708 F
-717 PQVYEQPRHIQ
+717 PSPYEQPRHIQ
-728 YATHFPIP
+728 YASHFPIP

-761 ARHSI
+761 ARHLI
-766 KKITKDILKVL
+766 KKITKDTLKVL
-777 NRKSTAE
+777 NKKGTAE
-784 TGGEEGQK
+784 TAGVIVLMLSAGGEEGQK
-792 RKRSKPEAFPT
+792 RKRNKPEAFPT
-803 AEDIFSK
+803 AEDIFAK

-841 SYHLPL
+841 SFHLPL

-877 LSLVEAELLLKS
+877 LSVVEAELLLKS
-889 SSLAGSYTTSL
+889 SSLVGSYTTGL

-916 LNPDQTAQVFDG
+916 LNPDQTAQVFEG
-928 LRIVVKSG
+928 LCGVVKHG

-966 FGEIFSEFC
+966 FGELFGDAC
-975 SKVKNSI
+975 SKVKNTI
-982 YWNIDP
+982 YSNIDP
-988 SDSNMLWDQ
+988 SDSNMLWEPE
-997 VFMIDAIANPSAHN
+997 FMIDAIENPSAHN
-1011 LNHSMVGKILNDSPA
+1011 FSYSMLGKILNDNPA
-1026 NRYSFVCNV
+1026 NRYSFVCNA
-1035 LMDVCVDHRDPDRVN
+1035 LMHVCVGHHDPDRVN
-1050 DIGILCAEL
+1050 DIAILCAEL
-1059 TAYCRSLS
+1059 TAYCKALS

-1082 NGNCGFNDLLCNVDV
+1082 NGTCGFNDLLCNVDV
-1097 SDLSFHDSLATFVAI
+1097 SDLSFHDSLATFIAI

-1120 LEDLVRC
+1120 LEDLIRC

-1162 RNPCP
+1162 LNPCH
-1167 QDSKTDKAT
+1167 QDSNKPT

-1197 GAVFAVLKAVFML
+1197 GAVFAVLKAIFML
-1210 GDAELKGSGFSHP
+1210 GDAELKGSGFTH
-1223 AGLDD
+1223 AGGLEEVA
-1228 IGEDDMGSKK
+1228 EDEGAVKK
-1238 SGGRNISIETASL
+1238 SGSRSVSIETASL

-1256 YVLKSICQQ
+1256 YVLKNICQQ

-1273 KSLSEDSS
+1273 KSLCEDSS
-1281 ALQDPVLVNI
+1281 ALQDPVLTNK

-1310 EGENPQRQRI
+1310 EGDNQQRQRI

-1340 LMIKQSSNN
+1340 LMIKQSVISEMN
-1349 ELYSLLENIAKA
+1349 SLLENIAKA

-1372 NSSNPSW
+1372 NSANPT
-1379 NGSAASSSS
+1379 SSS
-1388 VSNSNNTS
+1388 TS
-1396 KLKPVL
+1396 KLKPLL

-1536 QQTTEW
+1536 QGTTEW

-1557 QSNNELFTTVLD
+1557 HSNNELFTTVLD
-1569 MLSVLINGTLAAD
+1569 MLSVLVNGTLAAD
-1582 MSSISQGGMEENKR
+1582 MSSISQGSMEENKR

-1605 RKELGDRQSESLEKV
+1605 RVKSR
-1620 RQLLPLPKQTRDVIT
+1620 T
-1635 CEPQGS
+1635 
-1641 LIDTKGNKIAGF
+1641 
-1653 EKEGLQVSTKQ
+1653 
-1664 KISPWDVFEGLKHS
+1664 
-1678 APLSWGWFGTV
+1678 
-1689 RVDRKVTRFEEQQ
+1689 
-1702 RLLLYHTHLKPK
+1702 
-1714 PRSYYLEPLPLP
+1714 PLP
-1726 PEEEEPPTPV
+1726 PHTHTPVHTFPPTPCTDQALSLLSLSSQLDLGAGGHRMPPYGGGV
-1736 PQEPEKKMV
+1736 PADLLSHPPSNLYGRLPYQG
-1745 EAVKTDKSMPSVGPD
+1745 SVGIY
-1760 TVKKKSKKKKTS
+1760 
-1772 SVNKPEDFPAR
+1772 A
-1783 NPAVMSFHTP
+1783 
-1793 SMNPDIMNINQ
+1793 
-1804 PNHSYRAMPYSQ
+1804 
-1816 PIMYTQNQPLP
+1816 QNQPLP
-1827 PGGPGLEPP
+1827 AGGPRLDTIPYRTVRPSFKIIQTRPP
-1836 YRPRMPMNNHQKIMP
+1836 YTATPPMLDPSHYK
-1851 TRANYPG
+1851 
-1858 MISNLPGGMGM
+1858 LP
-1869 IGIDN
+1869 
-1874 KQYQI
+1874 QY
-1879 GFKPQPAMPQG
+1879 KPQPSIPQG
-1890 QILRQQLQVRLSMI
+1890 QQALRHQLHARLVSVRAQPI
-1904 GQQIRQMAPNQSYS
+1904 AHSYVPTNS
-1918 SMPASQGYTS
+1918 FGNLSQGYTT
-1928 YGSHVGMQP
+1928 YGSHMGGMQP
-1937 HPSQTAGIVP
+1937 HPPQANSMVP
-1947 SSYSNQGFPGAHPG
+1947 PAYSNQPYQGSLPAN
-1961 TNPGVVDPLRQMQQR
+1961 NPVVIDQVRQLQQR
-1976 PSGYVHQQAPGA
+1976 PTTHTPWRTHIHQ
-1988 YPANMQNTP
+1988 TELS
-1997 RFTHQPMQQTP
+1997 HQPMQQGP
-2008 MMHGLGQGHMQTQG
+2008 MMPGISHMNPQNVHQAMRPSQLTQE
-2022 MHPNMR
+2022 HQYLR
-2028 TNQML
+2028 
-2033 DQQQQQQQQA
+2033 QQQQLLRVSRC
-2043 QAQAQA
+2043 
-2049 QQQQQFMRQQALR
+2049 MRSVSVR
-2062 QAQQVQQQ
+2062 
-2070 QQQVQQQQVP
+2070 
-2080 SQQVQQ
+2080 
-2086 SQQVPSQQVQQQQ
+2086 
-2099 VGTAQPP
+2099 
-2106 GQPQSQ
+2106 
-2112 ALGMQPLPPQQ
+2112 LP
-2123 PMFPRQGQG
+2123 
-2132 MQQTQQQQQTAAL
+2132 
-2145 VRQLQQQLSNT
+2145 
-2156 QPGQNT
+2156 
-2162 SSYYPKYE
+2162 

>member
-1 MAAFGMLSYE
+1 MLRSLT
-11 HRPLKRPRLGPP
+11 PSLA
-23 DVYPQDP
+23 Q
-30 KQKEDELTAL
+30 DELTAL

-50 AVSGDEHGSAKNV
+50 AVSGDEHGTAKNV
-63 NFNPSKISS
+63 NFNPAKISS

-81 LRCNTFPDTGK
+81 LRCNTLPDTGR

-109 SQSSINN
+109 SQSAINN
-116 WFTDLAG
+116 WFTDLSG
-123 TKPLTQLAKKVP
+123 TKPLTHLAKKVP

-146 LAKYSVPVMRSAWM
+146 LAKYTVPVMRAAWL
-160 IKMTCAYHAAIT
+160 IKMTCAYYAAIT

-182 DPCIEWTQIITKYLS
+182 DPFIEWTQIITKYLS
-197 EQLQKVAE
+197 EQLQKISE
-205 FYRQSPSQG
+205 FYRQLSGQG
-214 CGSPLPAPP
+214 CGSPSGPMPQ
-223 AEVETAMKQWEYNE
+223 EVEHALKQWDYNE

-280 LQYSG
+280 LRYSG

-295 RLAYFCTRRLNLLLS
+295 RLAYFCTRRLAMQLDGTGGHLPHILSAQTGAALPSTPAPQPAAGNPPPSPFSDLLL
-310 DGSIGPSSGGHPP
+310 
-323 HGITSQPSNALPTTP
+323 
-338 TSQPAGATQP
+338 
-348 QTPFTDFY
+348 
-356 ICPQHRPVVFGLS
+356 CPQHRPVVFGLS
-369 CMLQSIVLCCPSAL
+369 CILQSIILCCPSAL

-390 DSRNKTGSPL
+390 DSRIKTGSPL
-400 DLLPIA
+400 DHLPIA
-406 PSNLPMPGANST
+406 PSNLPMPGGSSAFT
-418 FNQQVRAKLR
+418 QQVRAKLR
-428 EIEEQIKERGQAVE
+428 EIEQQIKERGQAVE
-442 FRWSFDKCQETTAG
+442 VRWSFDKCQETTAG

-462 LHTLEVLDNHSF
+462 LHTLEVLDSHSF
-474 EKSDFSNSLDSLYNR
+474 ERSDFSNSLDSLYNR
-489 IFGSGQSKDGHEMSP
+489 IFGLGPSKDSHEISP
-504 DDDAVVTLL
+504 DDDAVVALL
-513 CEWAVCCK
+513 CEWAVSCK

-535 EKRQT
+535 EKRQA
-540 EIEAERCGE
+540 EIEAERCGD

-554 EKGSVS
+554 EKGSIS
-560 SGSLSAATL
+560 SGSLSAAST

-574 VLLQFLD
+574 VLMQFLD
-581 TQAPILTEPGNE
+581 TQAPVLTDPGNE
-593 SERVEFSNLV
+593 SEKVEFFNLV

-629 LASDSHLPRPR
+629 LAMDSHGPRPP
-640 SPSDEPSD
+640 SPFDDPAEEHD
-648 ESERKEQDTG
+648 RKEGMGNSGIKLEQLMQLSPFG
-658 SGVKME
+658 S
-664 DTGLSEPMEI
+664 
-674 DNNDEMFS
+674 
-682 PPMHCEAKG
+682 
-691 SPSPEKGAPEQ
+691 
-702 DGKSTA
+702 
-708 KEKGLDPTF
+708 
-717 PQVYEQPRHIQ
+717 
-728 YATHFPIP
+728 
-736 QEESASHECNQRLVV
+736 QEESCSHECNQRLVV
-751 LYGVGKQRDE
+751 LFGVGKQRDD
-761 ARHSI
+761 ARHTI

-803 AEDIFSK
+803 AEDIFAK

-847 VQHIQFIFDLME
+847 VQHVQFIFDLME

-877 LSLVEAELLLKS
+877 LSVVEAELLLKS
-889 SSLAGSYTTSL
+889 SDLVGSYTTSL

-908 RRYHSCLI
+908 RHYHSCLI
-916 LNPDQTAQVFDG
+916 LNQDQMAQVFEG
-928 LRIVVKSG
+928 LCGVVKHGMNRSDG
-936 VNPADC
+936 

-966 FGEIFSEFC
+966 FGELFSDFC
-975 SKVKNSI
+975 SKVKNTI
-982 YWNIDP
+982 YCNVEP
-988 SDSNMLWDQ
+988 SDSNMLWEPE
-997 VFMIDAIANPSAHN
+997 FMIDTIENPSAHN
-1011 LNHSMVGKILNDSPA
+1011 FTYTNLGKSLNDNPA
-1026 NRYSFVCNV
+1026 NRYSFVCNA
-1035 LMDVCVDHRDPDRVN
+1035 LMHVCVGHHDPDRVN
-1050 DIGILCAEL
+1050 DIAILCAEL
-1059 TAYCRSLS
+1059 TGYCKSLS

-1082 NGNCGFNDLLCNVDV
+1082 NGTCGFNDLLCNVDV

-1120 LEDLVRC
+1120 LEDLIRC
-1127 VAIPSLLNAACSEQD
+1127 AAIPSLLNAACSEQD

-1155 HLFRTPQ
+1155 HLFKTPQ
-1162 RNPCP
+1162 LNPCQ
-1167 QDSKTDKAT
+1167 QDGNKPT

-1187 LAASQNSIVV
+1187 LAASQNRIVD
-1197 GAVFAVLKAVFML
+1197 GAVFAVLKAVFVL

-1223 AGLDD
+1223 GGVDD
-1228 IGEDDMGSKK
+1228 LMEDELGAKK
-1238 SGGRNISIETASL
+1238 SAGRTVSIETASL
-1251 DVYAK
+1251 DIYAK
-1256 YVLKSICQQ
+1256 YVLRSICQQ

-1273 KSLSEDSS
+1273 KSLCEDSND
-1281 ALQDPVLVNI
+1281 LQDPVLSST

-1296 LQLICYPHRQLDSE
+1296 MQLICYPHRLLDNE

-1340 LMIKQSSNN
+1340 LMIKGCLHSTRHFHSLQEMN
-1349 ELYSLLENIAKA
+1349 SLLENIAKA
-1361 TIEVFQKSAEM
+1361 TIEVFQQSAETSSA
-1372 NSSNPSW
+1372 NSTGTGVNSISTAPASTASASNK
-1379 NGSAASSSS
+1379 A
-1388 VSNSNNTS
+1388 
-1396 KLKPVL
+1396 KPIL
-1402 SSSERSGV
+1402 SSLERSGV

-1511 QMMHEALKLRLN
+1511 QLMHEALKLRLN

-1582 MSSISQGGMEENKR
+1582 MSSISQGSMEENKR

-1605 RKELGDRQSESLEKV
+1605 RKELGDRQSDSLEKV

-1653 EKEGLQVSTKQ
+1653 DSIFKKEGLQVSTKQ
-1664 KISPWDVFEGLKHS
+1664 KISPWDLFEGLKHS

-1689 RVDRKVTRFEEQQ
+1689 RVDRKVSRFEEQQ

-1736 PQEPEKKMV
+1736 ALEPEKKVV
-1745 EAVKTDKSMPSVGPD
+1745 EPAKADKTSSNPATSTEERKKKPS
-1760 TVKKKSKKKKTS
+1760 KSKKRNQPA
-1772 SVNKPEDFPAR
+1772 NKSEVKWPFP
-1783 NPAVMSFHTP
+1783 PAVDLT
-1793 SMNPDIMNINQ
+1793 
-1804 PNHSYRAMPYSQ
+1804 
-1816 PIMYTQNQPLP
+1816 
-1827 PGGPGLEPP
+1827 
-1836 YRPRMPMNNHQKIMP
+1836 RPVRMPLGKLVQSRP
-1851 TRANYPG
+1851 SYSGVLPSG
-1858 MISNLPGGMGM
+1858 MSGMM
-1869 IGIDN
+1869 GIEPS
-1874 KQYQI
+1874 Y
-1879 GFKPQPAMPQG
+1879 KPAVYRQQPPVSQG
-1890 QILRQQLQVRLSMI
+1890 QLLRQQLQAKLVRRIPGFLCVPVGNAPPQHSLCIPAHLTKALSS
-1904 GQQIRQMAPNQSYS
+1904 P
-1918 SMPASQGYTS
+1918 QGYTP
-1928 YGSHVGMQP
+1928 YVSHIGLQQHPPQSSTMVPPTYSSQP
-1937 HPSQTAGIVP
+1937 YQNSHPS
-1947 SSYSNQGFPGAHPG
+1947 SNPAL
-1961 TNPGVVDPLRQMQQR
+1961 VDPVRQMQQR
-1976 PSGYVHQQAPGA
+1976 PSGYVHQQAPG
-1988 YPANMQNTP
+1988 YGHTLGCMGP
-1997 RFTHQPMQQTP
+1997 RGCSGLSGLVMWEGLAMLALTHLVFLDNEKLRLGLGRLLCLQSLSESTRATDPSPCWVRFPHQSLQQAP
-2008 MMHGLGQGHMQTQG
+2008 MMSGMNHMSAQGVPSGIRPSQIL
-2022 MHPNMR
+2022 P
-2028 TNQML
+2028 
-2033 DQQQQQQQQA
+2033 DQQQQQQQY
-2043 QAQAQA
+2043 
-2049 QQQQQFMRQQALR
+2049 LR
-2062 QAQQVQQQ
+2062 QQQ
-2070 QQQVQQQQVP
+2070 QQQQILRVSEGLLLFFTFSQV
-2080 SQQVQQ
+2080 
-2086 SQQVPSQQVQQQQ
+2086 
-2099 VGTAQPP
+2099 
-2106 GQPQSQ
+2106 
-2112 ALGMQPLPPQQ
+2112 
-2123 PMFPRQGQG
+2123 F
-2132 MQQTQQQQQTAAL
+2132 
-2145 VRQLQQQLSNT
+2145 
-2156 QPGQNT
+2156 
-2162 SSYYPKYE
+2162 

>member
-1 MAAFGMLSYE
+1 MMAAFGILSYE

-81 LRCNTFPDTGK
+81 LRYNTFPDTGK

-146 LAKYSVPVMRSAWM
+146 LAKYLVPVMRSAWM

-182 DPCIEWTQIITKYLS
+182 DPCIEWTQIITKYLW

-205 FYRQSPSQG
+205 FYRQFPSQG
-214 CGSPLPAPP
+214 CSSPLPAMPTD
-223 AEVETAMKQWEYNE
+223 VDTAMKQWEYNE

-260 CFEKIRP
+260 CFEKVRP
-267 GEDELLKLLLPLL
+267 GEDELLRLLLPLL

-310 DGSIGPSSGGHPP
+310 DGSLGPGTGGHPA
-323 HGITSQPSNALPTTP
+323 HGILTQQANALPPTP
-338 TSQPAGATQP
+338 TSQPAGGNQP

-356 ICPQHRPVVFGLS
+356 ICPQHRPLVFGLS

-406 PSNLPMPGANST
+406 PSSLPMPGGNTAFT
-418 FNQQVRAKLR
+418 QQVRAKLR

-474 EKSDFSNSLDSLYNR
+474 EKSDFNNSLDSLYNR

-535 EKRQT
+535 EKRQA

-581 TQAPILTEPGNE
+581 TQAPTLTEPGNE

-648 ESERKEQDTG
+648 ESERKEQDAG
-658 SGVKME
+658 SSVKME
-664 DTGLSEPMEI
+664 QDTGLSESMEI
-674 DNNDEMFS
+674 DHNSSANFDEMFS
-682 PPMHCEAKG
+682 PPMHCESKG
-691 SPSPEKGAPEQ
+691 SPSPEKPAPEQ
-702 DGKSTA
+702 DSKAGCKD
-708 KEKGLDPTF
+708 KGMDPAF
-717 PQVYEQPRHIQ
+717 PQLYEQPRHIQ

-751 LYGVGKQRDE
+751 LYGVGKLRDE
-761 ARHSI
+761 ARHTI

-810 FQHLSHFDQHQV
+810 FQLLSHFDQHQV

-871 IQLLNE
+871 NQLLNE

-889 SSLAGSYTTSL
+889 SSLVGSYTTSL

-916 LNPDQTAQVFDG
+916 LNPEQTAQVFDG

-953 YDLYTSCSHLKSK
+953 YDLYTSCNLKNK

-982 YWNIDP
+982 YCNIDP
-988 SDSNMLWDQ
+988 SDSNMLWDPA
-997 VFMIDAIANPSAHN
+997 FMMEAIANPSAVN
-1011 LNHSMVGKILNDSPA
+1011 FNHSMVGKILNDSPA

-1035 LMDVCVDHRDPDRVN
+1035 LMDVCVDHRDPERVN

-1067 AEWLGVLKALCCSSN
+1067 AEWLGILKALCCSSN

-1155 HLFRTPQ
+1155 HLFKTPQ
-1162 RNPCP
+1162 RNPVP
-1167 QDSKTDKAT
+1167 QDGVKSDKSS

-1210 GDAELKGSGFSHP
+1210 GDAELRGSGLSHP

-1228 IGEDDMGSKK
+1228 ISE
-1238 SGGRNISIETASL
+1238 GRNVSIETASL

-1256 YVLKSICQQ
+1256 YVLKTICQQ

-1296 LQLICYPHRQLDSE
+1296 LQLICYPHRQLDSD
-1310 EGENPQRQRI
+1310 EGDNPQRQRI
-1320 KRILQNLDQWT
+1320 KRILQNMDQWT

-1340 LMIKQSSNN
+1340 LMIKQSTNN

-1361 TIEVFQKSAEM
+1361 TIEVFQKSAEI
-1372 NSSNPSW
+1372 NSSNPSV
-1379 NGSAASSSS
+1379 NGAAAQGGPA
-1388 VSNSNNTS
+1388 SNNNSTTS
-1396 KLKPVL
+1396 KMKPIL

-1582 MSSISQGGMEENKR
+1582 MSSISQGSMEENKR

-1689 RVDRKVTRFEEQQ
+1689 RVDRKITKFEEQQ
-1702 RLLLYHTHLKPK
+1702 RFLLYHTHQKPK
-1714 PRSYYLEPLPLP
+1714 PRSYYLEPLKLL
-1726 PEEEEPPTPV
+1726 PEEEEPLTPV
-1736 PQEPEKKMV
+1736 SQEPEKKIM
-1745 EAVKTDKSMPSVGPD
+1745 EAVKQEKNVPAVPSESKAKKNNKKRKTSTKTEDYSNRTASGVTYAPNMADLMPSHTYGRP
-1760 TVKKKSKKKKTS
+1760 TLSY
-1772 SVNKPEDFPAR
+1772 
-1783 NPAVMSFHTP
+1783 NPQT
-1793 SMNPDIMNINQ
+1793 IG
-1804 PNHSYRAMPYSQ
+1804 
-1816 PIMYTQNQPLP
+1816 MYTQNQPLP

-1836 YRPRMPMNNHQKIMP
+1836 YRPARNPQMNKMMP
-1851 TRANYPG
+1851 TRPSYPAMMSG
-1858 MISNLPGGMGM
+1858 MQGNMTGMMGL
-1869 IGIDN
+1869 D
-1874 KQYQI
+1874 KQYPL
-1879 GFKPQPAMPQG
+1879 GYKPQPSLPQG
-1890 QILRQQLQVRLSMI
+1890 QMLRHQLQVRLQNQGIM
-1904 GQQIRQMAPNQSYS
+1904 GQQIRQMTPNQPYP
-1918 SMPASQGYTS
+1918 SMQTSQNISQGYTT
-1928 YGSHVGMQP
+1928 YGSHMGMQQ
-1937 HPSQTAGIVP
+1937 HPSQGGGIVAP
-1947 SSYSNQGFPGAHPG
+1947 AYGNQNFQGTHPGA
-1961 TNPGVVDPLRQMQQR
+1961 NPAVVDPLRQMPQR
-1976 PSGYVHQQAPGA
+1976 SSGYVHQQAPGYA
-1988 YPANMQNTP
+1988 HNMQNTQ
-1997 RFTHQPMQQTP
+1997 RFANQPLQQNP
-2008 MMHGLGQGHMQTQG
+2008 IMHNLGHMGAQG
-2022 MHPNMR
+2022 VHPGLR
-2028 TNQML
+2028 PNQML
-2033 DQQQQQQQQA
+2033 AEQQQQQQQAAQQQQYLKFRQQQQQQQA
-2043 QAQAQA
+2043 QV
-2049 QQQQQFMRQQALR
+2049 QQQQQA
-2062 QAQQVQQQ
+2062 QVQQQ
-2070 QQQVQQQQVP
+2070 QQVQPQQVQPQQVPPQQQVPQQQQQQQQQV
-2080 SQQVQQ
+2080 ST
-2086 SQQVPSQQVQQQQ
+2086 VP
-2099 VGTAQPP
+2099 PP
-2106 GQPQSQ
+2106 GQAPNQGLS
-2112 ALGMQPLPPQQ
+2112 MQPLPPQQ
-2123 PMFPRQGQG
+2123 PMFPRQG

-2156 QPGQNT
+2156 QPGQGTN
-2162 SSYYPKYE
+2162 SYY

>member
-1 MAAFGMLSYE
+1 MAAFGILSYE

-81 LRCNTFPDTGK
+81 LRYNTFPDTGK

-182 DPCIEWTQIITKYLS
+182 DPCIEWTQIITKYLC
-197 EQLQKVAE
+197 EQLQKVAD
-205 FYRQSPSQG
+205 FYRQYPSQG
-214 CGSPLPAPP
+214 CSSPLPATP
-223 AEVETAMKQWEYNE
+223 ADVETAMKQWEYNE

-260 CFEKIRP
+260 CFEKVRP
-267 GEDELLKLLLPLL
+267 GEDELLRLLLPLL

-310 DGSIGPSSGGHPP
+310 DGSLGPGTGGHPA
-323 HGITSQPSNALPTTP
+323 HGILAQQGNALPPTP
-338 TSQPAGATQP
+338 TSQPAGGNQP

-356 ICPQHRPVVFGLS
+356 ICPQHRPLVFGLS

-406 PSNLPMPGANST
+406 PSGLPMPGGNTAFT
-418 FNQQVRAKLR
+418 QQVRTKLR
-428 EIEEQIKERGQAVE
+428 EIEEQVKERGQAVE

-474 EKSDFSNSLDSLYNR
+474 EKSDFNNSLDSLYNR

-535 EKRQT
+535 EKRQA

-581 TQAPILTEPGNE
+581 TQAPTLTEPGNE

-648 ESERKEQDTG
+648 ESERKEQEAG
-658 SGVKME
+658 SSGKNEACWKHLLLVLWSAMSHLYKA
-664 DTGLSEPMEI
+664 TFIRL
-674 DNNDEMFS
+674 FS
-682 PPMHCEAKG
+682 
-691 SPSPEKGAPEQ
+691 
-702 DGKSTA
+702 
-708 KEKGLDPTF
+708 
-717 PQVYEQPRHIQ
+717 
-728 YATHFPIP
+728 
-736 QEESASHECNQRLVV
+736 SASHECNQRLVV
-751 LYGVGKQRDE
+751 LYGVGKLRDE
-761 ARHSI
+761 ARHTI

-889 SSLAGSYTTSL
+889 SSLVGSYTTSL

-916 LNPDQTAQVFDG
+916 LNPEQTAQVFDG

-953 YDLYTSCSHLKSK
+953 YDLYTSCSHLKNK

-982 YWNIDP
+982 YCNIDP
-988 SDSNMLWDQ
+988 SDSNMLWDPG
-997 VFMIDAIANPSAHN
+997 FMMEAIANPSAHN
-1011 LNHSMVGKILNDSPA
+1011 FNHSMVGKILNDSPA

-1035 LMDVCVDHRDPDRVN
+1035 LMDVCVDHRDPERVN

-1067 AEWLGVLKALCCSSN
+1067 AEWLGILKALCCSSN

-1155 HLFRTPQ
+1155 HLFKTPQ
-1162 RNPCP
+1162 RNPVP
-1167 QDSKTDKAT
+1167 QDGVKSGI
-1176 VGIRSSCDRHL
+1176 GIRSSCDRHL

-1210 GDAELKGSGFSHP
+1210 GKNLISFLFTLRGSGLSHP

-1228 IGEDDMGSKK
+1228 ISE
-1238 SGGRNISIETASL
+1238 GRNVSIETASL

-1256 YVLKSICQQ
+1256 YVLKTICQQ

-1310 EGENPQRQRI
+1310 DGENPQRQRI
-1320 KRILQNLDQWT
+1320 KRILQNMDQWT

-1340 LMIKQSSNN
+1340 LMIKQSTNN

-1372 NSSNPSW
+1372 NSSNPSG
-1379 NGSAASSSS
+1379 NGAAAQGGSA
-1388 VSNSNNTS
+1388 SNNSTTS
-1396 KLKPVL
+1396 KMN
-1402 SSSERSGV
+1402 SSERSGV

-1582 MSSISQGGMEENKR
+1582 MSSISQGSMEENKR

-1653 EKEGLQVSTKQ
+1653 EKEVRDKQYGLQVSTKQ

-1689 RVDRKVTRFEEQQ
+1689 RVDRKVTKFEEQQ
-1702 RLLLYHTHLKPK
+1702 RFLLYHTHLKPK

-1726 PEEEEPPTPV
+1726 PEEEEPLTPV
-1736 PQEPEKKMV
+1736 SQEPDKKMM
-1745 EAVKTDKSMPSVGPD
+1745 EAVKPEKSVPAVPSD
-1760 TVKKKSKKKKTS
+1760 SKKKSSKKKKTPS
-1772 SVNKPEDFPAR
+1772 TKTEV
-1783 NPAVMSFHTP
+1783 SF
-1793 SMNPDIMNINQ
+1793 SDSCFLYNI
-1804 PNHSYRAMPYSQ
+1804 
-1816 PIMYTQNQPLP
+1816 
-1827 PGGPGLEPP
+1827 
-1836 YRPRMPMNNHQKIMP
+1836 
-1851 TRANYPG
+1851 
-1858 MISNLPGGMGM
+1858 
-1869 IGIDN
+1869 
-1874 KQYQI
+1874 
-1879 GFKPQPAMPQG
+1879 
-1890 QILRQQLQVRLSMI
+1890 
-1904 GQQIRQMAPNQSYS
+1904 
-1918 SMPASQGYTS
+1918 SQGYTT
-1928 YGSHVGMQP
+1928 YGSHMGMQQ
-1937 HPSQTAGIVP
+1937 HPSQGGGIVP
-1947 SSYSNQGFPGAHPG
+1947 SSYGNQNFQGTHPG
-1961 TNPGVVDPLRQMQQR
+1961 TNPAVVDPLRQMQQR
-1976 PSGYVHQQAPGA
+1976 PSGYVHQQAPG
-1988 YPANMQNTP
+1988 YVHNMQNTQ
-1997 RFTHQPMQQTP
+1997 RFAHQPIQQNP
-2008 MMHGLGQGHMQTQG
+2008 IMHGLSHMGGQGV
-2022 MHPNMR
+2022 HPGLR
-2028 TNQML
+2028 PNQML
-2033 DQQQQQQQQA
+2033 AEQQQQQQQQ
-2043 QAQAQA
+2043 
-2049 QQQQQFMRQQALR
+2049 QQYLRQQALR
-2062 QAQQVQQQ
+2062 VCH
-2070 QQQVQQQQVP
+2070 
-2080 SQQVQQ
+2080 
-2086 SQQVPSQQVQQQQ
+2086 
-2099 VGTAQPP
+2099 
-2106 GQPQSQ
+2106 
-2112 ALGMQPLPPQQ
+2112 LDHIK
-2123 PMFPRQGQG
+2123 F
-2132 MQQTQQQQQTAAL
+2132 
-2145 VRQLQQQLSNT
+2145 
-2156 QPGQNT
+2156 
-2162 SSYYPKYE
+2162 SSS

>member
-1 MAAFGMLSYE
+1 MAAFGILSYE

-81 LRCNTFPDTGK
+81 LRYNTFPDTGK

-146 LAKYSVPVMRSAWM
+146 LAKYTVPVMRSAWM

-182 DPCIEWTQIITKYLS
+182 DPCIEWTQIITKYLW

-214 CGSPLPAPP
+214 CGSPLPANP
-223 AEVETAMKQWEYNE
+223 AEVDTAMKQWEYNE

-260 CFEKIRP
+260 CFEKVRP

-280 LQYSG
+280 LQ
-285 EFVQSAYLSR
+285 
-295 RLAYFCTRRLNLLLS
+295 
-310 DGSIGPSSGGHPP
+310 
-323 HGITSQPSNALPTTP
+323 
-338 TSQPAGATQP
+338 
-348 QTPFTDFY
+348 
-356 ICPQHRPVVFGLS
+356 
-369 CMLQSIVLCCPSAL
+369 
-383 VWHYSLT
+383 
-390 DSRNKTGSPL
+390 
-400 DLLPIA
+400 
-406 PSNLPMPGANST
+406 
-418 FNQQVRAKLR
+418 VRAKVR
-428 EIEEQIKERGQAVE
+428 EIEEQVKDRGQAVE

-535 EKRQT
+535 EKRQA

-581 TQAPILTEPGNE
+581 TQAPMLSNE

-648 ESERKEQDTG
+648 ESERKEQDAG
-658 SGVKME
+658 SSVKNE
-664 DTGLSEPMEI
+664 
-674 DNNDEMFS
+674 
-682 PPMHCEAKG
+682 G
-691 SPSPEKGAPEQ
+691 SPSPEKPASEQEGKGACK
-702 DGKSTA
+702 DKA
-708 KEKGLDPTF
+708 LDPAF
-717 PQVYEQPRHIQ
+717 PLVYEQPRHIQ

-761 ARHSI
+761 ARHAI

-792 RKRSKPEAFPT
+792 RKRTKPEAFPT

-889 SSLAGSYTTSL
+889 SSLVGSYTTGL

-916 LNPDQTAQVFDG
+916 LNPEQTAQVFDG

-953 YDLYTSCSHLKSK
+953 YDLYTSCCHLKSK

-982 YWNIDP
+982 YCNIDP
-988 SDSNMLWDQ
+988 SDSNMLWDP
-997 VFMIDAIANPSAHN
+997 VFMMEAIANPSAHN
-1011 LNHSMVGKILNDSPA
+1011 FNHSMVGKILNDSPA

-1035 LMDVCVDHRDPDRVN
+1035 LMDVCVDHRDPERVN

-1155 HLFRTPQ
+1155 HLFKTPQ
-1162 RNPCP
+1162 H
-1167 QDSKTDKAT
+1167 TILYFADKSS

-1228 IGEDDMGSKK
+1228 IADDDMGSKK
-1238 SGGRNISIETASL
+1238 SGGRTVSIETASL

-1273 KSLSEDSS
+1273 RSLSEDSS

-1310 EGENPQRQRI
+1310 EGDNPQRQRI
-1320 KRILQNLDQWT
+1320 KHILQVSPHKPYALTTGLRSAGHN
-1331 MRQSSLELQ
+1331 
-1340 LMIKQSSNN
+1340 
-1349 ELYSLLENIAKA
+1349 LYSLLENIAKA

-1372 NSSNPSW
+1372 NSTNLSG
-1379 NGSAASSSS
+1379 NGSAGAGGSA
-1388 VSNSNNTS
+1388 SNSNNPS
-1396 KLKPVL
+1396 KKPVL

-1582 MSSISQGGMEENKR
+1582 MSSISQGSMEENKR

-1689 RVDRKVTRFEEQQ
+1689 RVDRKVTKFEEQQ
-1702 RLLLYHTHLKPK
+1702 RFLLYHTHLKPK

-1726 PEEEEPPTPV
+1726 PEDEEPPTPA
-1736 PQEPEKKMV
+1736 PQEPEKKMAEPV
-1745 EAVKTDKSMPSVGPD
+1745 
-1760 TVKKKSKKKKTS
+1760 
-1772 SVNKPEDFPAR
+1772 KPEKSVPAKMHVFSSLQDYVTR
-1783 NPAVMSFHTP
+1783 TQGGVQYGTCIPPDPLMSQQAH
-1793 SMNPDIMNINQ
+1793 
-1804 PNHSYRAMPYSQ
+1804 PYSRIGYNQQ
-1816 PIMYTQNQPLP
+1816 PMGMYAQNQPLP
-1827 PGGPGLEPP
+1827 PGQCQHYHCLKPG
-1836 YRPRMPMNNHQKIMP
+1836 
-1851 TRANYPG
+1851 
-1858 MISNLPGGMGM
+1858 
-1869 IGIDN
+1869 
-1874 KQYQI
+1874 
-1879 GFKPQPAMPQG
+1879 F
-1890 QILRQQLQVRLSMI
+1890 
-1904 GQQIRQMAPNQSYS
+1904 
-1918 SMPASQGYTS
+1918 
-1928 YGSHVGMQP
+1928 
-1937 HPSQTAGIVP
+1937 
-1947 SSYSNQGFPGAHPG
+1947 
-1961 TNPGVVDPLRQMQQR
+1961 
-1976 PSGYVHQQAPGA
+1976 
-1988 YPANMQNTP
+1988 
-1997 RFTHQPMQQTP
+1997 
-2008 MMHGLGQGHMQTQG
+2008 
-2022 MHPNMR
+2022 
-2028 TNQML
+2028 
-2033 DQQQQQQQQA
+2033 
-2043 QAQAQA
+2043 
-2049 QQQQQFMRQQALR
+2049 
-2062 QAQQVQQQ
+2062 
-2070 QQQVQQQQVP
+2070 
-2080 SQQVQQ
+2080 
-2086 SQQVPSQQVQQQQ
+2086 
-2099 VGTAQPP
+2099 
-2106 GQPQSQ
+2106 
-2112 ALGMQPLPPQQ
+2112 
-2123 PMFPRQGQG
+2123 
-2132 MQQTQQQQQTAAL
+2132 
-2145 VRQLQQQLSNT
+2145 
-2156 QPGQNT
+2156 
-2162 SSYYPKYE
+2162 

>member
-1 MAAFGMLSYE
+1 MAAFGILSYE

-81 LRCNTFPDTGK
+81 LRYNTFPDTGK

-182 DPCIEWTQIITKYLS
+182 DPCIEWTQIITKYLW

-205 FYRQSPSQG
+205 FYRQFPNQG
-214 CGSPLPAPP
+214 CSSPPP
-223 AEVETAMKQWEYNE
+223 ATPADVETAMKQWEYNE

-260 CFEKIRP
+260 CFEKVRP
-267 GEDELLKLLLPLL
+267 GEDELLRLLLSLL

-295 RLAYFCTRRLNLLLS
+295 RLAYFCTRRLNLMLS
-310 DGSIGPSSGGHPP
+310 DGSLGPSTGGHPA
-323 HGITSQPSNALPTTP
+323 HGILTQQGNALPPTP
-338 TSQPAGATQP
+338 TSQPAGGNQP
-348 QTPFTDFY
+348 PTPFTDFY
-356 ICPQHRPVVFGLS
+356 ICPQHRPLVFGLS

-406 PSNLPMPGANST
+406 PSSLPMPGGNTAFT
-418 FNQQVRAKLR
+418 QQVRAKLR

-474 EKSDFSNSLDSLYNR
+474 EKSDFNNSLDSLYNR

-535 EKRQT
+535 EKRQA

-581 TQAPILTEPGNE
+581 TQAPTLTEPGNE

-608 LIRHDVFSHNIYM
+608 LIRHDVFSHNIYI

-648 ESERKEQDTG
+648 ESERKEQDAG
-658 SGVKME
+658 SSVKME
-664 DTGLSEPMEI
+664 ACWRHLLWSVMSHLCSGPPFASQ
-674 DNNDEMFS
+674 MFS
-682 PPMHCEAKG
+682 PPMHCESKG
-691 SPSPEKGAPEQ
+691 TPSPEKPVPEQ
-702 DGKSTA
+702 DSKAGCKD
-708 KEKGLDPTF
+708 KGMDPAF
-717 PQVYEQPRHIQ
+717 PQLYEQPRHIQ

-751 LYGVGKQRDE
+751 LYGVGKLRDE
-761 ARHSI
+761 ARHTI

-889 SSLAGSYTTSL
+889 SSLVGSYTTSL

-916 LNPDQTAQVFDG
+916 LNPEQTAQVFDG

-953 YDLYTSCSHLKSK
+953 YDLYTSCSHLKNK

-982 YWNIDP
+982 YCNIDP
-988 SDSNMLWDQ
+988 SDSNMLWDP
-997 VFMIDAIANPSAHN
+997 VFMMEAIANPSAHN
-1011 LNHSMVGKILNDSPA
+1011 FNHSMVGKILNDSPA

-1035 LMDVCVDHRDPDRVN
+1035 LMDVCVDHRDPERVN

-1067 AEWLGVLKALCCSSN
+1067 AEWLGILKALCCSSN

-1155 HLFRTPQ
+1155 HLFKTPQ
-1162 RNPCP
+1162 RNPVP
-1167 QDSKTDKAT
+1167 QDGVKSGI
-1176 VGIRSSCDRHL
+1176 GIRSSCDRHL

-1210 GDAELKGSGFSHP
+1210 GKNLCSAAVSLGSGLSHP

-1228 IGEDDMGSKK
+1228 ISE
-1238 SGGRNISIETASL
+1238 GRNVSIETASL

-1256 YVLKSICQQ
+1256 YVLKTICQQ

-1296 LQLICYPHRQLDSE
+1296 LQLICYPHRQLDSDD
-1310 EGENPQRQRI
+1310 GDNPQRQRI
-1320 KRILQNLDQWT
+1320 KRILQNMDQWT

-1340 LMIKQSSNN
+1340 LMIKQSTNN

-1372 NSSNPSW
+1372 NSSNPSG
-1379 NGSAASSSS
+1379 NGAAVQGGSA
-1388 VSNSNNTS
+1388 SNNNNITS
-1396 KLKPVL
+1396 KMKPIL

-1435 LEKGQHL
+1435 LEKGQHV

-1582 MSSISQGGMEENKR
+1582 MSSISQGSMEENKR

-1689 RVDRKVTRFEEQQ
+1689 RVDRKVTKFEEQQ
-1702 RLLLYHTHLKPK
+1702 RFLLYHTHLKPK
-1714 PRSYYLEPLPLP
+1714 PRSYYLEPLPMP
-1726 PEEEEPPTPV
+1726 PEEEEPLTPV
-1736 PQEPEKKMV
+1736 SQEPEKKMM
-1745 EAVKTDKSMPSVGPD
+1745 E
-1760 TVKKKSKKKKTS
+1760 TVKPEKNAALQPAKLHVHTEPAPTS
-1772 SVNKPEDFPAR
+1772 RSEQHILEK
-1783 NPAVMSFHTP
+1783 
-1793 SMNPDIMNINQ
+1793 
-1804 PNHSYRAMPYSQ
+1804 HSSDLKYHLGLWF
-1816 PIMYTQNQPLP
+1816 MYFVFST
-1827 PGGPGLEPP
+1827 GGPGLEPP
-1836 YRPRMPMNNHQKIMP
+1836 YKPPRNQQMNKMIP
-1851 TRANYPG
+1851 TRPSYPG
-1858 MISNLPGGMGM
+1858 MMPNMQGSMPGM
-1869 IGIDN
+1869 IGLE
-1874 KQYQI
+1874 KQYPM
-1879 GFKPQPAMPQG
+1879 GYKPQPTMPQG
-1890 QILRQQLQVRLSMI
+1890 QILRQQLQVRLFVLLVFVLIIHVVSVQNI
-1904 GQQIRQMAPNQSYS
+1904 
-1918 SMPASQGYTS
+1918 SQGYTT
-1928 YGSHVGMQP
+1928 YATHMGMQQ
-1937 HPSQTAGIVP
+1937 HPSQGGGIVS
-1947 SSYSNQGFPGAHPG
+1947 SSYGNQNFQGTHPGA
-1961 TNPGVVDPLRQMQQR
+1961 NPAVVDPLRQMQQR
-1976 PSGYVHQQAPGA
+1976 PSGYVHQQAPGYA
-1988 YPANMQNTP
+1988 HNMQNAQ
-1997 RFTHQPMQQTP
+1997 RSVKFQEIQVEK
-2008 MMHGLGQGHMQTQG
+2008 LGDIILISF
-2022 MHPNMR
+2022 N
-2028 TNQML
+2028 NSNNNSK
-2033 DQQQQQQQQA
+2033 QQQQQQQQ
-2043 QAQAQA
+2043 QVQP
-2049 QQQQQFMRQQALR
+2049 
-2062 QAQQVQQQ
+2062 QQVPP
-2070 QQQVQQQQVP
+2070 QQQVP
-2080 SQQVQQ
+2080 
-2086 SQQVPSQQVQQQQ
+2086 QQQ
-2099 VGTAQPP
+2099 VSAGPPP
-2106 GQPQSQ
+2106 GQAQNQ
-2112 ALGMQPLPPQQ
+2112 GLGMQPLPPQQ
-2123 PMFPRQGQG
+2123 P
-2132 MQQTQQQQQTAAL
+2132 L
-2145 VRQLQQQLSNT
+2145 VCPCAGGRNLVQ
-2156 QPGQNT
+2156 
-2162 SSYYPKYE
+2162 